1 MAHLQFGSEQP
12 PLETPSPFSEGW
24 SQQSHSIGQRSTAY
38 SVGSI
43 SNDEPRIIWLKTI
56 IANMLGVFD
65 PKYVNELISKN
76 QEAVSNFLKMRY
88 EGQKDLHY
96 VLMFVW
102 RTFHDRLVE
111 EEITVLEEVP
121 RPPRPSV
128 PEKKGKG
135 KKGKGDAKGGRQAA
149 GAASKQ
155 ARKKGGQDVEAGL
168 GRPSTSDLEPG
179 MEEGGTYTG
188 GETTDAD
195 MEGELEGE
203 EEATVAGSGKSS
215 ARSRQSRRKK
225 KKATYVPVYVEVK
238 KLVPAYV
245 KTPVLHCHF
254 GEMDSSTLDA
264 KIKYVYILRKDRREI
279 PSFNEIANCFAEM
292 PLFFLLGTVRGS
304 LINSLRDD
312 LNLVYKSAIQYQ
324 FREPTTTD
332 SQQMDSYEGQAAGG
346 GGAAG
351 DAGEDVSSEAKE
363 SGPGLLELS
372 KPSEFRL
379 KALKLQKKKKEQ
391 AALAKKQEKAKSLKP
406 EGDTEADDEE
416 EAAEGPAKAKDIISS
431 SEEEAEHK
439 PEKLTIGQ
447 RWEKM
452 LTETKAKVEAEHAA
466 EEATPPRITPIQ
478 RRILKEIDDFEAE
491 INWTINHIVWAFSMP
506 SSYILPGQEEV
517 EFEEALIRVPV
528 DPKRLDLVPTYTQ
541 EQLEQVVQGWI
552 KYLNKTL
559 KSLMDAKL
567 DEFTP
572 MAEYRYWHKMEV
584 ELYGTI
590 EQLKTAFVLA
600 VLDRLRSDQSNMIA
614 EWEKVLETT
623 ENRFKLAKENSDY
636 LGTITDYLEKVRSFD
651 SFKMTVLQIPNI
663 MVGLRHIWTMSS
675 YYCRDPEMQVLLC
688 EISNVFVQKVKK
700 IINFENI
707 FRYSSTY
714 THETATNCANLLRCW
729 KQAYKLSR
737 QHIEESGAG
746 SRWEFDRVALF
757 SEVNHIH
764 RVAVDIAYIG
774 RVFIQYE
781 NLFGHR
787 LKALI
792 ADPSIVDNLM
802 RKVYRMLDDLM
813 NSVDYDMFRPGNWEN
828 WEYSLEQ
835 FNRRLESLEQEA
847 KGVIDQSINSLL
859 SSEKGLQLVTNAMN
873 IDTRKSLQEFV
884 ATKHENLL
892 RYFVTEINTVERV
905 FMKNKKFPPMSK
917 HQPAK
922 ISAISWARLLGRK
935 LKNSVLAFKRV
946 EDDPALKN
954 SFLKRSSFKQYFEL
968 MTTMYQFEKV
978 LFESFVQSATY
989 LVNHT
994 NRSHILA
1001 IRICNTSTMD
1011 YISDAVQTLKTRPRE
1026 GASQMVIAATQSPSH
1041 LQSVI
1046 HSGVSLNTSFGSVD
1060 SLKDG
1065 EDEATMGDT
1074 ASKTL
1079 MCRINRFT
1087 VLTAMIMWMVSNT
1100 RQANLQLQKCLLY
1113 IAQFKEKKAKD
1124 ITAMDR
1130 HCLKICELMERCESQ
1145 RLLPIWRELV
1155 DDKVLI
1161 EYDSEFVVN
1170 LNREIFDTLFEG
1182 QLFEHLGFELPS
1194 VLRTEIMRK
1203 DLLFKDYEKLSEVI
1217 NRYKAIIANLSMS
1230 EVIFLR
1236 GHIYDTELYIQ
1247 MGLGRYTWISF
1258 NIGKFCEQINSQLR
1272 KLTSIVSQINF
1283 IRLDLRNRIDLIKN
1297 YNLFNLDSET
1307 IDAKKSASVAVDFT
1321 QSRSDLGLQPVQSRM
1336 FVTSTGA
1343 SITMYLDEEEDN
1355 EKQKQEQYCGVD
1367 VYPCEGYF
1375 ELLESSR
1382 NRKAAQMKKLYDSLG
1397 PVLVK
1402 LESLVLGTF
1411 TGRSDKMKT
1420 YYEFWEEETYKC
1432 IVDMTYQ
1439 NLKCYI
1445 NRLLSDSPM
1454 FEVNAVLLMSEIVL
1468 EPSIQE
1474 LQNIIITASKDFLSR
1489 LKIFTRWMAGTCLAC
1504 PQIETGAQWKFNYT
1518 FYEDIVQIKS
1528 IVDLIINIHD
1538 LAGRIASE
1546 AKGFV
1551 TQFRKY
1557 FNLWAYE
1564 KSFICQK
1571 FVQRQVTLIEIDE
1584 KFTFYSAIVE
1594 TMASMRKHH
1603 DVKCVRINLKPLL
1616 ESITQHAQ
1624 EWCTILGEELL
1635 LHVNE
1640 SMRAMRSEIKTLSM
1654 NLNKTTREL
1663 EDFKLVMQTIATIQ
1677 STTLTNEQKIHE
1689 MQETF
1694 TVLSEHKI
1702 MFPYED
1708 MLMAHHLEK
1717 RWKRLF
1723 LSALYRSEKLQPI
1736 KQKFADM
1743 TSVEIDVF
1751 CDDLDEFIKDWDE
1764 NGPGSVGGELE
1775 RGVRLMDP
1783 YGQKIN
1789 ERELR
1794 RQELANAERLFD
1806 MPMVDYHE
1814 FGRVQTEYEGL
1825 QQIYKLYRSQKGAR
1839 EIWGKTLWAD
1849 LDPNVLT
1856 EGVESYLK
1864 EFRKLPK
1871 PIRQQPVGTQ
1881 LELHMKQFKGTVPLM
1896 VSLKHEAL
1904 RERHW
1909 LQLMEKTGQYFDMSP
1924 ARFTLENMFTMQLH
1938 KYQEI
1943 AEQILTNAIKELQ
1956 IERGVRAVE
1965 ETWAVM
1971 AFKVLR
1977 HYKGLEDRGWV
1988 LGPVDEISQMLEDNG
2003 MNLQSMGASQF
2014 IGPFLETVNKWE
2026 RTLAMVSEIIDEWL
2040 VVQRKWLYL
2049 EGIFIGGDIRTQL
2062 PEEAKKFD
2070 DIDKA
2075 YRRIM
2080 VDCAK
2085 NPLVVPFC
2093 TIPGRLVDIQ
2103 GLGIGLEKCQKSLNE
2118 YLDSKRRIFPRF
2130 YFISTDELLSILGSS
2145 EPSAVQNHIIKMYDN
2160 IKSLRLVKEGS
2171 LTLVTAMISS
2181 EGEVMEFR
2189 HVARAQGRVEY
2200 WMNDVLDEMRR
2211 SNRFISKT
2219 AIYDFGTDLEIAR
2232 PDWLMNYQGMVGLAA
2247 SQVWW
2252 TAEVEEAFDQAQNH
2266 GNMRAMKD
2274 FLSKNNHQIEELV
2287 LKVRSNLSRN
2297 DRLKFKAQC
2306 TVDVHARD
2314 IIDSFVRDNVL
2325 DASEFS
2331 WESQLRFYWVKF
2343 YDNLHVF
2350 QCSGS
2355 FDYGYEYMGLNGRL
2369 VITPLTDRIYLTI
2382 TQALLMNLGGAPAG
2396 PAGTGKTETVKDLAK
2411 AMGLLCVVTNCGEG
2425 MDYRAVGTI
2434 LSGLVQCGAWGCFD
2448 EFNRIDISVLSVIST
2463 QLQTIRN
2470 GLIRKLERFVFEGVE
2485 IKLDPKCGVFVTMN
2499 PGYAGRTE
2507 LPESVKALFRP
2518 VTCIKP
2524 DLELI
2529 CLISLFSDGFLT
2541 AKVLAKKMTVLYAL
2555 AQEQL
2560 SKQCHYDWGLRSLN
2574 SVLRMA
2580 GVMKRQSEDLPEAV
2594 VLMRVLRDMNYPKFI
2609 FEDVPLFLGLIK
2621 DLFPGI
2627 DCPRVGYPDFNS
2639 AVRHVLVNDGYIL
2652 LPDQEDKVVQMYETM
2667 MTRHSTMIVGP
2678 TGGGKT
2684 VVINALVKAQAHM
2697 GLPTKCIVLNPKAC
2711 SVIELYGYLDME
2723 TRDWIDG
2730 LFSNIFREMNKPIER
2745 EERRYACFDGDVDA
2759 LWIENMNSVMDDNKL
2774 LTLANGERIRL
2785 ENYCA
2790 LLFEV
2795 GNLSYAS
2802 PATVSR
2808 AGMVYVD
2815 PKNLR
2820 YNPYWQRW
2828 VLTRPEPQRE
2838 LLNDFFEKIIV
2849 QAIAFILEGIDGTTQ
2864 GNPLKLVILQTDLN
2878 MVTQFCNIYD
2888 ALLPVYGPSD
2898 NKNYDEP
2905 VLQVYNVDT
2914 LECCFL
2920 QGVYGSMGACL
2931 LERHQIVFDEFMKRI
2946 SGFPLFQDTPE
2957 NPASGGQFPQSKP
2970 TLYDYFWD
2978 MHENCWKAWEWIV
2991 RPYTHDATV
3000 KFSEILVPT
3009 VDNTRTNRLLALM
3022 SEIKRPVLLVGEAGT
3037 SKTATI
3043 MQYLRNLNS
3052 NVNIILNINFSSRTS
3067 SLDVQRTLEA
3077 AVEKRTKDTYG
3088 PPMGKKIACF
3098 IDDMNMPQVDDYGTQ
3113 QPIALLKLFFE
3124 RGGMYD
3130 RDKDLNWKKFKDM
3143 TFYAAMGTAGGGRNE
3158 VDPRFI
3164 SMFSTYNIVFPNDES
3179 LVQIYSSIF
3188 KGHLQFIKFPERF
3201 MTIADIIVVMTL
3213 KLFKLVIVDLPPTPS
3228 KFHYIFNLKDL
3239 SRIFA
3244 GLLLIEPTCFKNLRE
3259 FIRVWRN
3266 EFTRIICDRLIADA
3280 DINGVRRNLALE
3292 VGERFP
3298 PEFEEQNG
3306 WIDVNTAEAEAQAR
3320 LLYEAYADD
3329 AAALAEEE
3337 GEEEQEVEEGPQ
3349 VIMSLKDYVL
3359 RDPILFGDFRNFT
3372 NEAEARLYEDLLDYD
3387 SVWSLFIEILEEYCD
3402 RKQKMTLVL
3411 FEDCVEHLTRVH
3423 RTLRMNRGHVLLI
3436 GVGGCGKKCITRLAA
3451 FAAEC
3456 EVFEITISRGYNEA
3470 AFREDLKVLYTLAG
3484 VKRKKVVF
3492 LFTAAQV
3499 AEEGFLEL
3507 INNILTVGQVP
3518 ALFADEDK
3526 DTIVNQVRK
3535 FAEEE
3540 GLSASKDSVWS
3551 YFLRTCAENLHVVL
3565 CMSPAGE
3572 ALRNRCR
3579 NFPGLIGSTYIDWV
3593 FPWPKQALYAVAR
3606 LFLTEHAMIPAAH
3619 RDNIIE
3625 HVVHVH
3631 TTIQEYSKDYQT
3643 KLRRNNFVTPKH
3655 YLDYINTYL
3664 GLLEEKHLFITQ
3676 QRQRLGE
3683 GIKKIEEASLQ
3694 IDELRI
3700 IVTEQKKNVAVA
3712 AEECES
3718 MLVTIEASTV
3728 KANTKKAEASEKSV
3742 EVEIKGKQIAVEKDE
3757 AEEILAD
3764 AMPALEEA
3772 RRALSEL
3779 EKAQITE
3786 IRSFATPPAAVQV
3799 VCECVAILKG
3809 IKEISW
3815 KSAKGMMSDVNFLKG
3830 LMEMDCEALT
3840 QKQITACRN
3849 HMKTQNLD
3857 DMGKISIAGAGLL
3870 KFVKAVIG
3878 FFEVYREVKPKKE
3891 RVDFLVE
3898 EQEVQIKL
3906 LNHLNA
3912 EITKLEDK
3920 LAALNE
3926 NYAISMK
3933 QMKALTEMMQQAER
3947 RLIASDKL
3955 ISGLSSELIRWSAEM
3970 ASLGQQLIDSV
3981 GVCLI
3986 SSSFLA
3992 YTGAFTWEF
4001 RKAMVFDDWL
4011 EHISSL
4017 GIPVI
4022 HPFKID
4028 AYLSTDVEV
4037 AQWTSEGLPPDELS
4051 VQNGI
4056 LTMRASRFP
4065 LCIDPQLQALQWIR
4079 KKEFRNNLK
4088 VLSFSDFDF
4097 LKQLE
4102 MAIMY
4107 GLPVLFEDVDDYIDP
4122 VIDDILQKNIRVQA
4136 GRKFVMLG
4144 DKEVDWDPGF
4154 RLYLT
4159 TKFSNPKFDP
4169 AVYAKALVINYT
4181 VTQTGLEDQLL
4192 SVVVGTERPDLEQQR
4207 ESLIEQTSENKQL
4220 LKQLEDSLLRELAT
4234 STGNMLDNVELVET
4248 LENTKS
4254 KAGLVMEQLKL
4265 AAETAADIEILRNGY
4280 RPTSKRGAVLF
4291 FALADMA
4298 TVNSMYQYA
4307 LAAYLD
4313 VFVYS
4318 LRKAVPD
4325 TVLSKRLNNIIK
4337 TLTENVY
4344 SYGCTGIFE
4353 RHKLLF
4359 SFQIATK
4366 LAQREGILLQSE
4378 LDFFIKG
4385 NIALTKSER
4394 SNPCKWLPEKSWED
4408 LLKLAFDFPDPFGS
4422 LPDHFGR
4429 YLNEWKEWYD
4439 LENPEEV
4446 ACPGDYN
4453 INCNAFQKLLF
4464 LRCFRVDRI
4473 FRCINQYIVDTMD
4486 EFFIM
4491 PPVVSFS
4498 AIYEQTSCTIPV
4510 CFILSAGSD
4519 PTSDLIKL
4527 ADTIIGV
4534 ANFCHISLG
4543 QGQEKA
4549 ALKMLDTAVRQGQW
4563 LMLQNGHLLIR
4574 FVRELEKYLDRID
4587 SPHPDFRLWI
4597 TTDPSPAFPIGIL
4610 QKSLKVVTEP
4620 PNGLKLNLRSTYFKV
4635 RQERLESCSHR
4646 GFRPLVYVL
4655 AFFHAVVQ
4663 ERRKYDK
4670 LGWNIAYDFND
4681 SDFEVC
4687 TEILRTYLSR
4697 CADDKIPWNSLKYL
4711 IGEVMYGGRVIDDF
4725 DRRITNCYMSEYMGD
4740 FLFDEFQV
4748 FHFYEDENVDYCLP
4762 EEETVLKEDYIAHID
4777 KLPLVNKPDVFGL
4790 HPNAEIGYYTM
4801 AARNIW
4807 NSLIELQP
4815 QTGEGTGGISRDD
4828 FIDSVAAG
4836 ILKKLPPAFETWRIR
4851 KQIQMSLS
4859 PTGVVLLQE
4868 LDRFNLLVIRIK
4880 KTLELLRKAIAG
4892 EIGMDN
4898 VLDNIA
4904 NSLFN
4909 GLLPTSWSSLAPA
4922 TCKQLASWLEHL
4934 RQRSVQYKYWSISGE
4949 PLVMWLSGLHIPQSY
4964 LTALVQIACRKNA
4977 WPLDRSTLFTYVTN
4991 YADPDDVEERPATGC
5006 FVHGLY
5012 IEGARFD
5019 MSTNQLARSH
5029 PKVLVEELAILAV
5042 EPIEA
5047 HRLKLQNTFLAPVYT
5062 TSLRRNAMG
5071 VGLVFEAN
5079 LATSEDLS
5087 HWILQGVCL
5096 TLNTDT

>member
-1 MAHLQFGSEQP
+1 MSQKELDASSYSASESVAQFSDHRSGS
-12 PLETPSPFSEGW
+12 
-24 SQQSHSIGQRSTAY
+24 SIGH
-38 SVGSI
+38 
-43 SNDEPRIIWLKTI
+43 DEPRVVWLKTI
-56 IANMLGVFD
+56 ISNQLGVFD
-65 PKYVNELISKN
+65 PIYVNSLIRQN
-76 QEAVSNFLKMRY
+76 MPAVDAFFRRRY
-88 EGQKDLHY
+88 ESQIDLPC
-96 VLMFVW
+96 VVMFFW
-102 RTFHDRLVE
+102 RTFYDKLIE

-121 RPPRPSV
+121 RPSKVSV

-135 KKGKGDAKGGRQAA
+135 KKKGDGGRMAGGKSTGKAA
-149 GAASKQ
+149 GAAAAGKG
-155 ARKKGGQDVEAGL
+155 RKKGGQDATNENEAAAIGS
-168 GRPSTSDLEPG
+168 GDPEHN
-179 MEEGGTYTG
+179 EEATYTG
-188 GETTDAD
+188 GETTDAEV
-195 MEGELEGE
+195 EGEMEGE
-203 EEATVAGSGKSS
+203 EEATVAGSAKSS
-215 ARSRQSRRKK
+215 ARSRREYNLTYGNRKK
-225 KKATYVPVYVEVK
+225 KKLPSYVPVYVEVK

-245 KTPVLHCHF
+245 KTPQLHCHF
-254 GEMDSSTLDA
+254 GELQSEDLDP
-264 KIKYVYILRKDRREI
+264 KIKYVYITRKNRREI
-279 PSFNEIANCFAEM
+279 PWFNEVQKCFAEM
-292 PLFFLLGTVRGS
+292 PLYFLIGTVRGS

-312 LNLVYKSAIQYQ
+312 LNLVYKKAIQYQ
-324 FREPTTTD
+324 FREPATAD
-332 SQQMDSYEGQAAGG
+332 SQKMDSYEGQTGGTGG
-346 GGAAG
+346 GAG
-351 DAGEDVSSEAKE
+351 DAGEDISSEAKE

-379 KALKLQKKKKEQ
+379 RALKEQKKKKEME
-391 AALAKKQEKAKSLKP
+391 AAAKK
-406 EGDTEADDEE
+406 
-416 EAAEGPAKAKDIISS
+416 AKAKKPEEQPEAQPEEEDESQGDAMKMPHLSS
-431 SEEEAEHK
+431 SEEEVVVK
-439 PEKLTIGQ
+439 PEKLTIAQ

-452 LTETKAKVEAEHAA
+452 LSETKAKVEAEHAA

-478 RRILKEIDDFEAE
+478 RRILQEMEDFQGEIT
-491 INWTINHIVWAFSMP
+491 WTINHIVWAFSLP
-506 SSYILPGQEEV
+506 SSYILPGQEET
-517 EFEEALIRVPV
+517 EFEDAIIRVPV
-528 DPKRLDLVPTYTQ
+528 DPKRMDLVITYSQ
-541 EQLEQVVQGWI
+541 QQLEEVVDGWI
-552 KYLNKTL
+552 KYLKKTMKAL
-559 KSLMDAKL
+559 TDAKL
-567 DEFTP
+567 DDFTP
-572 MAEYRYWHKMEV
+572 MDEYRYWHKMEV
-584 ELYGTI
+584 ELYGTL
-590 EQLKTAFVLA
+590 EQLKTEFVVA
-600 VLDRLRSDQSNMIA
+600 VLQRLEDDKSPVLV
-614 EWEKVLETT
+614 EWRKIVETT
-623 ENRFKLAKENSDY
+623 EARFKLAKENSDY
-636 LGTITDYLEKVRSFD
+636 LGTITDYLEKVRSYE
-651 SFKMTVLQIPNI
+651 SFKMVVLQIPNI

-675 YYCRDPEMQVLLC
+675 HFCRDPEMQVLLC
-688 EISNVFVQKVKK
+688 QISNVFVQKVKG

-707 FRYSSTY
+707 FKYSATY

-737 QHIEESGAG
+737 QHIEDSGAG

-757 SEVNHIH
+757 NEVNHIH
-764 RVAVDIAYIG
+764 RVAVDIAYVG
-774 RVFIQYE
+774 RVFVQYE

-787 LKALI
+787 LKACI

-802 RKVYRMLDDLM
+802 RKVYRMLDDLIK
-813 NSVDYDMFRPGNWEN
+813 SVDYDMFRPGNWEN

-835 FNRRLESLEQEA
+835 FNKRLESVENEA
-847 KGVIDQSINSLL
+847 KNVIDQSINTLL
-859 SSEKGLQLVTNAMN
+859 SSEKGLDLVMNAMN
-873 IDTRKSLQEFV
+873 IDTRAALQEFV
-884 ATKHENLL
+884 STKHENLL
-892 RYFVTEINTVERV
+892 RFFVTEINAVDRV
-905 FMKNKKFPPMSK
+905 FTKLKKNPPMAK

-922 ISAISWARLLGRK
+922 ISAIFWTRLLGKK
-935 LKNSVLAFKRV
+935 LKTSVLAFKRV
-946 EDDPALKN
+946 EDEPAIAN
-954 SFLKRSSFKQYFEL
+954 SFLKRTSFKQYFEL
-968 MTTMYQFEKV
+968 MTTMFQFEKI
-978 LFESFVQSATY
+978 LFENFIQNATY
-989 LVNHT
+989 LVNTT
-994 NRSHILA
+994 NRSNILT
-1001 IRICNTSTMD
+1001 IGICKEDTMNF
-1011 YISDAVQTLKTRPRE
+1011 ISEAVQTLKAKPRE
-1026 GASQMVIAATQSPSH
+1026 TLTSSEPRKSSKTSLRSVQSEGISNYSFNDSMMSLTPS
-1041 LQSVI
+1041 S
-1046 HSGVSLNTSFGSVD
+1046 S
-1060 SLKDG
+1060 
-1065 EDEATMGDT
+1065 EDDAGLVGDT
-1074 ASKTL
+1074 SQKKL
-1079 MCRINRFT
+1079 MCRINRLT
-1087 VLTAMIMWMVSNT
+1087 VVVAMIMWMVSNT
-1100 RQANLQLQKCLLY
+1100 RKANRQLQECVNFIKL
-1113 IAQFKEKKAKD
+1113 IKDKKPKDVTAFEK
-1124 ITAMDR
+1124 
-1130 HCLKICELMERCESQ
+1130 HCVRTCELLQRAESQ
-1145 RLLPIWRELV
+1145 YLLPIWRELV
-1155 DDKVLI
+1155 GDKTLI
-1161 EYDSEFVVN
+1161 EFDMDFRVN
-1170 LNREIFDTLFEG
+1170 IKREVFDILFEA
-1182 QLFEHLGFELPS
+1182 QQFEHLGFTLPA
-1194 VLRTEIMRK
+1194 VLRTAIMKK
-1203 DLLFKDYEKLSEVI
+1203 DLLFRDYERMSTVI
-1217 NRYKAIIANLSMS
+1217 DRYRTTIHNLSLS

-1236 GHIYDTELYIQ
+1236 GHIYDTELFIQ
-1247 MGLGRYTWISF
+1247 MGVGRYTWTSF
-1258 NIGKFCEQINSQLR
+1258 NIGKFCDQINSQLR

-1283 IRLDLRNRIDLIKN
+1283 IRLDLRSRIEMIKN
-1297 YNLFNLDSET
+1297 FNLFNLDEELEAEVASARPTRTESI
-1307 IDAKKSASVAVDFT
+1307 IDRKSTQRFKSATGESVTVFT
-1321 QSRSDLGLQPVQSRM
+1321 M
-1336 FVTSTGA
+1336 
-1343 SITMYLDEEEDN
+1343 
-1355 EKQKQEQYCGVD
+1355 EKPAQEQERAEQSCGQL
-1367 VYPCEGYF
+1367 VYPCQGYF
-1375 ELLESSR
+1375 EILEASR

-1397 PVLVK
+1397 PVLIK

-1411 TGRSDKMKT
+1411 SGRSDRMKT
-1420 YYEFWEEETYKC
+1420 YYEYWEEETFKC
-1432 IVDMTYQ
+1432 IVDMTYA

-1445 NRLLSDSPM
+1445 GRLLSDKPM
-1454 FEVNAVLLMSEIVL
+1454 FEVNAALLMSEIVL
-1468 EPSIQE
+1468 EPSVQE
-1474 LQNIIITASKDFLSR
+1474 LQHTIVTACKDYISR
-1489 LKIFTRWMAGTCLAC
+1489 LRIFTRWMTGTCIAV
-1504 PQIETGAQWKFNYT
+1504 PPVEMGKQFKFNYT
-1518 FYEDIVQIKS
+1518 FYEDIIQIKS
-1528 IVDLIINIHD
+1528 IVDLVINIHD
-1538 LAGRIASE
+1538 LAVRIAAE

-1551 TQFRKY
+1551 SQFRKY

-1564 KSFICQK
+1564 KGYICQK
-1571 FVQRQVTLIEIDE
+1571 FVEKQVTLVEIDE
-1584 KFTFYSAIVE
+1584 KFTFYSSIVE
-1594 TMASMRKHH
+1594 TLATLPKYQ
-1603 DVKCVRINLKPLL
+1603 DVKCVRINLQPLL
-1616 ESITQHAQ
+1616 DSITLHAK
-1624 EWCTILGEELL
+1624 EWCTTLGEELL
-1635 LHVNE
+1635 HHVNDN
-1640 SMRAMRSEIKTLSM
+1640 MKAMRNEIKTLSL
-1654 NLNKTTREL
+1654 NLNKTTRGL
-1663 EDFKLVMQTIATIQ
+1663 EDFKLVMQTIATVQ

-1694 TVLSEHKI
+1694 TILSEHRI

-1751 CDDLDEFIKDWDE
+1751 CDDLAEFIKDYDD
-1764 NGPGSVGGELE
+1764 NGPGSVGPELE

-1783 YGQKIN
+1783 YGQKIAD
-1789 ERELR
+1789 REAR
-1794 RQELANAERLFD
+1794 REELANAERLFD

-1814 FGRVQTEYEGL
+1814 FARVQTEYEGL
-1825 QQIYKLYRSQKGAR
+1825 LQLYKLYKAQKYAR
-1839 EIWGKTLWAD
+1839 EGWGKTLWAD

-1864 EFRKLPK
+1864 EFRKLTK
-1871 PIRQQPVGTQ
+1871 PVRTLPVGVQ
-1881 LELHMKQFKGTVPLM
+1881 LEIHMKQFKGTVPLM
-1896 VSLKHEAL
+1896 VSLKNEAL

-1909 LQLMEKTGQYFDMSP
+1909 MQLMEKTGQYFDMSP
-1924 ARFTLENMFTMQLH
+1924 ARFTLENMFAMQLH
-1938 KYQEI
+1938 KYQDI

-1956 IERGVRAVE
+1956 IERGVQAVV
-1965 ETWAVM
+1965 ETWANM
-1971 AFKVLR
+1971 GFKTLK
-1977 HYKGLEDRGWV
+1977 HYKGTEDRGWV
-1988 LGPVDEISQMLEDNG
+1988 LGPVDEIMQILEDNA

-2026 RTLAMVSEIIDEWL
+2026 RTLALISEIIDEWL
-2040 VVQRKWLYL
+2040 LVQRKWLYL

-2062 PEEAKKFD
+2062 PEEARKFD
-2070 DIDKA
+2070 DIDKS

-2093 TIPGRLVDIQ
+2093 TVPGRLPEIQ

-2171 LTLVTAMISS
+2171 QTIVTAMISS

-2189 HVARAQGRVEY
+2189 RSARAAGRVEY

-2211 SNRFISKT
+2211 SNRFINKT
-2219 AIYDFGTDLEIAR
+2219 AIYDFGTDLQIAR

-2274 FLSKNNHQIEELV
+2274 FLSKNNYQIEELV

-2314 IIDSFVRDNVL
+2314 IIDNFVRDNVL
-2325 DASEFS
+2325 DAAEFS

-2343 YDNLHVF
+2343 YDNLHVL

-2355 FDYGYEYMGLNGRL
+2355 FDFGYEYMGLNGRL

-2470 GLIRKLERFVFEGVE
+2470 GLIRKLERFMFEGAE

-2541 AKVLAKKMTVLYAL
+2541 AKVLAKKMTVLYSL
-2555 AQEQL
+2555 AQAQL

-2594 VLMRVLRDMNYPKFI
+2594 VLMRVLRDMNFPKFV

-2627 DCPRVGYPDFNS
+2627 DCPRIGYPDFNA
-2639 AVRHVLVNDGYIL
+2639 AVRHVLVNDGYVL

-2667 MTRHSTMIVGP
+2667 MTRHSTMLVGP

-2684 VVINALVKAQAHM
+2684 VVINALVKAQIHM

-2795 GNLSYAS
+2795 GNLNYAS

-2820 YNPYWQRW
+2820 YSPYWQRW
-2828 VLTRPEPQRE
+2828 VFTRPEPQRE
-2838 LLNDFFEKIIV
+2838 LLNDFFEKIIS
-2849 QAIAFILEGIDGTTQ
+2849 QAIAFILEGLDGTTQ
-2864 GNPLKLVILQTDLN
+2864 GNPLKLVIMQTDLN
-2878 MVTQFCNIYD
+2878 MVTQFCNLYD
-2888 ALLPVYGPSD
+2888 ALLPNFGPGD
-2898 NKNYDEP
+2898 GKNFDEP
-2905 VLQVYNVDT
+2905 VPQVYNTDT

-2920 QGVYGSMGACL
+2920 QAVYGSMGACL
-2931 LERHQIVFDEFMKRI
+2931 LEKHQLIFDEFMKRI
-2946 SGFPLFQDTPE
+2946 SGFPLVQDTPE
-2957 NPASGGQFPQSKP
+2957 NPAGGGQFPQNKP
-2970 TLYDYFWD
+2970 SLYDYFWD
-2978 MHENCWKAWEWIV
+2978 VKENVWKAWEWV
-2991 RPYTHDATV
+2991 VQPYTHDPAV

-3009 VDNTRTNRLLALM
+3009 VDNTRINRALALM
-3022 SEIKRPVLLVGEAGT
+3022 SDIKRPVLLVGEAGT

-3043 MQYLRNLNS
+3043 MQYLRNLNPTT
-3052 NVNIILNINFSSRTS
+3052 NVILNINFSSRTS

-3088 PPMGKKIACF
+3088 PPMGKRIACF

-3130 RDKDLNWKKFKDM
+3130 RDKDLNWKKFKDL

-3179 LVQIYSSIF
+3179 LIQIYSSIF
-3188 KGHLQFIKFPERF
+3188 KGHLQFVKFQDRYMP
-3201 MTIADIIVVMTL
+3201 IADMIVNMTL
-3213 KLFKLVIVDLPPTPS
+3213 KLFKMVIVDLPPTPS

-3244 GLLLIEPTCFKNLRE
+3244 GLLLIEPTSFKGLRDL
-3259 FIRVWRN
+3259 IRVWRN
-3266 EFTRIICDRLIADA
+3266 EYTRIICDRLISDN
-3280 DINGVRRNLALE
+3280 DILSVRRNLATE
-3292 VGERFP
+3292 VGDCFP
-3298 PEFEEQNG
+3298 PSFEEEHG
-3306 WIDVNTAEAEAQAR
+3306 FIDADAAEAEAQAR
-3320 LLYEAYADD
+3320 LLYEPSKTDLD
-3329 AAALAEEE
+3329 IGEEE
-3337 GEEEQEVEEGPQ
+3337 GEEEEEGEGEAPQ
-3349 VIMSLKDYVL
+3349 VILSLKDYVL
-3359 RDPILFGDFRNFT
+3359 RDPLLFGDFRNFT
-3372 NEAEARLYEDLLDYD
+3372 NESEPRLYEDLLDFN
-3387 SVWSLFIEILEEYCD
+3387 SVFSLFTEILEEYCE
-3402 RKQKMTLVL
+3402 RKVKMTLVL
-3411 FEDCVEHLTRVH
+3411 FEDCLQHLTRVH

-3436 GVGGCGKKCITRLAA
+3436 GVGGSGKKCVTRLAA

-3456 EVFEITISRGYNEA
+3456 DVFEITISRGYNEA
-3470 AFREDLKVLYTLAG
+3470 AFREDLKVLYNIAG

-3526 DTIVNQVRK
+3526 DGIVNQVRK
-3535 FAEEE
+3535 FAEED
-3540 GLSASKDSVWS
+3540 GFSASKDSVWA

-3565 CMSPAGE
+3565 CMSPAGD

-3593 FPWPKQALYAVAR
+3593 FPWPSQALYAVAK
-3606 LFLTEHAMIPAAH
+3606 LFLTEHALIPAKH
-3619 RDNIIE
+3619 RDAIVE

-3631 TTIQEYSKDYQT
+3631 TTIQQYSRDYLA

-3655 YLDYINTYL
+3655 YLDYLNTYR
-3664 GLLEEKHLFITQ
+3664 GLLEEKAKFITQ
-3676 QRQRLGE
+3676 QRSRLGE
-3683 GIKKIEEASLQ
+3683 GIKKIEEASVQ
-3694 IDELRI
+3694 IDDLRI

-3712 AEECES
+3712 SEECEA
-3718 MLVTIEASTV
+3718 MLVTIESSTV

-3742 EVEIKGKQIAVEKDE
+3742 EVEVKGKQIAIEKEE

-3809 IKEISW
+3809 IKEINW
-3815 KSAKGMMSDVNFLKG
+3815 KSAKGMMSDVNFLKS

-3840 QKQITACRN
+3840 QKQITQCRQ

-3870 KFVKAVIG
+3870 KFVKAVLG

-3906 LNHLNA
+3906 LNHLNS
-3912 EITKLEDK
+3912 EIQKLEEK
-3920 LAALNE
+3920 LSELNE
-3926 NYAISMK
+3926 NYAVSMK
-3933 QMKALTEMMQQAER
+3933 QMRALTEMMQQAER

-3955 ISGLSSELIRWSAEM
+3955 ISGLSSELIRWSKEM
-3970 ASLGQQLIDSV
+3970 ASLGQQLTDSV
-3981 GVCLI
+3981 GMCLI
-3986 SSSFLA
+3986 SASFLA

-4001 RKAMVFDDWL
+4001 RKAMVFEDWL
-4011 EHISSL
+4011 EDIVSLDIPISL
-4017 GIPVI
+4017 
-4022 HPFKID
+4022 PFRID
-4028 AYLSTDVEV
+4028 AYLTTDVEIS
-4037 AQWTSEGLPPDELS
+4037 QWSNEGLPPDELS
-4051 VQNGI
+4051 IQNGI

-4079 KKEFRNNLK
+4079 KKETRNSLK

-4107 GLPVLFEDVDDYIDP
+4107 GTPVLFEDVDDYIDP
-4122 VIDDILQKNIRVQA
+4122 VIDDILQKNLRTQG

-4154 RLYLT
+4154 RVYLT

-4192 SVVVGTERPDLEQQR
+4192 SVVVGTERPDLEAQR
-4207 ESLIEQTSENKQL
+4207 ESLIAQTSENKQL
-4220 LKQLEDSLLRELAT
+4220 LQQLEDSLLRELAT
-4234 STGNMLDNVELVET
+4234 STGNMLDNTELIET
-4248 LENTKS
+4248 LENTKT
-4254 KAGLVMEQLKL
+4254 KAAVVMEQLKL
-4265 AAETAADIEILRNGY
+4265 AADTAADIEVLRNGY
-4280 RPTSKRGAVLF
+4280 RPAAKRGAVLF
-4291 FALADMA
+4291 FALSDMA

-4325 TVLSKRLNNIIK
+4325 ASLNKRLNNIIK

-4344 SYGCTGIFE
+4344 CYGCTGIFE

-4366 LAQREGILLQSE
+4366 LAQRDGVLLQSE

-4408 LLKLAFDFPDPFGS
+4408 LLKLAFDFPETFGT

-4429 YLNEWKEWYD
+4429 FLAEWKEWFD

-4453 INCNAFQKLLF
+4453 IKCNAFQASKLMF

-4473 FRCINQYIVDTMD
+4473 FRSINQYIVETMD
-4486 EFFIM
+4486 EFYIM
-4491 PPVVSFS
+4491 PPVVSFT
-4498 AIYEQTSCTIPV
+4498 AIYEQTTSTIPV
-4510 CFILSAGSD
+4510 CFVLSAGSD
-4519 PTSDLIKL
+4519 PTNDLIKL
-4527 ADTIIGV
+4527 ADAIVGMS
-4534 ANFCHISLG
+4534 NFCHISLG

-4549 ALKMLDTAVRQGQW
+4549 ALGLLDMAIKQGMW

-4574 FVRELEKYLDRID
+4574 FVRELEKYLDRMEN
-4587 SPHPDFRLWI
+4587 PHPDFRLWI
-4597 TTDPSPAFPIGIL
+4597 TTDPTPTFPIGIL

-4635 RQERLESCSHR
+4635 RQERLESCSNPA
-4646 GFRPLVYVL
+4646 FRPLVYVL

-4681 SDFEVC
+4681 TDFEVC
-4687 TEILRTYLSR
+4687 TEILRTYLTR
-4697 CADDKIPWNSLKYL
+4697 CIGGKLPWNSLKYL

-4725 DRRITNCYMSEYMGD
+4725 DRRITNCYMNEYMGD
-4740 FLFDEFQV
+4740 FLFDEFNS

-4762 EEETVLKEDYIAHID
+4762 DEETVLKEDYIAHID

-4801 AARNIW
+4801 AARSIW

-4868 LDRFNLLVIRIK
+4868 LDRFNLLVVRIK

-4909 GLLPTSWSSLAPA
+4909 GLLPGAWSKLAPA

-4934 RQRSVQYKYWSISGE
+4934 RLRAVQYKYWTLSGE

-4964 LTALVQIACRKNA
+4964 LTALVQIACRRNA
-4977 WPLDRSTLFTYVTN
+4977 WPLDRSTLFTYVTKF
-4991 YADPDDVEERPATGC
+4991 ADPDDVEERPVTGC

-5019 MSTNQLARSH
+5019 LPTNQLARSH

-5079 LATSEDLS
+5079 LATTEDLS

-5096 TLNTDT
+5096 TLNTDI

>member
-1 MAHLQFGSEQP
+1 MSQMQNESASYVGSFQKED
-12 PLETPSPFSEGW
+12 T
-24 SQQSHSIGQRSTAY
+24 I

-43 SNDEPRIIWLKTI
+43 CTDEPRVVWLKTI
-56 IANMLGVFD
+56 IANTLGVFD
-65 PKYVNELISKN
+65 PICVNTLIRENLPAVEDFFSRRFETQNDLAYV
-76 QEAVSNFLKMRY
+76 V
-88 EGQKDLHY
+88 
-96 VLMFVW
+96 MFVW
-102 RTFHDRLVE
+102 RTFYDKLIE

-121 RPPRPSV
+121 RPSV
-128 PEKKGKG
+128 TKLPDKKGKG
-135 KKGKGDAKGGRQAA
+135 KKGKGDARQAGGKSA
-149 GAASKQ
+149 GKGASAAASAKG
-155 ARKKGGQDVEAGL
+155 RKKGGQDAAIENEPAPPAPGDPEPAEEA
-168 GRPSTSDLEPG
+168 
-179 MEEGGTYTG
+179 TG
-188 GETTDAD
+188 GETTDAEV
-195 MEGELEGE
+195 EGELEGE

-215 ARSRQSRRKK
+215 ARSRREYKK
-225 KKATYVPVYVEVK
+225 KKPSYVPVYVEVK

-254 GEMDSSTLDA
+254 GEMESEDLDP
-264 KIKYVYILRKDRREI
+264 KIKYIYIVRKNRREI
-279 PSFNEIANCFAEM
+279 PCFSQISNCFAEM
-292 PLFFLLGTVRGS
+292 PLFFLLGTCRGS
-304 LINSLRDD
+304 LIHSLRDD
-312 LNLVYKSAIQYQ
+312 FNLVYKNAIHFQ
-324 FREPTTTD
+324 FREPTTAD
-332 SQQMDSYEGQAAGG
+332 SQQMDSYEGQAGGAGAGG
-346 GGAAG
+346 GGAG
-351 DAGEDVSSEAKE
+351 DAGEDASSEAKE

-379 KALKLQKKKKEQ
+379 RALKQQKKKKEME
-391 AALAKKQEKAKSLKP
+391 AAAKKAMAKKP
-406 EGDTEADDEE
+406 AGDAEDDEDSQ
-416 EAAEGPAKAKDIISS
+416 ADALKMPMPMSS
-431 SEEEAEHK
+431 SEEEVEVK
-439 PEKLTIGQ
+439 VEKLTIAE

-452 LTETKAKVEAEHAA
+452 LNETKAKVEAEHAA

-478 RRILKEIDDFEAE
+478 RRLLKEIEEFQKE
-491 INWTINHIVWAFSMP
+491 ISWTINHIVWAFGLP
-506 SSYILPGQEEV
+506 TSYVLPGQEET
-517 EFEEALIRVPV
+517 EFEDAIIRVPV
-528 DPKRLDLVPTYTQ
+528 DPKRLDLVPTYSQ
-541 EQLEQVVQGWI
+541 QQLEEIVDGWM
-552 KYLNKTL
+552 KYLKKTMKTL
-559 KSLMDAKL
+559 SDAKL

-572 MAEYRYWHKMEV
+572 MAEYRYWHRMEV
-584 ELYGTI
+584 ELYGTL
-590 EQLKTAFVLA
+590 EQLKTEFVVAVLQRLASDNSPVLA
-600 VLDRLRSDQSNMIA
+600 NWQ
-614 EWEKVLETT
+614 KVFEHTQ
-623 ENRFKLAKENSDY
+623 NRFKLAKENSDY
-636 LGTITDYLEKVRSFD
+636 LGTITDYLEKVRSYE
-651 SFKMTVLQIPNI
+651 SFKMVVLQIPNI

-675 YYCRDPEMQVLLC
+675 HYCRDPEMQVLLC
-688 EISNVFVQKVKK
+688 QISNVFVQKVKS
-700 IINFENI
+700 IINFDNI
-707 FRYSSTY
+707 FKFSATY
-714 THETATNCANLLRCW
+714 TCETATNCANLLRCW
-729 KQAYKLSR
+729 KQAYKISR
-737 QHIEESGAG
+737 QHIEDSGAG

-757 SEVNHIH
+757 NEVNHIH
-764 RVAVDIAYIG
+764 RVAVDIAYVG
-774 RVFIQYE
+774 RTFIQYE

-787 LKALI
+787 LKACI
-792 ADPSIVDNLM
+792 GDPSIVDNLM
-802 RKVYRMLDDLM
+802 RKVYRMLDDLIR
-813 NSVDYDMFRPGNWEN
+813 SVDYDMFMPSNWEN
-828 WEYSLEQ
+828 WEYSLEM
-835 FNRRLESLEQEA
+835 FNKRLESVENEA
-847 KGVIDQSINSLL
+847 KNVIDQSINSLL
-859 SSEKGLQLVTNAMN
+859 SSEKGVDLVMNAMN
-873 IDTRKSLQEFV
+873 IDTRQTLQEFIC
-884 ATKHENLL
+884 TKHDNLL
-892 RYFVTEINTVERV
+892 RFFVTEINAVERV
-905 FMKNKKFPPMSK
+905 FTKLKRCPPMAK

-922 ISAISWARLLGRK
+922 ISAITWARLLCKK
-935 LKNSVLAFKRV
+935 LKTSVMAFKRV
-946 EDDPALKN
+946 EDEPAIKN
-954 SFLKRSSFKQYFEL
+954 SFLKRTSFKQYFEL
-968 MTTMYQFEKV
+968 MTVMFQFEKV
-978 LFESFVQSATY
+978 LFDNFIQNATF

-994 NRSHILA
+994 NRSNILS
-1001 IRICNTSTMD
+1001 ITICKASTMG
-1011 YISDAVQTLKTRPRE
+1011 YISESVQTLKAKPRE
-1026 GASQMVIAATQSPSH
+1026 LQMSSDRRMTPTKSSLQPVQSDALSAFSLADSMGTMAS
-1041 LQSVI
+1041 
-1046 HSGVSLNTSFGSVD
+1046 TSS
-1060 SLKDG
+1060 
-1065 EDEATMGDT
+1065 EDEGVMVGDT
-1074 ASKTL
+1074 AQKKL
-1079 MCRINRFT
+1079 MCRINKLT
-1087 VLTAMIMWMVSNT
+1087 VLVAMIMWMVSNT
-1100 RQANLQLQKCLLY
+1100 RQANIQLNECMAFLKMV
-1113 IAQFKEKKAKD
+1113 KEKKPKD
-1124 ITAMDR
+1124 VSAMDR
-1130 HCLKICELMERCESQ
+1130 HCVRTCELLYRAESQ
-1145 RLLPIWRELV
+1145 YMLPIWRELV
-1155 DDKVLI
+1155 ADKTLI
-1161 EYDSEFVVN
+1161 EYDMDFKVN
-1170 LNREIFDTLFEG
+1170 LNRDVFDLLFEA
-1182 QLFEHLGFELPS
+1182 QQFEHLGFNLPA
-1194 VLRTEIMRK
+1194 VLRTAIMKK
-1203 DLLFKDYEKLSEVI
+1203 DLLFKDYERMTEVI
-1217 NRYKAIIANLSMS
+1217 DRYRTIISNLSMS

-1236 GHIYDTELYIQ
+1236 GHIYDTELFIQ
-1247 MGLGRYTWISF
+1247 MGVGRYTWTSF
-1258 NIGKFCEQINSQLR
+1258 NIGKFCDQINSQLR

-1283 IRLDLRNRIDLIKN
+1283 IRLDLRSRIDQIKN
-1297 YNLFNLDSET
+1297 FNLFNLDDELQTTLSHPPRDT
-1307 IDAKKSASVAVDFT
+1307 LGAQRFT
-1321 QSRSDLGLQPVQSRM
+1321 
-1336 FVTSTGA
+1336 TSTGENLTI
-1343 SITMYLDEEEDN
+1343 ITME
-1355 EKQKQEQYCGVD
+1355 QELASQQTSDKNCGSM
-1367 VYPCEGYF
+1367 VYPCQGYF
-1375 ELLESSR
+1375 ELLEASR
-1382 NRKAAQMKKLYDSLG
+1382 NRKTAQMKRLYDSLG
-1397 PVLVK
+1397 PVLIK

-1411 TGRSDKMKT
+1411 SGRSDRMKT
-1420 YYEFWEEETYKC
+1420 YYEYWEEETFKC
-1432 IVDMTYQ
+1432 IVEMTHN

-1445 NRLLSDSPM
+1445 NRLFSDKPM

-1468 EPSIQE
+1468 EPSVQE
-1474 LQNIIITASKDFLSR
+1474 LQNTIVTATKDCLSR
-1489 LKIFTRWMAGTCLAC
+1489 LRIFTRWMTSTCLVC
-1504 PQIETGAQWKFNYT
+1504 PQVEMGKQFKYNYT
-1518 FYEDIVQIKS
+1518 FYEDILQIRS
-1528 IVDLIINIHD
+1528 IVELVINIHD
-1538 LAGRIASE
+1538 LAIRIANE
-1546 AKGFV
+1546 ARGFV
-1551 TQFRKY
+1551 AQFRKY
-1557 FNLWAYE
+1557 FNLWAFE
-1564 KSFICQK
+1564 KNVICEK
-1571 FVQRQVTLIEIDE
+1571 FVEKDVTLVEIDE
-1584 KFTFYSAIVE
+1584 KFTFYSTIVE
-1594 TMASMRKHH
+1594 TLATMPKYQ
-1603 DVKCVRINLKPLL
+1603 DIKCVRINLQPLL
-1616 ESITQHAQ
+1616 DSIAVHAK
-1624 EWCTILGEELL
+1624 EWRTILGEELL
-1635 LHVNE
+1635 RHVNE
-1640 SMRAMRSEIKTLSM
+1640 NMKAMRNEIKTLSL

-1663 EDFKLVMQTIATIQ
+1663 EDFKLVMQTIATVQ

-1694 TVLSEHKI
+1694 TILSEHEI
-1702 MFPYED
+1702 LFPYED

-1743 TSVEIDVF
+1743 TSVEIDEF
-1751 CDDLDEFIKDWDE
+1751 CDDLGEFIKDWDE
-1764 NGPGSVGGELE
+1764 NGPGSVGPELE

-1783 YGQKIN
+1783 YGQKVA
-1789 ERELR
+1789 EREIR
-1794 RQELANAERLFD
+1794 REELANAERLFD
-1806 MPMVDYHE
+1806 MAMVDYHE
-1814 FGRVQTEYEGL
+1814 FARVQTEFEGL
-1825 QQIYKLYRSQKGAR
+1825 QLLYKLYKSQKFAR
-1839 EIWGKTLWAD
+1839 EGWGKTLWAD
-1849 LDPNVLT
+1849 LDPNLLT

-1864 EFRKLPK
+1864 EFRKLTK
-1871 PIRQQPVGTQ
+1871 AVRTLPVGVQ
-1881 LELHMKQFKGTVPLM
+1881 LEIHMKQFKGTVPLM

-1909 LQLMEKTGQYFDMSP
+1909 HQLMEKTGQYFDMSP
-1924 ARFTLENMFTMQLH
+1924 ARFTLENMFNMQLH

-1956 IERGVRAVE
+1956 IERGVQAVV
-1965 ETWAVM
+1965 ETWVAM
-1971 AFKVLR
+1971 AFKT
-1977 HYKGLEDRGWV
+1977 HKHFKGSEDRGWV
-1988 LGPVDEISQMLEDNG
+1988 LGPVDEIMQILEDNA

-2026 RTLAMVSEIIDEWL
+2026 RTLALISEIIDEWL
-2040 VVQRKWLYL
+2040 GVQRKWLYL

-2062 PEEAKKFD
+2062 PEEARKFD
-2070 DIDKA
+2070 DIDKS

-2093 TIPGRLVDIQ
+2093 TIPGRLVEMQ
-2103 GLGIGLEKCQKSLNE
+2103 GLAIGLENCQKSLNE

-2171 LTLVTAMISS
+2171 QTIVTAMISS

-2189 HVARAQGRVEY
+2189 RPARAMGRVEY

-2211 SNRFISKT
+2211 SNRFINKT
-2219 AIYDFGTDLEIAR
+2219 AIFDFGTDLQIAR

-2274 FLSKNNHQIEELV
+2274 FLGKNNYQIEELV

-2314 IIDSFVRDNVL
+2314 IIDNFVRDNVL

-2343 YDNLHVF
+2343 YDNLHVL

-2355 FDYGYEYMGLNGRL
+2355 FDFGYEYMGLNGRL

-2470 GLIRKLERFVFEGVE
+2470 GLIRKLKRFVFEGVE
-2485 IKLDPKCGVFVTMN
+2485 INLDPKCGVFVTMN

-2541 AKVLAKKMTVLYAL
+2541 AKVLAKKMTVLYSL
-2555 AQEQL
+2555 AQAQL

-2594 VLMRVLRDMNYPKFI
+2594 VLMRVLRDMNFPKFI

-2627 DCPRVGYPDFNS
+2627 DCPRIGYPDFN
-2639 AVRHVLVNDGYIL
+2639 AATRHVLVNDGYIL

-2667 MTRHSTMIVGP
+2667 MTRHSTMLVGP

-2684 VVINALVKAQAHM
+2684 VVINALVKAQTHM
-2697 GLPTKCIVLNPKAC
+2697 GLPTKCIVLNPKAS

-2795 GNLSYAS
+2795 GNLNYAS

-2820 YNPYWQRW
+2820 YSPFWQRW
-2828 VLTRPEPQRE
+2828 VLSRPEVQRE
-2838 LLNDFFEKIIV
+2838 LLNDMFEKIIT
-2849 QAIAFILEGIDGTTQ
+2849 QAIAFILEGLDGTTQ
-2864 GNPLKLVILQTDLN
+2864 GNPLKLVIMQTDLN
-2878 MVTQFCNIYD
+2878 MVTQFCNFYD
-2888 ALLPVYGPSD
+2888 ALLPNYALGEGKNSD
-2898 NKNYDEP
+2898 ELVP
-2905 VLQVYNVDT
+2905 QVYNTDT

-2920 QGVYGSMGACL
+2920 QAVYGSLGACL
-2931 LERHQIVFDEFMKRI
+2931 LEKHQIVFDEYMKRV
-2946 SGFPLFQDTPE
+2946 SGFPLVADTKE
-2957 NPASGGQFPQSKP
+2957 APASGGQFPQSKP

-2978 MHENCWKAWEWIV
+2978 IKANEWKAWEWIV
-2991 RPYTHDATV
+2991 HPYTHDPQV

-3009 VDNTRTNRLLALM
+3009 VDNTRTNRVLALM

-3043 MQYLRNLNS
+3043 MQYLRNLNPTV
-3052 NVNIILNINFSSRTS
+3052 NVILNINFSSRTS

-3088 PPMGKKIACF
+3088 PPMGKRIACF
-3098 IDDMNMPQVDDYGTQ
+3098 IDDMNMPQVDEYGTQ

-3130 RDKDLNWKKFKDM
+3130 RDKDLNWKKFKDL

-3188 KGHLQFIKFPERF
+3188 KGHMGFVKFPEQF
-3201 MTIADIIVVMTL
+3201 MMIADMIVDMTL
-3213 KLFKLVIVDLPPTPS
+3213 KLFKMVIVDLPPTPS

-3244 GLLLIEPTCFKNLRE
+3244 GLLLIEPTCFKGLRDLL
-3259 FIRVWRN
+3259 RVWRN
-3266 EFTRIICDRLIADA
+3266 EFTRIICDRLIADN
-3280 DINGVRRNLALE
+3280 DITNIRRYLAAE
-3292 VGERFP
+3292 VANRFP
-3298 PEFEEQNG
+3298 PSFEEDNG
-3306 WIDVNTAEAEAQAR
+3306 FIDAEAAEAEAQAR
-3320 LLYEAYADD
+3320 LLYEPSKAETDMG
-3329 AAALAEEE
+3329 EEE
-3337 GEEEQEVEEGPQ
+3337 GEEEEEEEEDGPQ
-3349 VIMSLKDYVL
+3349 VILSLKDYVL
-3359 RDPILFGDFRNFT
+3359 RDPLLFGDFRNFT
-3372 NEAEARLYEDLLDYD
+3372 NESEARLYEDLLDYN
-3387 SVWSLFIEILEEYCD
+3387 SVYFLFTEILEEYCE

-3411 FEDCVEHLTRVH
+3411 FEDCLEHLTRVH

-3436 GVGGCGKKCITRLAA
+3436 GVGGSGKKCITRLAS

-3456 EVFEITISRGYNEA
+3456 EVFEITISRGYNET
-3470 AFREDLKVLYTLAG
+3470 AFREDLKVLYSIAG

-3518 ALFADEDK
+3518 ALFSDEDK
-3526 DTIVNQVRK
+3526 DGIVNQVRK
-3535 FAEEE
+3535 FAEED
-3540 GLSASKDSVWS
+3540 GYSASKDSVWA

-3565 CMSPAGE
+3565 CMSPAGD

-3593 FPWPKQALYAVAR
+3593 FPWPKQALYAVAK
-3606 LFLTEHAMIPAAH
+3606 LFLTEHPLIPADH
-3619 RDNIIE
+3619 RGAIVE

-3631 TTIQEYSKDYQT
+3631 TTIQQYSKDYLT

-3655 YLDYINTYL
+3655 YLDYINTYR
-3664 GLLEEKHLFITQ
+3664 GLLEEKARFITQ
-3676 QRQRLGE
+3676 QRSRLGE
-3683 GIKKIEEASLQ
+3683 GIKKIEEASVQ

-3712 AEECES
+3712 SEECEA
-3718 MLVTIEASTV
+3718 MLVTIESSTQ
-3728 KANTKKAEASEKSV
+3728 KANTKKLEASEKSV
-3742 EVEIKGKQIAVEKDE
+3742 EVEIKGKQIAIEKED
-3757 AEEILAD
+3757 AEEILAE

-3772 RRALSEL
+3772 RLALSQL

-3815 KSAKGMMSDVNFLKG
+3815 KSAKGMMSDVNFLKS

-3840 QKQITACRN
+3840 QKQITQCRA

-3870 KFVKAVIG
+3870 RFVKAVLG
-3878 FFEVYREVKPKKE
+3878 FFDVYREVKPKKE

-3906 LNHLNA
+3906 LNHLNS
-3912 EITKLEDK
+3912 EIQKLEDK
-3920 LAALNE
+3920 LSELNE
-3926 NYAISMK
+3926 NYAVSMK
-3933 QMKALTEMMQQAER
+3933 QMRALTEMMQQAER

-3955 ISGLSSELIRWSAEM
+3955 ISGLTSELIRWSKEM
-3970 ASLGQQLIDSV
+3970 ESLGQQLIDSV

-3986 SSSFLA
+3986 SASFLA

-4001 RKAMVFDDWL
+4001 RKTMVFDDWL
-4011 EHISSL
+4011 EDIVAL
-4017 GIPVI
+4017 GIPMKL
-4022 HPFKID
+4022 PFKID
-4028 AYLSTDVEV
+4028 AFLTTDVEIS
-4037 AQWTSEGLPPDELS
+4037 QWSNEGLPPDELS
-4051 VQNGI
+4051 IQNGI

-4107 GLPVLFEDVDDYIDP
+4107 GVPVLFEDVDDYIDP
-4122 VIDDILQKNIRVQA
+4122 VIDDILQKNIRLQG

-4154 RLYLT
+4154 RVYLT

-4192 SVVVGTERPDLEQQR
+4192 SVVVGTERPDLEAQR
-4207 ESLIEQTSENKQL
+4207 ESLIAQTSENKQL
-4220 LKQLEDSLLRELAT
+4220 LQQLEDSLLRELAT
-4234 STGNMLDNVELVET
+4234 STGNMLDNVELIET
-4248 LENTKS
+4248 LENTKT
-4254 KAGLVMEQLKL
+4254 KAAVVMEQLKL
-4265 AAETAADIEILRNGY
+4265 AADTAADIEILRNGY
-4280 RPTSKRGAVLF
+4280 LPAAKRGAVLF

-4325 TVLSKRLNNIIK
+4325 ASLNKRLNNIIK

-4366 LAQREGILLQSE
+4366 LAQRDGILLQTE

-4385 NIALTKSER
+4385 SIALTKSER
-4394 SNPCKWLPEKSWED
+4394 SNPSKWLPEKSWED
-4408 LLKLAFDFPDPFGS
+4408 VLKLGLDFPAVFET

-4429 YLNEWKEWYD
+4429 YLTEWKEWYD

-4453 INCNAFQKLLF
+4453 IKCNAFQASAAPAKLMF

-4473 FRCINQYIVDTMD
+4473 FRSINQYIIDTMD

-4491 PPVVSFS
+4491 PPVVSFT
-4498 AIYEQTSCTIPV
+4498 AIYEQTTCLIPV
-4510 CFILSAGSD
+4510 CFVLSAGSD
-4519 PTSDLIKL
+4519 PTNDLIKL
-4527 ADTIIGV
+4527 ADSIVGMS
-4534 ANFCHISLG
+4534 NFCHISLG
-4543 QGQEKA
+4543 QGQEKGA
-4549 ALKMLDTAVRQGQW
+4549 MKLLENALKQGMW
-4563 LMLQNGHLLIR
+4563 LMLQNGHLLIK
-4574 FVRELEKYLDRID
+4574 FIRELEKYLDRIEN
-4587 SPHPDFRLWI
+4587 PHPDFRLWL
-4597 TTDPSPAFPIGIL
+4597 TTDPTPTFPIGIL

-4635 RQERLESCSHR
+4635 RQERLEGCSHVA
-4646 GFRPLVYVL
+4646 FRPLVYVL

-4681 SDFEVC
+4681 TDFEVC
-4687 TEILRTYLSR
+4687 TEILRTYLTR
-4697 CADDKIPWNSLKYL
+4697 CAGMKIPWNSLKYL

-4725 DRRITNCYMSEYMGD
+4725 DRRITNCYMNEYMGD
-4740 FLFDEFQV
+4740 FLFDEFKQ

-4762 EEETVLKEDYIAHID
+4762 DEETVLKEDYIAHID

-4801 AARNIW
+4801 AARSIW
-4807 NSLIELQP
+4807 SSLIELQP

-4868 LDRFNLLVIRIK
+4868 LDRFNLLVVRMK

-4909 GLLPTSWSSLAPA
+4909 GLLPAAWSKLAPA

-4934 RQRSVQYKYWSISGE
+4934 RLRAVQYKYWTLSGE

-4977 WPLDRSTLFTYVTN
+4977 WPLDRSTLFTYVTKF
-4991 YADPDDVEERPATGC
+4991 ADPDDVEERPETGC
-5006 FVHGLY
+5006 YVHGLY
-5012 IEGARFD
+5012 IEGGRFD
-5019 MSTNQLARSH
+5019 LSTNELARSH

>member
-1 MAHLQFGSEQP
+1 MSNSTHSGFEKFDIGASGQNDGSC
-12 PLETPSPFSEGW
+12 
-24 SQQSHSIGQRSTAY
+24 
-38 SVGSI
+38 I
-43 SNDEPRIIWLKTI
+43 SLDEPRVVWLKTI
-56 IANMLGVFD
+56 IANQLGVFD
-65 PKYVNELISKN
+65 PIYVNTLIANNHK
-76 QEAVSNFLKMRY
+76 AVDDFINKRY
-88 EGQKDLHY
+88 ERQAHLDR
-96 VLMFVW
+96 VLMYVW
-102 RTFHDRLVE
+102 RTFFDRLVE

-121 RPPRPSV
+121 RPSLPDKK
-128 PEKKGKG
+128 EKKKKGAAKGKG
-135 KKGKGDAKGGRQAA
+135 
-149 GAASKQ
+149 
-155 ARKKGGQDVEAGL
+155 RKKGGQDAEPQQAEQVDVEGGEGTAME
-168 GRPSTSDLEPG
+168 TDLET
-179 MEEGGTYTG
+179 E
-188 GETTDAD
+188 A
-195 MEGELEGE
+195 EGEVEGE
-203 EEATVAGSGKSS
+203 EDATVGSSNKSS
-215 ARSRQSRRKK
+215 ARSKRSPSSDMENGRKTKK
-225 KKATYVPVYVEVK
+225 KSYVPVYIEVK
-238 KLVPAYV
+238 KIVPAYV
-245 KTPVLHCHF
+245 KTPLLHCHF
-254 GEMDSSTLDA
+254 GEMESSNMDPN
-264 KIKYVYILRKDRREI
+264 IRYVYILRKNAKEVPLFKEI
-279 PSFNEIANCFAEM
+279 SHCFAEM
-292 PLFFLLGTVRGS
+292 PLLFLLGSIRGS
-304 LINSLRDD
+304 LIDSLRHT
-312 LNLVYKSAIQYQ
+312 LQMVYKSAFQFQ
-324 FREPTTTD
+324 FREPDTTD
-332 SQQMDSYEGQAAGG
+332 TQQMESNDAQREGG
-346 GGAAG
+346 GGGAG
-351 DAGEDVSSEAKE
+351 DAGEDVSSDAKE

-379 KALKLQKKKKEQ
+379 KALKQQKKQKAMQAQAKKMEQAKKET
-391 AALAKKQEKAKSLKP
+391 A
-406 EGDTEADDEE
+406 TEADEEDETVQAQVE
-416 EAAEGPAKAKDIISS
+416 VPSS
-431 SEEEAEHK
+431 SEEEVEQK
-439 PEKLTIGQ
+439 PEKLTIAE
-447 RWEKM
+447 RWEK
-452 LTETKAKVEAEHAA
+452 LLNETKSKVEAEHAA
-466 EEATPPRITPIQ
+466 EEATPPRILPIQ
-478 RRILKEIDDFEAE
+478 RAFLKELDELDKE
-491 INWTINHIVWAFSMP
+491 IEWTIDHIVWAFNLP
-506 SSYILPGQEEV
+506 SSYVQPGQEET

-528 DPKRLDLVPTYTQ
+528 DTKKLELVPTYTQ
-541 EQLEQVVQGWI
+541 QQLEDVVDGWM
-552 KYLNKTL
+552 KYLNKTM
-559 KSLMDAKL
+559 KSLKDSKL

-572 MAEYRYWHKMEV
+572 MAEYRYWHQMEID
-584 ELYGTI
+584 LYGTL
-590 EQLKTAFVLA
+590 EQLKTDFVIAVLNRLTTDGSSVIAKWNQVLA
-600 VLDRLRSDQSNMIA
+600 N
-614 EWEKVLETT
+614 T
-623 ENRFKLAKENSDY
+623 EERFKLAKENSDY
-636 LGTITDYLEKVRSFD
+636 LGTITDYLEKIQNYD
-651 SFKMTVLQIPNI
+651 SFKMATMQIPNV

-675 YYCRDPEMQVLLC
+675 YYCRDPKMQVLLC

-700 IINFENI
+700 IINFDNI
-707 FRYSSTY
+707 FRYSASY
-714 THETATNCANLLRCW
+714 TFETANNCANILRCW
-729 KQAYKLSR
+729 KQAYKVSR
-737 QHIEESGAG
+737 EHIEESGAG
-746 SRWEFDRVALF
+746 SRWEFDSMALF
-757 SEVNHIH
+757 NEVNHIY
-764 RVAVDIAYIG
+764 RVAVDIAYVG

-781 NLFGHR
+781 NLFGR
-787 LKALI
+787 NLKALI
-792 ADPSIVDNLM
+792 TDPAIVDNLM
-802 RKVYRMLDDLM
+802 RKIYRLLDELIR
-813 NSVDYDMFRPGNWEN
+813 SVDYDMFMPSNWEN

-835 FNRRLESLEQEA
+835 FNKHLEVLEIEA
-847 KGVIDQSINSLL
+847 KTVIDQSINSLL
-859 SSEKGLQLVTNAMN
+859 SAQKGIKLLVNAN
-873 IDTRKSLQEFV
+873 SIDTRKVLQEFV
-884 ATKHENLL
+884 STKHENLL
-892 RYFVTEINTVERV
+892 RFFVSEINNVEAV
-905 FMKNKKFPPMSK
+905 FTRYKKTPPMPRL
-917 HQPAK
+917 QPAK
-922 ISAISWARLLGRK
+922 ISAVCWARLLGRK
-935 LKNSVLAFKRV
+935 LKNSVLAFKTV
-946 EDDPALKN
+946 EEDPAMVN
-954 SFLKRSSFKQYFEL
+954 SFLKRSAFKQYFEL
-968 MTTMYQFEKV
+968 MTVMYQFEKV
-978 LFESFVQSATY
+978 LFEKYMQNATFI
-989 LVNHT
+989 VNHT
-994 NRSHILA
+994 NRSSIL
-1001 IRICNTSTMD
+1001 RIQICKEETMNYISEIMQALRSRSRVNSLMNTSQYGGSFLSEVD
-1011 YISDAVQTLKTRPRE
+1011 
-1026 GASQMVIAATQSPSH
+1026 
-1041 LQSVI
+1041 LQLQNS
-1046 HSGVSLNTSFGSVD
+1046 
-1060 SLKDG
+1060 
-1065 EDEATMGDT
+1065 ATMLEDT
-1074 ASKTL
+1074 DEDTKAAVDAAQAGV

-1087 VLTAMIMWMVSNT
+1087 VLTAMIMWMVGKT
-1100 RQANLQLQKCLLY
+1100 RHGNVQLRKANIFMAEMRDRKP
-1113 IAQFKEKKAKD
+1113 KD
-1124 ITAMDR
+1124 ISARDR
-1130 HCLKICELMERCESQ
+1130 ECMKICELLILAESQ
-1145 RLLPIWRELV
+1145 HLLPIWRELV
-1155 DDKVLI
+1155 DEKVLI
-1161 EYDSEFVVN
+1161 EYDMHFVVN
-1170 LNREIFDTLFEG
+1170 LNREIFDTMFEG
-1182 QLFEHLGFELPS
+1182 QLFEQLGFTLPS
-1194 VLRTEIMRK
+1194 VLRTAIMKK
-1203 DLLFKDYEKLSEVI
+1203 DILFKDFERLSEVI
-1217 NRYKAIIANLSMS
+1217 NQYNSLISNLSMS
-1230 EVIFLR
+1230 EVVFLR
-1236 GHIYDTELYIQ
+1236 EHIYDTELFIQ
-1247 MGLGRYTWISF
+1247 MGVGRYTWISF
-1258 NIGKFCEQINSQLR
+1258 NIGKFCDQINSQLR

-1283 IRLDLRNRIDLIKN
+1283 IRLDLRNRIDQIQSF
-1297 YNLFNLDSET
+1297 NLFNLDNESAE
-1307 IDAKKSASVAVDFT
+1307 AKESIINTEDERSPEESFKNSSGRTF
-1321 QSRSDLGLQPVQSRM
+1321 QS
-1336 FVTSTGA
+1336 STGRT
-1343 SITMYLDEEEDN
+1343 ITIMQADEEEDVQKKN
-1355 EKQKQEQYCGVD
+1355 EEISCGTG
-1367 VYPCEGYF
+1367 VYSCQGYF
-1375 ELLESSR
+1375 ELLEASR
-1382 NRKAAQMKKLYDSLG
+1382 NQKAAQMKRLYDSLG
-1397 PVLVK
+1397 PVLIK

-1411 TGRSDKMKT
+1411 TGRSEKMRN
-1420 YYEFWEEETYKC
+1420 YYEFWEGETYKC
-1432 IVDMTYQ
+1432 IVDMTYD

-1445 NRLLSDSPM
+1445 NRLLSAQPM
-1454 FEVNAVLLMSEIVL
+1454 FEVKAVLLMSEIVL
-1468 EPSIQE
+1468 EPSANE
-1474 LQNIIITASKDFLSR
+1474 LQNIMITAAKDYLTR
-1489 LKIFTRWMAGTCLAC
+1489 LKVFTRWMSGTCLNC
-1504 PQIETGAQWKFNYT
+1504 PLIDAATHWKFNYT
-1518 FYEDIVQIKS
+1518 FFEDIVSIKDL
-1528 IVDLIINIHD
+1528 VNLIIHVHD
-1538 LAGRIASE
+1538 LASKVVAE
-1546 AKGFV
+1546 AKSFV
-1551 TQFRKY
+1551 AQFRKY
-1557 FNLWAYE
+1557 FNLWAFE
-1564 KSFICQK
+1564 KDLICQK
-1571 FVQRQVTLIEIDE
+1571 FVERQVTLVEIDE
-1584 KFTFYSAIVE
+1584 KFTFYSTIVNNLQQ
-1594 TMASMRKHH
+1594 MRKFHN
-1603 DVKCVRINLKPLL
+1603 VGCIRINLSPLL
-1616 ESITQHAQ
+1616 ESISHHAK

-1635 LHVNE
+1635 QHVNRN
-1640 SMRAMRSEIKTLSM
+1640 MRSMRSEIKLLSL

-1663 EDFKLVMQTIATIQ
+1663 EDFKLVMQTIATVQ
-1677 STTLTNEQKIHE
+1677 STTLTSEQKIHE

-1694 TVLSEHKI
+1694 TVLSEHHI
-1702 MFPYED
+1702 MFSYED

-1736 KQKFADM
+1736 KQKFAEM
-1743 TSVEIDVF
+1743 TSGEIDVF
-1751 CDDLDEFIKDWDE
+1751 WNDLNEFIQDWDE
-1764 NGPGSVGGELE
+1764 NGPGSCGPELE

-1783 YGQKIN
+1783 YGQKLN

-1814 FGRVQTEYEGL
+1814 FSRVQAEFEGL
-1825 QQIYKLYRSQKGAR
+1825 QQIYKLYRSQKNAR
-1839 EIWGKTLWAD
+1839 EIWGKTLWVD
-1849 LDPNVLT
+1849 LDPNFLT

-1864 EFRKLPK
+1864 EFRKLTK
-1871 PIRQQPVGTQ
+1871 PVRQLPTGQQ
-1881 LELHMKQFKGTVPLM
+1881 LEIHMKQFKATVPLM
-1896 VSLKHEAL
+1896 VSLKNEAL

-1909 LQLMEKTGQYFDMSP
+1909 RQLMEKTGQYFDMSP
-1924 ARFTLENMFTMQLH
+1924 TRFTLDNMFAMQLH

-1965 ETWAVM
+1965 ETWALM
-1971 AFKVLR
+1971 SFKT
-1977 HYKGLEDRGWV
+1977 HKHFKGMEDRGWI
-1988 LGPVDEISQMLEDNG
+1988 LGPVDEIMQVLDDNA

-2014 IGPFLETVNKWE
+2014 IGPFLETVNRWE
-2026 RTLAMVSEIIDEWL
+2026 RALALISEIIDEWL
-2040 VVQRKWLYL
+2040 IVQRKWLYL

-2062 PEEAKKFD
+2062 PEEARKFD

-2085 NPLVVPFC
+2085 NPLVAPFC
-2093 TIPGRLVDIQ
+2093 AVPGRLLDIQ
-2103 GLGIGLEKCQKSLNE
+2103 GLGVGLENCQKSLNE

-2160 IKSLRLVKEGS
+2160 IKSLRLVKEAGH
-2171 LTLVTAMISS
+2171 TIVTAMISS
-2181 EGEVMEFR
+2181 ESEVMEFR
-2189 HVARAQGRVEY
+2189 NFTRAQGRVEH

-2211 SNRFISKT
+2211 SNRYITKT
-2219 AIYDFGTDLEIAR
+2219 CIYDFGTDLVISR

-2247 SQVWW
+2247 GQVWW

-2274 FLSKNNHQIEELV
+2274 FLMKSNYQIEELV

-2297 DRLKFKAQC
+2297 DRLKFKAIC
-2306 TVDVHARD
+2306 TIDVHARD
-2314 IIDSFVRDNVL
+2314 IIDNFVRDNVL

-2343 YDNLHVF
+2343 YDNLHVI

-2355 FDYGYEYMGLNGRL
+2355 FDFGYEYMGLNGRL

-2470 GLIRKLERFVFEGVE
+2470 GLIRKLKRFVFEGVE
-2485 IKLDPKCGVFVTMN
+2485 ISLDPKCGVFVTMN

-2541 AKVLAKKMTVLYAL
+2541 AKVLAKKMTVLYSL

-2594 VLMRVLRDMNYPKFI
+2594 VLMRVLRDMNFPKFI

-2627 DCPRVGYPDFNS
+2627 DCPRIGYPDFN
-2639 AVRHVLVNDGYIL
+2639 AATRHVLVNDGYIL

-2667 MTRHSTMIVGP
+2667 MTRHSTMLVGP

-2684 VVINALVKAQAHM
+2684 VVINALVKAQCHM

-2730 LFSNIFREMNKPIER
+2730 LFSNIFREMNRPMER
-2745 EERRYACFDGDVDA
+2745 EERHYACFDGDVDA

-2785 ENYCA
+2785 ESYCA

-2795 GNLSYAS
+2795 GNLFYAS

-2820 YNPYWQRW
+2820 YSPYWQRW
-2828 VLTRPEPQRE
+2828 VLSRPESQRE
-2838 LLNDFFEKIIV
+2838 LLNDFFEKIIT
-2849 QAIAFILEGIDGTTQ
+2849 QAIAFILDGVDGTAQ
-2864 GNPLKLVILQTDLN
+2864 GNPLKMVIMQTDLN
-2878 MVTQFCNIYD
+2878 MVTQFCNLYD
-2888 ALLPVYGPSD
+2888 AMLPTYGPSE
-2898 NKNYDEP
+2898 NKSSDEP
-2905 VLQVYNVDT
+2905 VLKVYNTDT

-2920 QGVYGSMGACL
+2920 QTVYGSLGACL
-2931 LERHQIVFDEFMKRI
+2931 LEKHQIIFDEFMKRI
-2946 SGFPLFQDTPE
+2946 AGFPLVHDTQD
-2957 NPASGGQFPQSKP
+2957 NPAGGGQIPQGKP

-2978 MHENCWKAWEWIV
+2978 MKDNCWKAWEWIV
-2991 RPYTHDATV
+2991 KSYEHDPTV

-3009 VDNTRTNRLLALM
+3009 VDNTRTNRLLGLM

-3043 MQYLRNLNS
+3043 MQYLRNLNPAV
-3052 NVNIILNINFSSRTS
+3052 NVILNINFSSRTS

-3098 IDDMNMPQVDDYGTQ
+3098 IDDMNMPQVDEYGTQ

-3124 RGGMYD
+3124 RGGIYD
-3130 RDKDLNWKKFKDM
+3130 REKDLNWKKFKDM

-3164 SMFSTYNIVFPNDES
+3164 SMFSTYNIVFPNDKS
-3179 LVQIYSSIF
+3179 LIQIYSSIF
-3188 KGHLQFIKFPERF
+3188 KGHLTYTKFQKRY
-3201 MTIADIIVVMTL
+3201 MMIADIIVEMTL
-3213 KLFKLVIVDLPPTPS
+3213 KLFKIVIMDLPPTPS

-3244 GLLLIEPTCFKNLRE
+3244 GMLLIQPECFKGLRE
-3259 FIRVWRN
+3259 LIRVWRN
-3266 EFTRIICDRLIADA
+3266 EFTRIICDRLISQTE
-3280 DINGVRRNLALE
+3280 ITNVRRCLAVE
-3292 VGERFP
+3292 VTERFP
-3298 PEFEEQNG
+3298 PEFEEEHG
-3306 WIDVNTAEAEAQAR
+3306 FIDLEAAAAEAQAR
-3320 LLYEAYADD
+3320 LLYDALADD
-3329 AAALAEEE
+3329 SAGAAADEEGGEEEEE
-3337 GEEEQEVEEGPQ
+3337 GDEGPE
-3349 VIMSLKDYVL
+3349 VILSLKDYVL
-3359 RDPILFGDFRNFT
+3359 RDPLIFGDFRNFT
-3372 NEAEARLYEDLLDYD
+3372 NESEARLYEDLLDYNA
-3387 SVWSLFIEILEEYCD
+3387 VFSLFTEILGEYCE
-3402 RKQKMTLVL
+3402 RKVKMTLVL
-3411 FEDCVEHLTRVH
+3411 FEDCLEHLTRVH

-3436 GVGGCGKKCITRLAA
+3436 GVGGCGKKCVTRLAS

-3456 EVFEITISRGYNEA
+3456 DVFEITISRGYNETS
-3470 AFREDLKVLYTLAG
+3470 FREDLKALYNIAG
-3484 VKRKKVVF
+3484 VRRKKVVF
-3492 LFTAAQV
+3492 LFTTAQI
-3499 AEEGFLEL
+3499 AEESFLEL

-3518 ALFADEDK
+3518 ALFSDEDK
-3526 DTIVNQVRK
+3526 DGIVNQVRK

-3540 GLSASKDSVWS
+3540 GLSASKDSVWA

-3565 CMSPAGE
+3565 CMSPSGD

-3579 NFPGLIGSTYIDWV
+3579 SFPGLIGSTYIDWV
-3593 FPWPKQALYAVAR
+3593 FPWPKQALYAVAK
-3606 LFLTEHAMIPAAH
+3606 LFLTEHAMIPAPH
-3619 RDNIIE
+3619 RDAIIE

-3631 TTIQEYSKDYQT
+3631 MTIQEYSKDYLT
-3643 KLRRNNFVTPKH
+3643 KLRRCNFVTPKH

-3664 GLLEEKHLFITQ
+3664 GLLEEKHKHITQ
-3676 QRQRLGE
+3676 QRERLGE
-3683 GIKKIEEASLQ
+3683 GIKKIEEASVQ

-3700 IVTEQKKNVAVA
+3700 IVTEQKKNVAIA
-3712 AEECES
+3712 SEECEA
-3718 MLVTIEASTV
+3718 MLVTIETSTQ
-3728 KANTKKAEASEKSV
+3728 KANTKKGEASEKSV
-3742 EVEIKGKQIAVEKDE
+3742 EVEIKGKQIAVEKEE
-3757 AEEILAD
+3757 AEVILAE

-3815 KSAKGMMSDVNFLKG
+3815 KSAKGMMSDVNFLKS

-3840 QKQITACRN
+3840 QKQIVSCRN

-3870 KFVKAVIG
+3870 KFVKAVLG
-3878 FFEVYREVKPKKE
+3878 FFDVYREVKPKKE
-3891 RVDFLVE
+3891 RLDFLVE

-3906 LNHLNA
+3906 LTHLNS
-3912 EITKLEDK
+3912 EIQKLEEK
-3920 LAALNE
+3920 LTELNQ
-3926 NYAISMK
+3926 NYATSMK
-3933 QMKALTEMMQQAER
+3933 QMRALTEMMQQAER

-3955 ISGLSSELIRWSAEM
+3955 ISGLTSELIRWSAEM

-3986 SSSFLA
+3986 SASFLA

-4011 EHISSL
+4011 EDIIAL
-4017 GIPVI
+4017 GIPVKE
-4022 HPFKID
+4022 PFKID
-4028 AYLSTDVEV
+4028 IALTTDVEIS
-4037 AQWTSEGLPPDELS
+4037 QWSNEGLPPDELS
-4051 VQNGI
+4051 IQNGI

-4079 KKEFRNNLK
+4079 KREARNNLK
-4088 VLSFSDFDF
+4088 ILSFSDADF

-4102 MAIMY
+4102 ISIMY
-4107 GLPVLFEDVDDYIDP
+4107 GWPVLFEDVDDYIDP
-4122 VIDDILQKNIRVQA
+4122 VIDDVLQKNIRMQG
-4136 GRKFVMLG
+4136 GRKFTILG
-4144 DKEVDWDPGF
+4144 DKEVDWDHKF

-4207 ESLIEQTSENKQL
+4207 SDLIAQTSENKQL
-4220 LKQLEDSLLRELAT
+4220 LQQLEDSLLRELAT
-4234 STGNMLDNVELVET
+4234 STGNMLDNVELIAT

-4254 KAGLVMEQLKL
+4254 KAALVMEQLKL
-4265 AAETAADIEILRNGY
+4265 ASDTAADIEILRNGY
-4280 RPTSKRGAVLF
+4280 RPAAKRGAVLF

-4313 VFVYS
+4313 VFIYS

-4325 TVLSKRLNNIIK
+4325 TVLAKRLVNIIK

-4344 SYGCTGIFE
+4344 CYGCTGIFE

-4366 LAQREGILLQSE
+4366 LSQRDGVLSQQEI
-4378 LDFFIKG
+4378 DFFIKG

-4394 SNPCKWLPEKSWED
+4394 SNPTKWLPEKSWED
-4408 LLKLAFDFPDPFGS
+4408 LLKLAFDFPDPFGT
-4422 LPDHFGR
+4422 LPDHFS
-4429 YLNEWKEWYD
+4429 LNLEQWKTWFD

-4446 ACPGDYN
+4446 ASPGDYN
-4453 INCNAFQKLLF
+4453 IKCNAFQASKLLF

-4486 EFFIM
+4486 EFYIM
-4491 PPVVSFS
+4491 PPVVSLS
-4498 AIYEQTSCTIPV
+4498 AVYEQTTSSIPV

-4519 PTSDLIKL
+4519 PTNDLIKL
-4527 ADTIIGV
+4527 ADVILGGMG
-4534 ANFCHISLG
+4534 NFCHISLG

-4549 ALKMLDTAVRQGQW
+4549 ALNMLDSALRQGQW
-4563 LMLQNGHLLIR
+4563 LMLQNGHLLVK
-4574 FVRELEKYLDRID
+4574 FVRELEKILDKIE

-4597 TTDPSPAFPIGIL
+4597 TTDPTPTFPIGIL

-4620 PNGLKLNLRSTYFKV
+4620 PNGLKLNLRSTFFKV
-4635 RQERLESCSHR
+4635 RQDRLEACSHR
-4646 GFRPLVYVL
+4646 AYRALIYVL

-4681 SDFEVC
+4681 TDFEVC
-4687 TEILRTYLSR
+4687 TEILRNYLSR
-4697 CADDKIPWNSLKYL
+4697 CAEDKIPWNSLKYL

-4725 DRRITNCYMSEYMGD
+4725 DRRITNCYMNEYMGD
-4740 FLFDEFQV
+4740 FLFDEFQS

-4762 EEETVLKEDYIAHID
+4762 DDETVLKEDFIVHID

-4828 FIDSVAAG
+4828 FIDLVAAG

-4868 LDRFNLLVIRIK
+4868 LDRFNILVVRIK
-4880 KTLELLRKAIAG
+4880 KSLELLRKAIAG

-4909 GLLPTSWSSLAPA
+4909 GLLPAVWSKLAPA

-4934 RQRSVQYKYWSISGE
+4934 KKRAVQYKYWSISGE

-4977 WPLDRSTLFTYVTN
+4977 WPLDRSTLFTYVTA
-4991 YADPDDVEERPATGC
+4991 YSEPDDVEERPSTGC
-5006 FVHGLY
+5006 YVHGLY

-5019 MSTNQLARSH
+5019 MQANQLMRSK
-5029 PKVLVEELAILAV
+5029 PKVLVEELPILAV
-5042 EPIEA
+5042 VPIEA

-5096 TLNTDT
+5096 TLNTDN

>member
-1 MAHLQFGSEQP
+1 
-12 PLETPSPFSEGW
+12 
-24 SQQSHSIGQRSTAY
+24 
-38 SVGSI
+38 
-43 SNDEPRIIWLKTI
+43 
-56 IANMLGVFD
+56 
-65 PKYVNELISKN
+65 
-76 QEAVSNFLKMRY
+76 
-88 EGQKDLHY
+88 
-96 VLMFVW
+96 
-102 RTFHDRLVE
+102 
-111 EEITVLEEVP
+111 
-121 RPPRPSV
+121 
-128 PEKKGKG
+128 
-135 KKGKGDAKGGRQAA
+135 
-149 GAASKQ
+149 
-155 ARKKGGQDVEAGL
+155 
-168 GRPSTSDLEPG
+168 
-179 MEEGGTYTG
+179 
-188 GETTDAD
+188 
-195 MEGELEGE
+195 
-203 EEATVAGSGKSS
+203 
-215 ARSRQSRRKK
+215 
-225 KKATYVPVYVEVK
+225 
-238 KLVPAYV
+238 
-245 KTPVLHCHF
+245 
-254 GEMDSSTLDA
+254 
-264 KIKYVYILRKDRREI
+264 
-279 PSFNEIANCFAEM
+279 
-292 PLFFLLGTVRGS
+292 
-304 LINSLRDD
+304 
-312 LNLVYKSAIQYQ
+312 
-324 FREPTTTD
+324 
-332 SQQMDSYEGQAAGG
+332 
-346 GGAAG
+346 
-351 DAGEDVSSEAKE
+351 
-363 SGPGLLELS
+363 
-372 KPSEFRL
+372 
-379 KALKLQKKKKEQ
+379 
-391 AALAKKQEKAKSLKP
+391 
-406 EGDTEADDEE
+406 
-416 EAAEGPAKAKDIISS
+416 
-431 SEEEAEHK
+431 
-439 PEKLTIGQ
+439 
-447 RWEKM
+447 
-452 LTETKAKVEAEHAA
+452 
-466 EEATPPRITPIQ
+466 
-478 RRILKEIDDFEAE
+478 
-491 INWTINHIVWAFSMP
+491 
-506 SSYILPGQEEV
+506 
-517 EFEEALIRVPV
+517 
-528 DPKRLDLVPTYTQ
+528 
-541 EQLEQVVQGWI
+541 
-552 KYLNKTL
+552 
-559 KSLMDAKL
+559 
-567 DEFTP
+567 
-572 MAEYRYWHKMEV
+572 
-584 ELYGTI
+584 
-590 EQLKTAFVLA
+590 
-600 VLDRLRSDQSNMIA
+600 
-614 EWEKVLETT
+614 
-623 ENRFKLAKENSDY
+623 
-636 LGTITDYLEKVRSFD
+636 
-651 SFKMTVLQIPNI
+651 MTVLQIPNV

-675 YYCRDPEMQVLLC
+675 YYCRDAEMQVLLC
-688 EISNVFVQKVKK
+688 EISNVFVQKVKN
-700 IINFENI
+700 IINFDNI
-707 FRYSSTY
+707 FRYSATY
-714 THETATNCANLLRCW
+714 TYETATNCANLLRCW
-729 KQAYKLSR
+729 KQAYKTSR

-757 SEVNHIH
+757 NEVNHIH
-764 RVAVDIAYIG
+764 RVAGDIAYVG

-781 NLFGHR
+781 NLFGR
-787 LKALI
+787 NLKALI
-792 ADPSIVDNLM
+792 TDPAIVDNLM
-802 RKVYRMLDDLM
+802 RKIYRLLDDLIRT
-813 NSVDYDMFRPGNWEN
+813 VDYDMFMPSNWEN

-835 FNRRLESLEQEA
+835 FNKRLENLELEA
-847 KGVIDQSINSLL
+847 KTVIDQSINSLL
-859 SSEKGLQLVTNAMN
+859 SAEKGLKLVINASQ
-873 IDTRKSLQEFV
+873 IDTRKMLQDFV
-884 ATKHENLL
+884 STKHENLL
-892 RYFVTEINTVERV
+892 RFFVTEINNVEAV
-905 FMKNKKFPPMSK
+905 FTRFKKTPPMPK
-917 HQPAK
+917 LQPAK
-922 ISAISWARLLGRK
+922 ISAVCWARLLGRK
-935 LKNSVLAFKRV
+935 LKNSVMAFKKV

-954 SFLKRSSFKQYFEL
+954 SFLKRSAFKQYFEL
-968 MTTMYQFEKV
+968 MTVFFQFEKI
-978 LFESFVQSATY
+978 LFEKYMQNSTFI
-989 LVNHT
+989 VNHT
-994 NRSHILA
+994 NRANILSIEICDAA
-1001 IRICNTSTMD
+1001 IIS
-1011 YISDAVQTLKTRPRE
+1011 YISESTQTLKSQRKSSLNVTSSNYGTGQVLSLMDMESE
-1026 GASQMVIAATQSPSH
+1026 GMSMSGMSTYSVFEKEEDEDDLSLTAVSEATQMNF
-1041 LQSVI
+1041 VCK
-1046 HSGVSLNTSFGSVD
+1046 V
-1060 SLKDG
+1060 
-1065 EDEATMGDT
+1065 
-1074 ASKTL
+1074 
-1079 MCRINRFT
+1079 NRFT
-1087 VLTAMIMWMVSNT
+1087 VLTAMIMWMVGKTRHSNEQL
-1100 RQANLQLQKCLLY
+1100 RNARNFLAN
-1113 IAQFKEKKAKD
+1113 IKEKKAKD
-1124 ITAMDR
+1124 ITARDR
-1130 HCLKICELMERCESQ
+1130 ECVQVCELLIRAESQ
-1145 RLLPIWRELV
+1145 RNLPIWRELV
-1155 DDKVLI
+1155 ADKVLI
-1161 EYDSEFVVN
+1161 EYGMQFVVN
-1170 LNREIFDTLFEG
+1170 LDREVFDTMFEG
-1182 QLFEHLGFELPS
+1182 QLFEYLGFSLPS
-1194 VLRTEIMRK
+1194 VLRTAIMKK

-1217 NRYKAIIANLSMS
+1217 NRYNNIIGNLSLS
-1230 EVIFLR
+1230 EVVFLR
-1236 GHIYDTELYIQ
+1236 EHIYDTELFIQ
-1247 MGLGRYTWISF
+1247 MGVGRYSWISF
-1258 NIGKFCEQINSQLR
+1258 NISKFCDQINSQLR

-1283 IRLDLRNRIDLIKN
+1283 IRMDLRSRIDMIKG
-1297 YNLFNLDSET
+1297 YNLFNLDDET
-1307 IDAKKSASVAVDFT
+1307 EEQSKAMVPVSF
-1321 QSRSDLGLQPVQSRM
+1321 SRSRSIADNASISSRT
-1336 FVTSTGA
+1336 FKSSTGE
-1343 SITMYLDEEEDN
+1343 SITIMTAEDEHDV
-1355 EKQKQEQYCGVD
+1355 EKKAQAITCGSG
-1367 VYPCEGYF
+1367 VYECQGYF
-1375 ELLESSR
+1375 EMLEASR
-1382 NRKAAQMKKLYDSLG
+1382 NRKTAQMKRLYDSLG
-1397 PVLVK
+1397 PVLIK

-1411 TGRSDKMKT
+1411 SGRSDKMRN

-1432 IVDMTYQ
+1432 ILDMTYQ
-1439 NLKCYI
+1439 NLKCYVS
-1445 NRLLSDSPM
+1445 RLLSENPM
-1454 FEVNAVLLMSEIVL
+1454 FEVKAVLLMSEIVL
-1468 EPSIQE
+1468 EPSANE
-1474 LQNIIITASKDFLSR
+1474 LQNIIITAAKDYLTR
-1489 LKIFTRWMAGTCLAC
+1489 IKIFTRWMSGTCLNC
-1504 PQIETGAQWKFNYT
+1504 PLIDAGGNQWKYNYT
-1518 FYEDIVQIKS
+1518 FYEDIVQIKYIID
-1528 IVDLIINIHD
+1528 IVIQIQE
-1538 LAGRIASE
+1538 LAAKIVSE

-1551 TQFRKY
+1551 VQFRKY

-1564 KSFICQK
+1564 KDMICQK
-1571 FVQRQVTLIEIDE
+1571 FVERQVTLIEIDE
-1584 KFTFYSAIVE
+1584 KFTFYSTIVE
-1594 TMASMRKHH
+1594 NMRQMRKYH
-1603 DVKCVRINLKPLL
+1603 DVRCVRINLTPLL
-1616 ESITQHAQ
+1616 NSITQHAQ
-1624 EWCTILGEELL
+1624 EWCRILGEELL
-1635 LHVNE
+1635 RHVNDNTK
-1640 SMRAMRSEIKTLSM
+1640 AMRNEIKLLSL
-1654 NLNKTTREL
+1654 NLNKATREL
-1663 EDFKLVMQTIATIQ
+1663 EDFKLVMQTIATVQ
-1677 STTLTNEQKIHE
+1677 ATTLTNEQKIHE

-1694 TVLSEHKI
+1694 TVLSEHEI
-1702 MFPYED
+1702 PFNYED
-1708 MLMAHHLEK
+1708 MLIAHHLEK

-1736 KQKFADM
+1736 KQKFAEM
-1743 TSVEIDVF
+1743 TSGEIDVF

-1764 NGPGSVGGELE
+1764 NGPGSVGAELE
-1775 RGVRLMDP
+1775 RGIRLMDP
-1783 YGQKIN
+1783 YGQKLG

-1814 FGRVQTEYEGL
+1814 FARVQTEYEGL
-1825 QQIYKLYRSQKGAR
+1825 QQIFKLYRSQKNGR
-1839 EIWGKTLWAD
+1839 EIWGKTLWVD

-1871 PIRQQPVGTQ
+1871 QVRTQPVGQQ
-1881 LELHMKQFKGTVPLM
+1881 LEIHMKQFKATVPLM
-1896 VSLKHEAL
+1896 VSLKNEAL

-1909 LQLMEKTGQYFDMSP
+1909 RQLMEKTGQFFDMSP
-1924 ARFTLENMFTMQLH
+1924 ARFTLENMFGMQLH

-1956 IERGVRAVE
+1956 IERGVQAVI
-1965 ETWAVM
+1965 ETWATM
-1971 AFKVLR
+1971 SFKVLK
-1977 HYKGLEDRGWV
+1977 HHKGMEDRGWI
-1988 LGPVDEISQMLEDNG
+1988 LGPVDEIMQVLEDNA

-2026 RTLAMVSEIIDEWL
+2026 RLLALVSEIIDEWL

-2062 PEEAKKFD
+2062 PEEARKFD
-2070 DIDKA
+2070 DIDKS

-2085 NPLVVPFC
+2085 NPLVAPFC
-2093 TIPGRLVDIQ
+2093 SVPGRLLDIQ
-2103 GLGIGLEKCQKSLNE
+2103 SLGVGLENCQKSLNE

-2160 IKSLRLVKEGS
+2160 IKSLRLVKEGN

-2189 HVARAQGRVEY
+2189 YPQRAQGRVEH

-2211 SNRFISKT
+2211 SNRYITKT
-2219 AIYDFGTDLEIAR
+2219 CIYDFGTDLVIAR
-2232 PDWLMNYQGMVGLAA
+2232 PEWLMNYQGGVGLGA

-2274 FLSKNNHQIEELV
+2274 FLHKSNYQIEELV
-2287 LKVRSNLSRN
+2287 LTVRSNLSRN
-2297 DRLKFKAQC
+2297 DRLKFKAMC
-2306 TVDVHARD
+2306 TIDVHARD
-2314 IIDSFVRDNVL
+2314 IIDNFVRDNIL
-2325 DASEFS
+2325 DAGEFS

-2343 YDNLHVF
+2343 YDNLHVL

-2541 AKVLAKKMTVLYAL
+2541 AKVLAKKMTVLYSL

-2594 VLMRVLRDMNYPKFI
+2594 VLMRVLRDMNFPKFV

-2627 DCPRVGYPDFNS
+2627 DCPRIGYPDFNA

-2652 LPDQEDKVVQMYETM
+2652 LADQEDKVVQMYETM

-2684 VVINALVKAQAHM
+2684 VVINALVKAQIHM

-2711 SVIELYGYLDME
+2711 SVIELYGFLDME

-2795 GNLSYAS
+2795 GNLNYAS

-2820 YNPYWQRW
+2820 YSPFWERW
-2828 VLTRPEPQRE
+2828 VLTRPEAQHE
-2838 LLNDFFEKIIV
+2838 MLNDFFEKIIT
-2849 QAIAFILEGIDGTTQ
+2849 QAIAFILEGLDGTTQ
-2864 GNPLKLVILQTDLN
+2864 GNPLKLVIMQTDLN
-2878 MVTQFCNIYD
+2878 MVTQFCNLYD
-2888 ALLPVYGPSD
+2888 AMLPTYGPAE
-2898 NKNYDEP
+2898 NKKSDEP
-2905 VLQVYNVDT
+2905 ELKTYTVDS

-2920 QGVYGSMGACL
+2920 QAVYGSLGACL
-2931 LERHQIVFDEFMKRI
+2931 LEKHQIIFDEFMKRI
-2946 SGFPLFQDTPE
+2946 AGFPLVQDTE
-2957 NPASGGQFPQSKP
+2957 ANPAQGGQFPQGKP
-2970 TLYDYFWD
+2970 TLYDYYWD
-2978 MHENCWKAWEWIV
+2978 IPDNCWKAWEWV
-2991 RPYTHDATV
+2991 VKPYVHDPAV

-3009 VDNTRTNRLLALM
+3009 VDNTRTNRLLGLM
-3022 SEIKRPVLLVGEAGT
+3022 SDIKRPVLLVGEAGT

-3043 MQYLRNLNS
+3043 MQYLRNLNPTT
-3052 NVNIILNINFSSRTS
+3052 NIILNINFSSRTS

-3179 LVQIYSSIF
+3179 LIQIYSSIF
-3188 KGHLQFIKFPERF
+3188 KGHLVFVQFQPRF
-3201 MTIADIIVVMTL
+3201 LPIADMIVQMTL
-3213 KLFKLVIVDLPPTPS
+3213 KLFKMVIVDLPPTPS

-3244 GLLLIEPTCFKNLRE
+3244 GMLLIQPPSFKNLRE
-3259 FIRVWRN
+3259 FVRVWRN
-3266 EFTRIICDRLIADA
+3266 EFTRIICDRLISDV
-3280 DINGVRRNLALE
+3280 DLKLVRRNLADE
-3292 VGERFP
+3292 VALRFP
-3298 PEFEEQNG
+3298 PEFEEENG
-3306 WIDVNTAEAEAQAR
+3306 WIDEEAAAAEAQGR
-3320 LLYEAYADD
+3320 LLMEAYADD
-3329 AAALAEEE
+3329 AAAAAAEEE
-3337 GEEEQEVEEGPQ
+3337 GEEEEEEAEEEGPQ
-3349 VIMSLKDYVL
+3349 VVLSLKDYVL
-3359 RDPILFGDFRNFT
+3359 RDPQVFGDFRNFT
-3372 NEAEARLYEDLLDYD
+3372 NESEPRLYEDLLDYNA
-3387 SVWSLFIEILEEYCD
+3387 VFALFTEILDEYCE
-3402 RKQKMTLVL
+3402 RRQKMTLVL
-3411 FEDCVEHLTRVH
+3411 FEDCLEHLTRVH

-3436 GVGGCGKKCITRLAA
+3436 GVGGCGKKCVTRLAS

-3456 EVFEITISRGYNEA
+3456 EVFEITISRGYNETS
-3470 AFREDLKVLYTLAG
+3470 FREDLKILYTIAG
-3484 VKRKKVVF
+3484 VKRKKIVF
-3492 LFTAAQV
+3492 LFTAAQI

-3526 DTIVNQVRK
+3526 DGIVNQVRK

-3540 GLSASKDSVWS
+3540 GLSASKDSVWA

-3565 CMSPAGE
+3565 CMSPAGD

-3579 NFPGLIGSTYIDWV
+3579 SFPGLIGSTYIDWV
-3593 FPWPKQALYAVAR
+3593 FPWPKQALYAVGR
-3606 LFLTEHAMIPAAH
+3606 LFLTEHPRIPPPH
-3619 RDNIIE
+3619 REAIIE

-3631 TTIQEYSKDYQT
+3631 TTIQDYSKEYQV
-3643 KLRRNNFVTPKH
+3643 KLRRSNFVTPKH
-3655 YLDYINTYL
+3655 YLDYINIYL
-3664 GLLEEKHLFITQ
+3664 GLLEEKFKLITM
-3676 QRQRLGE
+3676 QRERLGE
-3683 GIKKIEEASLQ
+3683 GIKKIEEASVQ
-3694 IDELRI
+3694 IDELRL
-3700 IVTEQKKNVAVA
+3700 IVTEQKKNVAIA
-3712 AEECES
+3712 SEECEA
-3718 MLVTIEASTV
+3718 MLVTIEASTQ

-3742 EVEIKGKQIAVEKDE
+3742 EVEIKGKQIAIEKDE
-3757 AEEILAD
+3757 AEEILAE

-3786 IRSFATPPAAVQV
+3786 IRSFATPPPAVQV

-3809 IKEISW
+3809 IKEINW
-3815 KSAKGMMSDVNFLKG
+3815 KSAKGMMSDVNFLKS
-3830 LMEMDCEALT
+3830 LMEMNTEALT
-3840 QKQITACRN
+3840 QRQITACRN

-3857 DMGKISIAGAGLL
+3857 DMSKISIAGAGLL
-3870 KFVKAVIG
+3870 KFVKAVLG
-3878 FFEVYREVKPKKE
+3878 FFEVYKEVKPKKE
-3891 RVDFLVE
+3891 RLEYLVE
-3898 EQEVQIKL
+3898 EQDIQIKL
-3906 LNHLNA
+3906 LNHLNN
-3912 EITKLEDK
+3912 EIQKLEDK
-3920 LAALNE
+3920 LDALNQ
-3926 NYAISMK
+3926 NYATSMR

-3955 ISGLSSELIRWSAEM
+3955 ISGLTSELIRWSKEM

-3981 GVCLI
+3981 GCSLI
-3986 SSSFLA
+3986 SASFLA

-4001 RKAMVFDDWL
+4001 RKTMVFDDWL
-4011 EHISSL
+4011 EDIIEL
-4017 GIPVI
+4017 GIPVAM
-4022 HPFKID
+4022 PFKID
-4028 AYLSTDVEV
+4028 SYLTTDVEISL
-4037 AQWTSEGLPPDELS
+4037 WSSEGLPPDELS
-4051 VQNGI
+4051 IQNGI

-4065 LCIDPQLQALQWIR
+4065 LCIDPQLQALMWIR
-4079 KKEFRNNLK
+4079 KKEYRNNLK
-4088 VLSFSDFDF
+4088 VLAFSDADF

-4122 VIDDILQKNIRVQA
+4122 VIDDILQKNVRTQG

-4144 DKEVDWDPGF
+4144 DKEVDWDPKF

-4159 TKFSNPKFDP
+4159 TKFANPKFDP

-4207 ESLIEQTSENKQL
+4207 ESLIAQTSENKQL
-4220 LKQLEDSLLRELAT
+4220 LQQLEDSLLRELAT
-4234 STGNMLDNVELVET
+4234 STGNMLDNTELIET

-4265 AAETAADIEILRNGY
+4265 ASDTAADIEILRNGY
-4280 RPTSKRGAVLF
+4280 RPAAKRGAVLF

-4366 LAQREGILLQSE
+4366 LAQRDGILSQAE
-4378 LDFFIKG
+4378 IDFFIKG
-4385 NIALTKSER
+4385 SIALTKSER
-4394 SNPCKWLPEKSWED
+4394 TNPSKWLSEKSWED
-4408 LLKLAFDFPDPFGS
+4408 VLKLSLDFPDSFGS
-4422 LPDHFGR
+4422 LPDHFGVN
-4429 YLNEWKEWYD
+4429 LNEWKEWFD

-4446 ACPGDYN
+4446 ACPGGYN
-4453 INCNAFQKLLF
+4453 IKCNAFQKLLF

-4498 AIYEQTSCTIPV
+4498 AVYEQTTCNIPV

-4519 PTSDLIKL
+4519 PTNDLIKL
-4527 ADTIIGV
+4527 ADAVIGGM

-4549 ALKMLDTAVRQGQW
+4549 AMNLLDNALRQGMW
-4563 LMLQNGHLLIR
+4563 LMLQNGHLLVR
-4574 FVRELEKYLDRID
+4574 FIRELEKFLDKVEN
-4587 SPHPDFRLWI
+4587 PHPDFRLWI
-4597 TTDPSPAFPIGIL
+4597 TTDPTPTFPIGIL

-4635 RQERLESCSHR
+4635 RQDRLEACTHPAY
-4646 GFRPLVYVL
+4646 RPLIYVL

-4681 SDFEVC
+4681 TDFEVC
-4687 TEILRTYLSR
+4687 SEILRNYLSR
-4697 CADDKIPWNSLKYL
+4697 YADDKVPWNSLKYL

-4725 DRRITNCYMSEYMGD
+4725 DRRITNCYMNEYMGD
-4740 FLFDEFQV
+4740 FLFDVFQT

-4762 EEETVLKEDYIAHID
+4762 DKETVLKEDYIAHID

-4807 NSLIELQP
+4807 ISLIELQP

-4851 KQIQMSLS
+4851 KQVQMSLS

-4868 LDRFNLLVIRIK
+4868 LDRFNLLVVRIK

-4892 EIGMDN
+4892 EIGMDT

-4909 GLLPTSWSSLAPA
+4909 GLLPAVWSKLAPA

-4934 RQRSVQYKYWSISGE
+4934 QKRATQYKYWSLSGE

-4977 WPLDRSTLFTYVTN
+4977 WPLDRSTLFTYVTT
-4991 YADPDDVEERPATGC
+4991 YMEPDDVEERPATGC

-5019 MSTNQLARSH
+5019 MGTNQLARSE
-5029 PKVLVEELAILAV
+5029 PKILVEELAILAV
-5042 EPIEA
+5042 VPIEA

>member
-1 MAHLQFGSEQP
+1 MSVLAEDIELAQSTSLLSNAE
-12 PLETPSPFSEGW
+12 PSSLAMLKE
-24 SQQSHSIGQRSTAY
+24 
-38 SVGSI
+38 
-43 SNDEPRIIWLKTI
+43 EPRVLWLKTVI
-56 IANMLGVFD
+56 SNQLGVFE
-65 PKYVNELISKN
+65 PKYVNNLINKN
-76 QEAVSNFLKMRY
+76 REAVDDFLNLRY
-88 EGQKDLHY
+88 ERQAHLDR
-96 VLMFVW
+96 VIMFVW
-102 RTFHDRLVE
+102 RTFYDKLVE

-121 RPPRPSV
+121 RPPP
-128 PEKKGKG
+128 PEKKDKKKKGGKG
-135 KKGKGDAKGGRQAA
+135 GAAKGGAK
-149 GAASKQ
+149 G
-155 ARKKGGQDVEAGL
+155 RKKSGQDVELPEQAD
-168 GRPSTSDLEPG
+168 S
-179 MEEGGTYTG
+179 EGGDAAAM
-188 GETTDAD
+188 ETDVEQEF
-195 MEGELEGE
+195 EGEGGE
-203 EEATVAGSGKSS
+203 EEATVVSSGKSS
-215 ARSRQSRRKK
+215 ARSKRRKSK
-225 KKATYVPVYVEVK
+225 KVKPYVPVYIEVK
-238 KLVPAYV
+238 KIVPAYV
-245 KTPVLHCHF
+245 KTPILHCHF
-254 GEMDSSTLDA
+254 GELATHDMDA
-264 KIKYVYILRKDRREI
+264 KIKYVYILRKNAREI
-279 PSFNEIANCFAEM
+279 PTFRGPEQCFAEM
-292 PLFFLLGTVRGS
+292 PLLFLLGSIRGS
-304 LINSLRDD
+304 LIDSLRHD
-312 LNLVYKSAIQYQ
+312 LNTVYKSAFQFQ
-324 FREPTTTD
+324 FREPDTTD
-332 SQQMDSYEGQAAGG
+332 TQQMDNNDAQGSGGAGG
-346 GGAAG
+346 GGGGGDGAG
-351 DAGEDVSSEAKE
+351 DTRKSGGNEAISSEAKE

-372 KPSEFRL
+372 RPSEFRL
-379 KALKLQKKKKEQ
+379 KALKQQKKKKALE
-391 AALAKKQEKAKSLKP
+391 AAAKKQAAAKADQP
-406 EGDTEADDEE
+406 QEGAEE
-416 EAAEGPAKAKDIISS
+416 EEDSKPVVIDVPSS
-431 SEEEAEHK
+431 SEEEAEQK
-439 PEKLTIGQ
+439 PEKLTIGE
-447 RWEKM
+447 RWEK
-452 LTETKAKVEAEHAA
+452 LLSDTKAKVEAEHAA
-466 EEATPPRITPIQ
+466 EEATPPRIMPIQ
-478 RRILKEIDDFEAE
+478 RQLIKEMDEFDSE
-491 INWTINHIVWAFSMP
+491 IVWTINHIVWAFNLP
-506 SSYILPGQEEV
+506 TSYVLPDQEET
-517 EFEEALIRVPV
+517 EFEEAVIRVPL
-528 DPKRLDLVPTYTQ
+528 DPKRVDLIATYSQ
-541 EQLEQVVQGWI
+541 QQLEDVVDGWI
-552 KYLNKTL
+552 KYLMRTMKML
-559 KSLMDAKL
+559 KDSKL

-572 MAEYRYWHKMEV
+572 MAEYRYWHKMEID
-584 ELYGTI
+584 LYGTL
-590 EQLKTAFVLA
+590 EQLKTEFVMA
-600 VLDRLRSDQSNMIA
+600 VLNRLTSLGSKVIA
-614 EWEKVLETT
+614 EWEKTLSITT
-623 ENRFKLAKENSDY
+623 ERFKLAKENSDY
-636 LGTITDYLEKVRSFD
+636 LSTIKDYLEKIRNYE
-651 SFKMTVLQIPNI
+651 SFKMSVLQIPNV

-675 YYCRDPEMQVLLC
+675 FYCRDPEMQVLLC

-700 IINFENI
+700 CINFDNI
-707 FRYSSTY
+707 FKYSATY
-714 THETATNCANLLRCW
+714 TYETANNCANLLKCW
-729 KQAYKLSR
+729 KQAYKISR

-746 SRWEFDRVALF
+746 SRWEFDSVKLF
-757 SEVNHIH
+757 NEVNHIY
-764 RVAVDIAYIG
+764 RVAVDIAYVG

-781 NLFGHR
+781 NLFGR
-787 LKALI
+787 NLKALI
-792 ADPSIVDNLM
+792 TDPAIVDNLM
-802 RKVYRMLDDLM
+802 RKIYRLLNDLIRT
-813 NSVDYDMFRPGNWEN
+813 VDYDMFLPSNWEN

-835 FNRRLESLEQEA
+835 FNKHLELLEMEA
-847 KGVIDQSINSLL
+847 KTVIDQSINSLL
-859 SSEKGLQLVTNAMN
+859 SAEKGIKLLTNAN
-873 IDTRKSLQEFV
+873 AIDTRQSLQEFV
-884 ATKHENLL
+884 STKHENLL
-892 RYFVTEINTVERV
+892 RFFISEINNVEAV
-905 FMKNKKFPPMSK
+905 FTTNKKTPPMPK
-917 HQPAK
+917 LQPAK
-922 ISAISWARLLGRK
+922 ISAICWSRLLGKK
-935 LKNSVLAFKRV
+935 LKNSVMAFKSL
-946 EDDPALKN
+946 EDDPAMMN
-954 SFLKRSSFKQYFEL
+954 SFLKRSAFKQYFEL
-968 MTTMYQFEKV
+968 MTVLFQFEKM
-978 LFESFVQSATY
+978 LFERYMQNATFM
-989 LVNHT
+989 VNHT
-994 NRSHILA
+994 NRSNILQ
-1001 IRICNTSTMD
+1001 IQICKEDTVN
-1011 YISDAVQTLKTRPRE
+1011 YISE
-1026 GASQMVIAATQSPSH
+1026 ATQALRSKSRSQV
-1041 LQSVI
+1041 LGAASSI
-1046 HSGVSLNTSFGSVD
+1046 FGTSQILSFMDVNSD
-1060 SLKDG
+1060 SNVTASIIETE
-1065 EDEATMGDT
+1065 EDEEEEAAHVEGSSMNFLC
-1074 ASKTL
+1074 KV
-1079 MCRINRFT
+1079 NRFT
-1087 VLTAMIMWMVSNT
+1087 VLTAMIMWMVGKTKHINK
-1100 RQANLQLQKCLLY
+1100 QLNKAVAFLNAL
-1113 IAQFKEKKAKD
+1113 KEKKAKD
-1124 ITAMDR
+1124 VTQQDR
-1130 HCLKICELMERCESQ
+1130 DCAQTCELLIRSSETKK
-1145 RLLPIWRELV
+1145 LPIWREIV
-1155 DDKVLI
+1155 GDRVLI
-1161 EYDSEFVVN
+1161 EYDTSFVVN
-1170 LNREIFDTLFEG
+1170 LDREVFDAMFEG
-1182 QLFEHLGFELPS
+1182 QLFEHLGFTLPT
-1194 VLRTEIMRK
+1194 VLRTAIMKK
-1203 DLLFKDYEKLSEVI
+1203 DSLFKDFEKLSEVI
-1217 NRYKAIIANLSMS
+1217 NRYNSIIGNLSMS
-1230 EVIFLR
+1230 EVVFLR
-1236 GHIYDTELYIQ
+1236 EHIYDTELFIQ
-1247 MGLGRYTWISF
+1247 MGVARYTWISF
-1258 NIGKFCEQINSQLR
+1258 NIAKFCDQINSQLR

-1283 IRLDLRNRIDLIKN
+1283 IRLDLRNRIDSIRAF
-1297 YNLFNLDSET
+1297 NLFNLDDDVEET
-1307 IDAKKSASVAVDFT
+1307 RGAASTADRSVTDLSRTPTKRTFRSA
-1321 QSRSDLGLQPVQSRM
+1321 
-1336 FVTSTGA
+1336 TGQTV
-1343 SITMYLDEEEDN
+1343 SITQAPQELDEEK
-1355 EKQKQEQYCGVD
+1355 KQSDFACGTG
-1367 VYPCEGYF
+1367 VYLCQGYF
-1375 ELLESSR
+1375 ERLEASR
-1382 NRKAAQMKKLYDSLG
+1382 NHKAAQMKQLYDSLG
-1397 PVLVK
+1397 PVLIK

-1411 TGRSDKMKT
+1411 TGRSEKMRN

-1432 IVDMTYQ
+1432 IIDMTYD

-1445 NRLLSDSPM
+1445 SRLLSNEPM

-1468 EPSIQE
+1468 EPSANE
-1474 LQNIIITASKDFLSR
+1474 LQNVIITAAKDFLAR
-1489 LKIFTRWMAGTCLAC
+1489 LKLFTRWMCGTCLNC
-1504 PQIETGAQWKFNYT
+1504 PLLDSGALWKYNYT
-1518 FYEDIVQIKS
+1518 FYEDVVNIKPVVSLIV
-1528 IVDLIINIHD
+1528 NIHE
-1538 LAGRIASE
+1538 LAAKVVSE
-1546 AKGFV
+1546 AKSFAV
-1551 TQFRKY
+1551 QFRKY
-1557 FNLWAYE
+1557 FNLWAFE
-1564 KSFICQK
+1564 KDTICQK
-1571 FVQRQVTLIEIDE
+1571 FVESQVTLVEIDE
-1584 KFTFYSAIVE
+1584 KFTFYSTIVTNLE
-1594 TMASMRKHH
+1594 QMRKHH
-1603 DVKCVRINLKPLL
+1603 TVRCVRINLGPLL
-1616 ESITQHAQ
+1616 ESIKQHAK
-1624 EWCTILGEELL
+1624 EWCTALGEELL
-1635 LHVNE
+1635 RHVNE
-1640 SMRAMRSEIKTLSM
+1640 NMRIMRNEIKTLNL

-1663 EDFKLVMQTIATIQ
+1663 EDFKLVMQTIATVQ
-1677 STTLTNEQKIHE
+1677 STTLSNEQKIHE

-1694 TVLSEHKI
+1694 TVLSEHSI
-1702 MFPYED
+1702 MFSYED

-1736 KQKFADM
+1736 KQKFADL
-1743 TSVEIDVF
+1743 TTGEIEVF

-1764 NGPGSVGGELE
+1764 NGPGSVGPELE

-1783 YGQKIN
+1783 YSHKLA

-1814 FGRVQTEYEGL
+1814 FARVQTEYEGL
-1825 QQIYKLYRSQKGAR
+1825 QQLYKLYRAQKNAR
-1839 EIWGKTLWAD
+1839 EVWSKTLWAD
-1849 LDPNVLT
+1849 LDPTFLT

-1864 EFRKLPK
+1864 EFRKLTK
-1871 PIRQQPVGTQ
+1871 PVRTLPTGVQ
-1881 LELHMKQFKGTVPLM
+1881 LELHMKQFKATVPLM

-1909 LQLMEKTGQYFDMSP
+1909 HQLMEKTGQYFDMSP
-1924 ARFTLENMFTMQLH
+1924 ARFTLENMFAMQLH
-1938 KYQEI
+1938 KYQDI

-1956 IERGVRAVE
+1956 IERGVHAVI
-1965 ETWAVM
+1965 ETWGSM
-1971 AFKVLR
+1971 NFKVIK
-1977 HYKGLEDRGWV
+1977 HHKGMEDRGWI
-1988 LGPVDEISQMLEDNG
+1988 LGPVDEITQVLEENA

-2014 IGPFLETVNKWE
+2014 IGPFLETVNRWE
-2026 RTLAMVSEIIDEWL
+2026 RSLALVSEIIEEWM

-2062 PEEAKKFD
+2062 PEEARKFD

-2075 YRRIM
+2075 YRRMM

-2093 TIPGRLVDIQ
+2093 THPGRLLEIQ
-2103 GLGIGLEKCQKSLNE
+2103 GLGIGLENCQKSLNE

-2160 IKSLRLVKEGS
+2160 VKSLRLVKEGS
-2171 LTLVTAMISS
+2171 HTVVTAMISS

-2189 HVARAQGRVEY
+2189 NIIRAEGRVEH

-2211 SNRFISKT
+2211 ANRYITKT
-2219 AIYDFGTDLEIAR
+2219 CIYDFGTDLIIAR

-2266 GNMRAMKD
+2266 GNMRSMKD
-2274 FLSKNNHQIEELV
+2274 FLGKSNYQIEELV

-2297 DRLKFKAQC
+2297 DRLKFKAIC
-2306 TVDVHARD
+2306 TIDVHARD
-2314 IIDSFVRDNVL
+2314 IIDKFVRDNVL
-2325 DASEFS
+2325 DAEEFS
-2331 WESQLRFYWVKF
+2331 WESQLRFYWVKL
-2343 YDNLHVF
+2343 YDNLHVI

-2470 GLIRKLERFVFEGVE
+2470 GLIRKLKRFVFEGVE
-2485 IKLDPKCGVFVTMN
+2485 INLDPKCGVFVTMN

-2541 AKVLAKKMTVLYAL
+2541 AKVLAKKMTVLYSL

-2594 VLMRVLRDMNYPKFI
+2594 VLMRVLRDMNFPKFV

-2627 DCPRVGYPDFNS
+2627 DCPRIGYPDFN
-2639 AVRHVLVNDGYIL
+2639 AATRHVLVNDGYIL
-2652 LPDQEDKVVQMYETM
+2652 LADQEDKVVQMYETM
-2667 MTRHSTMIVGP
+2667 MTRHSTMLVGP

-2684 VVINALVKAQAHM
+2684 VVINALVKAQTHM

-2730 LFSNIFREMNKPIER
+2730 LFSNIFREMNRPLER

-2795 GNLSYAS
+2795 GNLIYAS

-2820 YNPYWQRW
+2820 YSPYWERW
-2828 VLTRPEPQRE
+2828 VLSRPEAQRE
-2838 LLNDFFEKIIV
+2838 LLNDFFEKVIT
-2849 QAIAFILEGIDGTTQ
+2849 QAIAFVLEGVDGTSQ
-2864 GNPLKLVILQTDLN
+2864 GNPLKLVIMQTDLN
-2878 MVTQFCNIYD
+2878 MVTQFCNLYD
-2888 ALLPVYGPSD
+2888 ALLPIYGPPE
-2898 NKNYDEP
+2898 NKNSDEP
-2905 VLQVYNVDT
+2905 VLRTYNTDS

-2920 QGVYGSMGACL
+2920 QAIYGSIGACL
-2931 LERHQIVFDEFMKRI
+2931 VEKHQVVFDEFMKRTA
-2946 SGFPLFQDTPE
+2946 GFPLVQDTFE
-2957 NPASGGQFPQSKP
+2957 SRASGGQFPHGKP
-2970 TLYDYFWD
+2970 TLYDYYWD
-2978 MHENCWKAWEWIV
+2978 IGENCWMAWEWIV
-2991 RPYTHDATV
+2991 KPYVHDPTV

-3009 VDNTRTNRLLALM
+3009 VDNTRTNRLLGLM
-3022 SEIKRPVLLVGEAGT
+3022 SDIKRPVLLVGEAGT

-3043 MQYLRNLNS
+3043 MQYLRNLNPT
-3052 NVNIILNINFSSRTS
+3052 VNIILNINFSSRTS

-3098 IDDMNMPQVDDYGTQ
+3098 IDDMNMPQVDEYGTQ

-3143 TFYAAMGTAGGGRNE
+3143 TFYSAMGTAGGGRNE

-3179 LVQIYSSIF
+3179 LIQIYSSIF
-3188 KGHLQFIKFPERF
+3188 KGHLTYTKFQDRY
-3201 MTIADIIVVMTL
+3201 MSIADMIVLMTL
-3213 KLFKLVIVDLPPTPS
+3213 KLFKIVIADLPPTPS

-3244 GLLLIEPTCFKNLRE
+3244 GLLLILPVSFKNLRE
-3259 FIRVWRN
+3259 FVRVWRN
-3266 EFTRIICDRLIADA
+3266 EFTRIICDRLISQTDIKNVNKYIEIEVAD
-3280 DINGVRRNLALE
+3280 
-3292 VGERFP
+3292 RFP
-3298 PEFEEQNG
+3298 PEFEETHG
-3306 WIDVNTAEAEAQAR
+3306 FIDLEAAAAEAQAR
-3320 LLYEAYADD
+3320 LLYEALAED
-3329 AAALAEEE
+3329 AAAAAAADEEE
-3337 GEEEQEVEEGPQ
+3337 GEEENEEIEGPE
-3349 VIMSLKDYVL
+3349 VILSLKDYVL
-3359 RDPILFGDFRNFT
+3359 RDPLVYGDFRNFT
-3372 NEAEARLYEDLLDYD
+3372 NESEPRNYEDLVDYNA
-3387 SVWSLFIEILEEYCD
+3387 VFNLFTEILDEYSE

-3411 FEDCVEHLTRVH
+3411 FEDCLEHLTRVH

-3436 GVGGCGKKCITRLAA
+3436 GVGGCGKKCVTRLAS

-3456 EVFEITISRGYNEA
+3456 DVFEITISRGYNESS
-3470 AFREDLKVLYTLAG
+3470 FREDLKVLYNIAG

-3492 LFTAAQV
+3492 LFTGAQV

-3526 DTIVNQVRK
+3526 DGIVNQVRK

-3540 GLSASKDSVWS
+3540 GLSASKDSVWA
-3551 YFLRTCAENLHVVL
+3551 YFLRTCAANLHVVL
-3565 CMSPAGE
+3565 CMSPAGD

-3579 NFPGLIGSTYIDWV
+3579 SFPGLIGSTYIDWV
-3593 FPWPKQALYAVAR
+3593 FPWPKQALYAVAK
-3606 LFLTEHAMIPAAH
+3606 LFLTGNALIPADH
-3619 RDNIIE
+3619 REAIIE

-3631 TTIQEYSKDYQT
+3631 MTIQDYSKDYLT
-3643 KLRRNNFVTPKH
+3643 KLRRSNFVTPKH

-3664 GLLEEKHLFITQ
+3664 GLLSEKHKHITQ
-3676 QRQRLGE
+3676 QRERLGE
-3683 GIKKIEEASLQ
+3683 GIKKIEEASVQ

-3712 AEECES
+3712 SEECEA
-3718 MLVTIEASTV
+3718 MLVTIETSTQ
-3728 KANTKKAEASEKSV
+3728 KANIKKAEASEKSV
-3742 EVEIKGKQIAVEKDE
+3742 EVEIKGKQIAIEKEE

-3809 IKEISW
+3809 LKEINW
-3815 KSAKGMMSDVNFLKG
+3815 KTAKGMMSDVNFLKS

-3840 QKQITACRN
+3840 QKQITNCRN

-3857 DMGKISIAGAGLL
+3857 DMGKISVAGAGLL
-3870 KFVKAVIG
+3870 KFVKAVLG
-3878 FFEVYREVKPKKE
+3878 FFDVYKEVKPKKE

-3906 LNHLNA
+3906 LNHLNS
-3912 EITKLEDK
+3912 EIQKLEEK
-3920 LAALNE
+3920 LDQLNQ
-3926 NYAISMK
+3926 NYAVSMK
-3933 QMKALTEMMQQAER
+3933 QMRALTEMMQQAER

-3955 ISGLSSELIRWSAEM
+3955 ISGLTSELIRWSKDM
-3970 ASLGQQLIDSV
+3970 ADLGNQLIDSV
-3981 GVCLI
+3981 GICLI
-3986 SSSFLA
+3986 SASFLA

-4001 RKAMVFDDWL
+4001 RKTMVFNDWL
-4011 EHISSL
+4011 EDIIGL
-4017 GIPVI
+4017 GIPMKV
-4022 HPFKID
+4022 PFKIEG
-4028 AYLSTDVEV
+4028 YLTNDVEIS
-4037 AQWTSEGLPPDELS
+4037 QWSSEGLPPDELS
-4051 VQNGI
+4051 LQNGI

-4065 LCIDPQLQALQWIR
+4065 LCIDPQLQALMWIR
-4079 KKEFRNNLK
+4079 KKESRNNLK
-4088 VLSFSDFDF
+4088 ILSFSDADF

-4122 VIDDILQKNIRVQA
+4122 VIDDVLQKNVRMQG
-4136 GRKFVMLG
+4136 GRKFIMLG
-4144 DKEVDWDPGF
+4144 DKEVDWDPKF

-4207 ESLIEQTSENKQL
+4207 ESLIAQTSENKQL
-4220 LKQLEDSLLRELAT
+4220 LQQLEDSLLRELAT

-4265 AAETAADIEILRNGY
+4265 ASDTAADIEVLRNGY
-4280 RPTSKRGAVLF
+4280 RPAAKRGAVLF

-4307 LAAYLD
+4307 LAAYLEL
-4313 VFVYS
+4313 FVYS

-4325 TVLSKRLNNIIK
+4325 TVLNKRLNNIIK
-4337 TLTENVY
+4337 TLTEMVY
-4344 SYGCTGIFE
+4344 CYGCTGIFE

-4366 LAQREGILLQSE
+4366 LAQRDGVLSQQEI
-4378 LDFFIKG
+4378 DFFIKG

-4394 SNPCKWLPEKSWED
+4394 SNPTKWLPEKSWED
-4408 LLKLAFDFPDPFGS
+4408 LLKLSFDFSETFGS
-4422 LPDHFGR
+4422 LPDHFSR
-4429 YLNEWKEWYD
+4429 NLDEWKVWFD

-4446 ACPGDYN
+4446 PCPGDYN
-4453 INCNAFQKLLF
+4453 IKCNAFQKLLF

-4473 FRCINQYIVDTMD
+4473 FRCINQYIVETMD

-4491 PPVVSFS
+4491 PPVVSFTN
-4498 AIYEQTSCTIPV
+4498 IFEQTTSSIPV

-4519 PTSDLIKL
+4519 PTSDLMKL
-4527 ADTIIGV
+4527 ADAVIGGM
-4534 ANFCHISLG
+4534 ANFAYISLG

-4549 ALKMLDTAVRQGQW
+4549 AMNLLDTALRQGQW
-4563 LMLQNGHLLIR
+4563 LMLQNGHLLVK
-4574 FVRELEKYLDRID
+4574 FLRELEKFLDKVE

-4597 TTDPSPAFPIGIL
+4597 TTDPTPSFPIGIL

-4635 RQERLESCSHR
+4635 RQDRLEACSHR
-4646 GFRPLVYVL
+4646 AYRSLIYVL

-4681 SDFEVC
+4681 TDFEVC
-4687 TEILRTYLSR
+4687 TEILRNYLSR
-4697 CADDKIPWNSLKYL
+4697 CAEDKIPWNSLKYL

-4725 DRRITNCYMSEYMGD
+4725 DRRITNCYMNEYMGD
-4740 FLFDEFQV
+4740 FLFDVFQS
-4748 FHFYEDENVDYCLP
+4748 FHFYEDEHVDYCLP
-4762 EEETVLKEDYIAHID
+4762 DEETVLKEDYIAHID

-4828 FIDSVAAG
+4828 FIDQVAAG

-4851 KQIQMSLS
+4851 KAIQMSLS
-4859 PTGVVLLQE
+4859 PIGVVLLQE
-4868 LDRFNLLVIRIK
+4868 LDRFNLLVVRMK

-4909 GLLPTSWSSLAPA
+4909 GLLPAVWSKLAPA

-4934 RQRSVQYKYWSISGE
+4934 KNRAVQYKYWSLSGE

-4977 WPLDRSTLFTYVTN
+4977 WPLDRSTLFTYVTS
-4991 YADPDDVEERPATGC
+4991 YSEPDDVEQRPETGC

-5019 MSTNQLARSH
+5019 MATNQLMRSH

-5042 EPIEA
+5042 VPIEA

>member
-1 MAHLQFGSEQP
+1 MSDFTESGS
-12 PLETPSPFSEGW
+12 GANR
-24 SQQSHSIGQRSTAY
+24 SHSTGDY
-38 SVGSI
+38 SGGSA
-43 SNDEPRIIWLKTI
+43 SQDEPRVTWLKTI
-56 IANMLGVFD
+56 IANQLGVFD
-65 PKYVNELISKN
+65 PKHVNTLVAN
-76 QEAVSNFLKMRY
+76 NRQAVEDFLNKRY
-88 EGQKDLHY
+88 ERQAHLDRVIMY
-96 VLMFVW
+96 VW
-102 RTFHDRLVE
+102 RTFFDRLVE

-121 RPPRPSV
+121 RPSMPD
-128 PEKKGKG
+128 KKDKKKKGAKGKG
-135 KKGKGDAKGGRQAA
+135 
-149 GAASKQ
+149 
-155 ARKKGGQDVEAGL
+155 RKKGGQDPEPAADAEQADNEAADGAAA
-168 GRPSTSDLEPG
+168 
-179 MEEGGTYTG
+179 
-188 GETTDAD
+188 ETDVDA
-195 MEGELEGE
+195 EFEGE
-203 EEATVAGSGKSS
+203 EEATVVSSGKSS
-215 ARSRQSRRKK
+215 ARSKRRKTK
-225 KKATYVPVYVEVK
+225 KKPTYVPVYIEVK
-238 KLVPAYV
+238 KIVPAYV
-245 KTPVLHCHF
+245 KTPLLHCHF
-254 GEMDSSTLDA
+254 GEMSSSDFDP
-264 KIKYVYILRKDRREI
+264 KIKYVYILRKNAREI
-279 PSFNEIANCFAEM
+279 PYFQDVSKCFAEM
-292 PLFFLLGTVRGS
+292 PLLFLLGSIRGS
-304 LINSLRDD
+304 LIDSLRHD
-312 LNLVYKSAIQYQ
+312 LNVVYKSAFQFQ
-324 FREPTTTD
+324 FREPDTAD
-332 SQQMDSYEGQAAGG
+332 IQQMDNNDAQGGGAGGDRGTGG
-346 GGAAG
+346 GGGAG
-351 DAGEDVSSEAKE
+351 DAGEDISSEAKE

-379 KALKLQKKKKEQ
+379 KALKQQKKQKQMEAQAKKMQ
-391 AALAKKQEKAKSLKP
+391 AAKAAAAQGAP
-406 EGDTEADDEE
+406 AEGDEE
-416 EAAEGPAKAKDIISS
+416 EEAQPVVIDVGSS
-431 SEEEAEHK
+431 SEEEVEQK
-439 PEKLTIGQ
+439 VEKLTIGE
-447 RWEKM
+447 RWEK
-452 LTETKAKVEAEHAA
+452 LLNETKAKVEAEHAA
-466 EEATPPRITPIQ
+466 EEATQPRIMPIQ
-478 RRILKEIDDFEAE
+478 RRLLKEMEEFDSE
-491 INWTINHIVWAFSMP
+491 IVWTINHIVWAFNLP
-506 SSYILPGQEEV
+506 TSYVQPDQEET
-517 EFEEALIRVPV
+517 EFEEAIIRVPL
-528 DPKRLDLVPTYTQ
+528 DPKKIDLIPTYTQ
-541 EQLEQVVQGWI
+541 VQLEDVVDGWI
-552 KYLNKTL
+552 KYLLKTMKTL
-559 KSLMDAKL
+559 KDSKL

-572 MAEYRYWHKMEV
+572 MAEYRYWHKMEID
-584 ELYGTI
+584 LYGTL
-590 EQLKTAFVLA
+590 EQLKTEFVMT
-600 VLDRLRSDQSNMIA
+600 VLNRLTSSGS
-614 EWEKVLETT
+614 KVLT
-623 ENRFKLAKENSDY
+623 EWNNVLSKTEERFKLAKENSDY
-636 LGTITDYLEKVRSFD
+636 LGTIKDYLEKIRNYD
-651 SFKMTVLQIPNI
+651 SFKMSVLQIPNV

-700 IINFENI
+700 IINFDNI
-707 FRYSSTY
+707 FRYSATY
-714 THETATNCANLLRCW
+714 TYETANNCANLLRCW
-729 KQAYKLSR
+729 KQAYKISR

-746 SRWEFDRVALF
+746 SRWEFDSAKLF
-757 SEVNHIH
+757 NEVNHIY
-764 RVAVDIAYIG
+764 RVAVDIAYVG

-781 NLFGHR
+781 NLFGHN

-792 ADPSIVDNLM
+792 TDPAIVDNLM
-802 RKVYRMLDDLM
+802 RKIYRLLDDLIRT
-813 NSVDYDMFRPGNWEN
+813 VDYDMFLPSNWEN

-835 FNRRLESLEQEA
+835 FNKRLEMLEMEA
-847 KGVIDQSINSLL
+847 KTVIDQSINSLL
-859 SSEKGLQLVTNAMN
+859 SADKGIKLLTNAN
-873 IDTRKSLQEFV
+873 AIDTRKSLQEFV
-884 ATKHENLL
+884 STKHENLL
-892 RYFVTEINTVERV
+892 RFFISEINNVEAV
-905 FMKNKKFPPMSK
+905 FTSNKKTPPMPK
-917 HQPAK
+917 LQPAK
-922 ISAISWARLLGRK
+922 ISAVCWVRSLGKK
-935 LKNSVLAFKRV
+935 LKNSVMAFKSL
-946 EDDPALKN
+946 ENDPAMAN
-954 SFLKRSSFKQYFEL
+954 SFLKRSAFKQYFEL
-968 MTTMYQFEKV
+968 MTVLFQFEKM
-978 LFESFVQSATY
+978 LFEKYMQNATFII
-989 LVNHT
+989 NHT
-994 NRSHILA
+994 NRSNILN
-1001 IRICNTSTMD
+1001 IQICKDYTMS
-1011 YISDAVQTLKTRPRE
+1011 YISDASTTLRIKSHAGSLSAANQSQF
-1026 GASQMVIAATQSPSH
+1026 GASQILSLMEIASDQALSP
-1041 LQSVI
+1041 
-1046 HSGVSLNTSFGSVD
+1046 TMSFT
-1060 SLKDG
+1060 
-1065 EDEATMGDT
+1065 EDEEDNAQQAVEASHMGFLC
-1074 ASKTL
+1074 K
-1079 MCRINRFT
+1079 INRFT
-1087 VLTAMIMWMVSNT
+1087 VLTAMIMWMVGKT
-1100 RQANLQLQKCLLY
+1100 RHANQQLNKAVAFLNV
-1113 IAQFKEKKAKD
+1113 IKEKKAKD
-1124 ITAMDR
+1124 ITPRDR
-1130 HCLKICELMERCESQ
+1130 EVVQICELLIRASSQ
-1145 RLLPIWRELV
+1145 KRLPIWKEIV
-1155 DDKVLI
+1155 GDKVLI
-1161 EYDSEFVVN
+1161 EYDTNFVVN
-1170 LNREIFDTLFEG
+1170 LDREVFDVMFEG
-1182 QLFEHLGFELPS
+1182 QLFEHLGFTLPT
-1194 VLRTEIMRK
+1194 VLRTAIMK
-1203 DLLFKDYEKLSEVI
+1203 KEHLFKDYEKLTEVI
-1217 NRYKAIIANLSMS
+1217 TRYNGIIGNLSMS
-1230 EVIFLR
+1230 EVVFLR
-1236 GHIYDTELYIQ
+1236 EHIYDTELFIQ
-1247 MGLGRYTWISF
+1247 MGVARYTWISF
-1258 NIGKFCEQINSQLR
+1258 NIGKFCDQINSQLR

-1283 IRLDLRNRIDLIKN
+1283 IRLDLRNRIDQIRG
-1297 YNLFNLDSET
+1297 YNLFNLDDEVE
-1307 IDAKKSASVAVDFT
+1307 KQMAST
-1321 QSRSDLGLQPVQSRM
+1321 QSVTHSQSINESIKSSGTRT
-1336 FVTSTGA
+1336 FKSTTGEN
-1343 SITMYLDEEEDN
+1343 ITIMQATDEHDEQK
-1355 EKQKQEQYCGVD
+1355 KQAEFACGTG
-1367 VYPCEGYF
+1367 VYECQGYF
-1375 ELLESSR
+1375 ELLEASR
-1382 NRKAAQMKKLYDSLG
+1382 NRKAAHMKQLYDSLG
-1397 PVLVK
+1397 PVLIK

-1411 TGRSDKMKT
+1411 TGRSEKMRN
-1420 YYEFWEEETYKC
+1420 YYEYWEEETFKC
-1432 IVDMTYQ
+1432 IIDMTYE

-1445 NRLLSDSPM
+1445 NRLLSNEPM
-1454 FEVNAVLLMSEIVL
+1454 FEVSAVLLMSEIVL
-1468 EPSIQE
+1468 EPSANE
-1474 LQNIIITASKDFLSR
+1474 LQNVIVTAAKDFVTR
-1489 LKIFTRWMAGTCLAC
+1489 LKLFTRWMSGTCLNC
-1504 PQIETGAQWKFNYT
+1504 PLIDAGAQWKYNYT
-1518 FYEDIVQIKS
+1518 FYEDVVNIKDVVS
-1528 IVDLIINIHD
+1528 LIINIHE
-1538 LAGRIASE
+1538 LALKIVLE
-1546 AKGFV
+1546 AKAFV
-1551 TQFRKY
+1551 VQFRKY

-1564 KSFICQK
+1564 KDVICQK
-1571 FVQRQVTLIEIDE
+1571 FVERQVTLVEIDE
-1584 KFTFYSAIVE
+1584 KFTFYSTIV
-1594 TMASMRKHH
+1594 TTLKQMRKYHT
-1603 DVKCVRINLKPLL
+1603 VRCVRINLSPLL
-1616 ESITQHAQ
+1616 ESIIQHAK

-1635 LHVNE
+1635 RYVNE
-1640 SMRAMRSEIKTLSM
+1640 NMRSMRNEIKTLSL

-1694 TVLSEHKI
+1694 TVLSEHQI
-1702 MFPYED
+1702 MFSYED

-1736 KQKFADM
+1736 KQKFAEM
-1743 TSVEIDVF
+1743 TSVEIEIF
-1751 CDDLDEFIKDWDE
+1751 WDDLEEFIKDWDE
-1764 NGPGSVGGELE
+1764 NGPGSVGAELE

-1783 YGQKIN
+1783 YSHKIN

-1806 MPMVDYHE
+1806 MPMVDYND
-1814 FGRVQTEYEGL
+1814 FARVQAEFEGL
-1825 QQIYKLYRSQKGAR
+1825 QQIYKLYRSQKNGR
-1839 EIWGKTLWAD
+1839 EVWAKTLWVD
-1849 LDPNVLT
+1849 LDPTFLT

-1864 EFRKLPK
+1864 EFRKMPKAVRTLPTG
-1871 PIRQQPVGTQ
+1871 VQ
-1881 LELHMKQFKGTVPLM
+1881 LEVHMKQFKATVPLM
-1896 VSLKHEAL
+1896 VSLKNEAL

-1909 LQLMEKTGQYFDMSP
+1909 HQLMEKTGQYFDMSP
-1924 ARFTLENMFTMQLH
+1924 ARFTLENMFAMQLH
-1938 KYQEI
+1938 KYQDI

-1965 ETWAVM
+1965 ETWGGM
-1971 AFKVLR
+1971 TFKVNK
-1977 HYKGLEDRGWV
+1977 HHKGNEDRGWI
-1988 LGPVDEISQMLEDNG
+1988 LGPVDEIIQVLEDNA

-2014 IGPFLETVNKWE
+2014 IGPFLETVNRWE
-2026 RTLAMVSEIIDEWL
+2026 RALAMISEIIEEWL

-2062 PEEAKKFD
+2062 PEEARKFD
-2070 DIDKA
+2070 DIDKS

-2093 TIPGRLVDIQ
+2093 AVPGRLLDIQ
-2103 GLGIGLEKCQKSLNE
+2103 SLGIGLENCQKSLNE

-2160 IKSLRLVKEGS
+2160 VKSLRLVKEGS
-2171 LTLVTAMISS
+2171 HTLVTAMISS

-2189 HVARAQGRVEY
+2189 NILRAQGRVEH

-2211 SNRFISKT
+2211 ANRYISKT
-2219 AIYDFGTDLEIAR
+2219 CIYDFGTDLVISR

-2274 FLSKNNHQIEELV
+2274 FLNKSNYQIEELV

-2297 DRLKFKAQC
+2297 DRLKFKAIC
-2306 TVDVHARD
+2306 TIDVHARD
-2314 IIDSFVRDNVL
+2314 IIDKFVRDNVL

-2343 YDNLHVF
+2343 YDNLHVI

-2411 AMGLLCVVTNCGEG
+2411 AMGLLCMVTNCGEG
-2425 MDYRAVGTI
+2425 MDFRAVGTI

-2470 GLIRKLERFVFEGVE
+2470 GLIRKLKRFVFEGVE
-2485 IKLDPKCGVFVTMN
+2485 INLDPKCGVFVTMN

-2594 VLMRVLRDMNYPKFI
+2594 VLMRVLRDMNFPKFI

-2627 DCPRVGYPDFNS
+2627 DCPRIGYPDFNA

-2667 MTRHSTMIVGP
+2667 MTRHSTMLVGP
-2678 TGGGKT
+2678 TGGGKS
-2684 VVINALVKAQAHM
+2684 VVINALIKAQTHM
-2697 GLPTKCIVLNPKAC
+2697 SLPTKCTVLNPKAC

-2730 LFSNIFREMNKPIER
+2730 LFSNIFREMNRPLER

-2795 GNLSYAS
+2795 GNLYYAS

-2820 YNPYWQRW
+2820 YSPYWQRW

-2838 LLNDFFEKIIV
+2838 MLNDFFEKIITN
-2849 QAIAFILEGIDGTTQ
+2849 AIAFILEGLDGTTQ
-2864 GNPLKLVILQTDLN
+2864 GNPLKLVIMQTDLN
-2878 MVTQFCNIYD
+2878 MVTQFCNLYD
-2888 ALLPVYGPSD
+2888 ALLPTYGPPD
-2898 NKNYDEP
+2898 NKNTDEP
-2905 VLQVYNVDT
+2905 VLKVYNTDS

-2920 QGVYGSMGACL
+2920 QAVYGSLGACL
-2931 LERHQIVFDEFMKRI
+2931 LEKHQIIFDEYMKRI
-2946 SGFPLFQDTPE
+2946 AGFPLVQDTRE
-2957 NPASGGQFPQSKP
+2957 SPAQGGQFPQGKP

-2978 MHENCWKAWEWIV
+2978 INENCWLAWEWV
-2991 RPYTHDATV
+2991 VKPYTHDPTV

-3009 VDNTRTNRLLALM
+3009 VDNTRTDRLLTLM

-3043 MQYLRNLNS
+3043 MQYLRNLNPT
-3052 NVNIILNINFSSRTS
+3052 VNIILNINFSSRTS

-3124 RGGMYD
+3124 RGGMFD

-3179 LVQIYSSIF
+3179 LIQIYSSIF
-3188 KGHLQFIKFPERF
+3188 KGHLNYTKFQKRF
-3201 MTIADIIVVMTL
+3201 MMIADMIVVMTL
-3213 KLFKLVIVDLPPTPS
+3213 KLFKMVIVDLPPTPS

-3244 GLLLIEPTCFKNLRE
+3244 GMLLILPDNYKNLRE

-3266 EFTRIICDRLIADA
+3266 EFTRIICDRLISQT
-3280 DINGVRRNLALE
+3280 DIKNVNRNVEAE
-3292 VGERFP
+3292 VVERFP
-3298 PEFEEQNG
+3298 PQFEEENG
-3306 WIDVNTAEAEAQAR
+3306 FIDLEAAAAEAQAR
-3320 LLYEAYADD
+3320 LLYEADD
-3329 AAALAEEE
+3329 AAAAATEEE
-3337 GEEEQEVEEGPQ
+3337 GEEEDEEGEATEA
-3349 VIMSLKDYVL
+3349 ILSLKDYVL
-3359 RDPILFGDFRNFT
+3359 RDPLVFGDFRNFT
-3372 NEAEARLYEDLLDYD
+3372 NESEPRNYEDLVDYNA
-3387 SVWSLFIEILEEYCD
+3387 VYHLFTEILDEYGE

-3411 FEDCVEHLTRVH
+3411 FEDCLEHLTRVH

-3436 GVGGCGKKCITRLAA
+3436 GVGGCGKKCVTRLAA

-3456 EVFEITISRGYNEA
+3456 EVFEITISRGYNETS
-3470 AFREDLKVLYTLAG
+3470 FREDLKVLYNIAG

-3492 LFTAAQV
+3492 LFTAAQI

-3526 DTIVNQVRK
+3526 DGIVNQVRK

-3540 GLSASKDSVWS
+3540 GLSASKDSVWA

-3565 CMSPAGE
+3565 CMSPAGD

-3579 NFPGLIGSTYIDWV
+3579 SFPGLIGSTYIDWV
-3593 FPWPKQALYAVAR
+3593 FPWPKQALYAVAK
-3606 LFLTEHAMIPAAH
+3606 LFLTEHPMIPALH
-3619 RDNIIE
+3619 REAIIE

-3631 TTIQEYSKDYQT
+3631 MTIQDYSKEYQA
-3643 KLRRNNFVTPKH
+3643 KLRRSNFVTPKH

-3664 GLLEEKHLFITQ
+3664 GLLEEKSKHITQ
-3676 QRQRLGE
+3676 QRERLGE
-3683 GIKKIEEASLQ
+3683 GIKKIEEASVQ

-3700 IVTEQKKNVAVA
+3700 IVTEQKKNVAIA
-3712 AEECES
+3712 SEECEA
-3718 MLVTIEASTV
+3718 MLVTIESSTL

-3742 EVEIKGKQIAVEKDE
+3742 EVEIKGKQIAIEKTE

-3815 KSAKGMMSDVNFLKG
+3815 KSAKGMMSDVNFLKS
-3830 LMEMDCEALT
+3830 LMEMDTEALT
-3840 QKQITACRN
+3840 QKQITTCRQ

-3857 DMGKISIAGAGLL
+3857 DMGKISVAGAGLL
-3870 KFVKAVIG
+3870 KFVKAVLG
-3878 FFEVYREVKPKKE
+3878 FFDVYKEVKPKKE
-3891 RVDFLVE
+3891 RLEYLVE

-3906 LNHLNA
+3906 LTHLNS
-3912 EITKLEDK
+3912 EIQKLEEK
-3920 LAALNE
+3920 LDQLNQD
-3926 NYAISMK
+3926 YSVSMK
-3933 QMKALTEMMQQAER
+3933 QMRALVEMMQQAER
-3947 RLIASDKL
+3947 RLIAADKL
-3955 ISGLSSELIRWSAEM
+3955 ISGLTSELIRWSKEM

-3981 GVCLI
+3981 GLCLI
-3986 SSSFLA
+3986 SASFLA

-4011 EHISSL
+4011 EDIIAL
-4017 GIPVI
+4017 GIPVKL
-4022 HPFKID
+4022 PFKID
-4028 AYLSTDVEV
+4028 VNLTNDVEIS
-4037 AQWTSEGLPPDELS
+4037 QWSNEGLPPDELS
-4051 VQNGI
+4051 LQNGI

-4065 LCIDPQLQALQWIR
+4065 LCIDPQLQALMWIR
-4079 KKEFRNNLK
+4079 KKEYRNNLK
-4088 VLSFSDFDF
+4088 VLSFSDADF

-4122 VIDDILQKNIRVQA
+4122 VIDDVLQKNVRVQG
-4136 GRKFVMLG
+4136 GRKFTMLG
-4144 DKEVDWDPGF
+4144 DKEVDWDHKF

-4207 ESLIEQTSENKQL
+4207 ESLIAQTSENKQL
-4220 LKQLEDSLLRELAT
+4220 LQQLEDSLLRELAT
-4234 STGNMLDNVELVET
+4234 STGNMLDNTELIET

-4265 AAETAADIEILRNGY
+4265 ASDTAADIEVLRNGY
-4280 RPTSKRGAVLF
+4280 RGAAKRGAVLF

-4307 LAAYLD
+4307 LAAYLEL
-4313 VFVYS
+4313 FVYS

-4325 TVLSKRLNNIIK
+4325 TVLAKRLNNIIK

-4366 LAQREGILLQSE
+4366 LAQREGVLTQMEI
-4378 LDFFIKG
+4378 DFFIKG
-4385 NIALTKSER
+4385 SIALTKSER
-4394 SNPCKWLPEKSWED
+4394 SNPTKWLSEKSWED
-4408 LLKLAFDFPDPFGS
+4408 LLKLATDFPDSFGT
-4422 LPDHFGR
+4422 LPDHFSR
-4429 YLNEWKEWYD
+4429 YLDEWKEWFD

-4446 ACPGDYN
+4446 ECPGGYN
-4453 INCNAFQKLLF
+4453 VNCNAFQKLLF

-4473 FRCINQYIVDTMD
+4473 FRCINQYIVETMD
-4486 EFFIM
+4486 EFFIL

-4498 AIYEQTSCTIPV
+4498 GIYEQTTASIPV

-4519 PTSDLIKL
+4519 PTNDLIKL
-4527 ADTIIGV
+4527 ADIIMGGMS
-4534 ANFCHISLG
+4534 NFCHISLG
-4543 QGQEKA
+4543 QGQEKTA
-4549 ALKMLDTAVRQGQW
+4549 MSMLETALRQGQW
-4563 LMLQNGHLLIR
+4563 LMLQNGHLLVK
-4574 FVRELEKYLDRID
+4574 FVRELEKFLDKIEN
-4587 SPHPDFRLWI
+4587 PHPDFRLWI
-4597 TTDPSPAFPIGIL
+4597 TTDPTPSFPIGIL

-4635 RQERLESCSHR
+4635 RQDRLEACSHR
-4646 GFRPLVYVL
+4646 AYRSLIYVL

-4681 SDFEVC
+4681 TDFEVC
-4687 TEILRTYLSR
+4687 NEILRNYLSR
-4697 CADDKIPWNSLKYL
+4697 CAEDRIPWNSLKYL

-4725 DRRITNCYMSEYMGD
+4725 DRRITNCYMNEYMGD
-4740 FLFDEFQV
+4740 FLFDAFQS
-4748 FHFYEDENVDYCLP
+4748 FHFYQDENVDYCLP
-4762 EEETVLKEDYIAHID
+4762 DEEIILKEDYIAHID

-4828 FIDSVAAG
+4828 FIDQVAAG

-4868 LDRFNLLVIRIK
+4868 LDRFNALVVRMK

-4898 VLDNIA
+4898 VLDNVA

-4909 GLLPTSWSSLAPA
+4909 GLLPVVWSKLAPA

-4934 RQRSVQYKYWSISGE
+4934 KNRAVQYKYWSLSGE

-4977 WPLDRSTLFTYVTN
+4977 WPLDRSTLFTYVTT
-4991 YADPDDVEERPATGC
+4991 YSEPDDVEQRPETGC
-5006 FVHGLY
+5006 YVHGLY

-5019 MSTNQLARSH
+5019 MATNQLMRSH

-5042 EPIEA
+5042 VPIEA

>member
-1 MAHLQFGSEQP
+1 MSVFGDASLTSIQP
-12 PLETPSPFSEGW
+12 RESDESSL
-24 SQQSHSIGQRSTAY
+24 I
-38 SVGSI
+38 SI
-43 SNDEPRIIWLKTI
+43 SNDEPRVVWLKTI
-56 IANMLGVFD
+56 IANMLGVYE
-65 PKYVNELISKN
+65 PIYVNTMIRKN
-76 QEAVSNFLKMRY
+76 MPAVDAFFRQRY
-88 EGQKDLHY
+88 ETQADLPF
-96 VLMFVW
+96 VVMFVW
-102 RTFHDRLVE
+102 RTFYDKLIE

-121 RPPRPSV
+121 RPSIEPV
-128 PEKKGKG
+128 EKKGKG
-135 KKGKGDAKGGRQAA
+135 KKGKGDGRMAGGKSSGKGTAGGAAKG
-149 GAASKQ
+149 
-155 ARKKGGQDVEAGL
+155 RKKGGQDAAPIDEA
-168 GRPSTSDLEPG
+168 PPAS
-179 MEEGGTYTG
+179 GGDPEDATYTG
-188 GETTDAD
+188 GETTDAEL
-195 MEGELEGE
+195 EGEMEGE
-203 EEATVAGSGKSS
+203 EEATVAGSVKSS
-215 ARSRQSRRKK
+215 ARSRGKK
-225 KKATYVPVYVEVK
+225 KKKPSYVPVYVEVK

-245 KTPVLHCHF
+245 KTPELHCHF
-254 GEMDSSTLDA
+254 GEMESEALDP
-264 KIKYVYILRKDRREI
+264 KIKYTYILRKNRREI
-279 PSFNEIANCFAEM
+279 PYFQEIPNCFAEM
-292 PLFFLLGTVRGS
+292 PLLFLIGTCRGS
-304 LINSLRDD
+304 LIDSLRDAF
-312 LNLVYKSAIQYQ
+312 NLVYKSAIQFQ
-324 FREPTTTD
+324 FREPPTSD
-332 SQQMDSYEGQAAGG
+332 GQQMDSYDGQAGG
-346 GGAAG
+346 GGAG
-351 DAGEDVSSEAKE
+351 DAAEDISSEAKE

-379 KALKLQKKKKEQ
+379 RALKQQKKKMEME
-391 AALAKKQEKAKSLKP
+391 AAAKKAMAQKKKTTDA
-406 EGDTEADDEE
+406 DADDEDE
-416 EAAEGPAKAKDIISS
+416 SHADALKGAPMSS
-431 SEEEAEHK
+431 SEEEVEVK
-439 PEKLTIGQ
+439 PEKLTIAQ

-452 LTETKAKVEAEHAA
+452 LSETKAKVEAEHAA

-478 RRILKEIDDFEAE
+478 KRILKEIEDFQRE
-491 INWTINHIVWAFSMP
+491 ISWTINHIVWAFSLP
-506 SSYILPGQEEV
+506 SSYILPGQEET
-517 EFEEALIRVPV
+517 EFEDAIIRVPV
-528 DPKRLDLVPTYTQ
+528 DPKRLDLVPTYSQ
-541 EQLEQVVQGWI
+541 QQLEEVVMGWVS
-552 KYLNKTL
+552 YLKKTMKIL
-559 KSLMDAKL
+559 SDTKL

-572 MAEYRYWHKMEV
+572 MAEYRYWHSMEV
-584 ELYGTI
+584 ELYGTL
-590 EQLKTAFVLA
+590 EQLKTEFVGM
-600 VLDRLRSDQSNMIA
+600 VLDRLTANKSPILV
-614 EWEKVLETT
+614 EWQKALENT
-623 ENRFKLAKENSDY
+623 ESRFKLAKENSDY
-636 LGTITDYLEKVRSFD
+636 LGTITDYLEKVRSYD
-651 SFKMTVLQIPNI
+651 KFKMVVLQIPNI

-675 YYCRDPEMQVLLC
+675 YYCRDQEMQVLLC
-688 EISNVFVQKVKK
+688 QISNVFVQKVKS

-707 FRYSSTY
+707 FKYSATY
-714 THETATNCANLLRCW
+714 TYETATNCANLLRCW
-729 KQAYKLSR
+729 KEAYKLSR
-737 QHIEESGAG
+737 QHIEDSGAG

-757 SEVNHIH
+757 NEVNHIH
-764 RVAVDIAYIG
+764 RVAEDIAYVG
-774 RVFIQYE
+774 RTFIQYE

-787 LKALI
+787 LKACI

-802 RKVYRMLDDLM
+802 RKVYRMLDDLIKT
-813 NSVDYDMFRPGNWEN
+813 VDYDMFEPSNWEN
-828 WEYSLEQ
+828 WEYSLEM
-835 FNRRLESLEQEA
+835 FNKRLDNVENEA
-847 KGVIDQSINSLL
+847 KNVIDQSINSLL
-859 SSEKGLQLVTNAMN
+859 SSEKGLELVSNAMN
-873 IDTRKSLQEFV
+873 IDTREVLQEFM

-892 RYFVTEINTVERV
+892 RFFVSEINVVDRV
-905 FMKNKKFPPMSK
+905 FSKLRKSPPMAK

-922 ISAISWARLLGRK
+922 ISAIFWARLLGKK
-935 LKNSVLAFKRV
+935 LKTSVLAFKRV
-946 EDDPALKN
+946 EDEPAIKN
-954 SFLKRSSFKQYFEL
+954 SFLKRTSFKQYFEL
-968 MTTMYQFEKV
+968 MTVMFQFEKV
-978 LFESFVQSATY
+978 LFENFIQNATF

-994 NRSHILA
+994 NRSNILS
-1001 IRICNTSTMD
+1001 IRLCKPVTMA
-1011 YISDAVQTLKTRPRE
+1011 YISGAVQTLKAKPRDIMVSERHSASKSILMPVASDAFSTYSMAESVTSDVGSTDGEE
-1026 GASQMVIAATQSPSH
+1026 GALEGEAAQ
-1041 LQSVI
+1041 
-1046 HSGVSLNTSFGSVD
+1046 N
-1060 SLKDG
+1060 K
-1065 EDEATMGDT
+1065 
-1074 ASKTL
+1074 L
-1079 MCRINRFT
+1079 MCRINKLT
-1087 VLTAMIMWMVSNT
+1087 VLVAMIMWMVGNT
-1100 RQANLQLQKCLLY
+1100 RRANVQLQEC
-1113 IAQFKEKKAKD
+1113 IAFIKMVKEKKPKD
-1124 ITAMDR
+1124 VTAMDR
-1130 HCLKICELMERCESQ
+1130 QCMRSCECKLHKDPCKHPFVDNFISIVLQRAESQ
-1145 RLLPIWRELV
+1145 YLLPIWRELV
-1155 DDKVLI
+1155 GDKTLI
-1161 EYDSEFVVN
+1161 EYDMDFRVN
-1170 LNREIFDTLFEG
+1170 LQREVFDTLFEA
-1182 QLFEHLGFELPS
+1182 QQFEHLGFTLPA
-1194 VLRTEIMRK
+1194 VLRTAIMK
-1203 DLLFKDYEKLSEVI
+1203 KELLFKDYERMTEVI
-1217 NRYKAIIANLSMS
+1217 NRYKEIIDNLSMS

-1236 GHIYDTELYIQ
+1236 GHIYDTELFIQ
-1247 MGLGRYTWISF
+1247 MGVGRYTWTSF
-1258 NIGKFCEQINSQLR
+1258 NIGKFCDQINSQLR

-1283 IRLDLRNRIDLIKN
+1283 IRLDLRSRIDMIKN
-1297 YNLFNLDSET
+1297 FNLFNLDEELET
-1307 IDAKKSASVAVDFT
+1307 IRMRSASQVERKSTMPQVFKSMTGESVTVFTMDEAVPAGQQKDE
-1321 QSRSDLGLQPVQSRM
+1321 QSCG
-1336 FVTSTGA
+1336 TG
-1343 SITMYLDEEEDN
+1343 
-1355 EKQKQEQYCGVD
+1355 
-1367 VYPCEGYF
+1367 VYPCQGYF
-1375 ELLESSR
+1375 ELLDASR
-1382 NRKAAQMKKLYDSLG
+1382 NRKTAQMKKLYDSLG
-1397 PVLVK
+1397 PVLIK

-1411 TGRSDKMKT
+1411 SGRSDRMKT
-1420 YYEFWEEETYKC
+1420 YYEFWEEETFKC
-1432 IVDMTYQ
+1432 IVEMTYN

-1445 NRLLSDSPM
+1445 NRLLSDKPM
-1454 FEVNAVLLMSEIVL
+1454 FEVNAALLMSEIVL
-1468 EPSIQE
+1468 EPSVQE
-1474 LQNIIITASKDFLSR
+1474 LQNTIVTATKDCISR
-1489 LKIFTRWMAGTCLAC
+1489 LRIFTRWMTGTCVAC
-1504 PQIETGAQWKFNYT
+1504 PQVEMGKQFKYT
-1518 FYEDIVQIKS
+1518 YTYYEDIIQIKS
-1528 IVDLIINIHD
+1528 IVDLVINIHE
-1538 LAGRIASE
+1538 LASKIATE
-1546 AKGFV
+1546 AKLFV
-1551 TQFRKY
+1551 GQFRKY
-1557 FNLWAYE
+1557 FNLWAFE
-1564 KSFICQK
+1564 KNFICQR
-1571 FVQRQVTLIEIDE
+1571 FVEKQVTLVEIDE
-1584 KFTFYSAIVE
+1584 KFTFYSSIVD
-1594 TMASMRKHH
+1594 TLDNMTKYQ
-1603 DVKCVRINLKPLL
+1603 DIKCVRINLQTLL
-1616 ESITQHAQ
+1616 DSISVHAK

-1635 LHVNE
+1635 RHVNDN
-1640 SMRAMRSEIKTLSM
+1640 MRAMRNEIKSLSL

-1663 EDFKLVMQTIATIQ
+1663 EDFKLVMQTIATVQ

-1694 TVLSEHKI
+1694 TILSEHKI

-1743 TSVEIDVF
+1743 TSVEIDEF
-1751 CDDLDEFIKDWDE
+1751 CDDLAEFIKDYDE
-1764 NGPGSVGGELE
+1764 NGPGSVGPELE

-1783 YGQKIN
+1783 YGQKIA
-1789 ERELR
+1789 EREAR
-1794 RQELANAERLFD
+1794 REELANAERLFD

-1814 FGRVQTEYEGL
+1814 FARVQTEFEGL
-1825 QQIYKLYRSQKGAR
+1825 QQLYKLFKAQKSAR
-1839 EIWGKTLWAD
+1839 ETWGKTLWAD

-1856 EGVESYLK
+1856 EGVESFLK
-1864 EFRKLPK
+1864 EFRKLTK
-1871 PIRQQPVGTQ
+1871 PVRTLPTGVQV
-1881 LELHMKQFKGTVPLM
+1881 ELHMKQFKGTVPLM

-1909 LQLMEKTGQYFDMSP
+1909 LQLMEKTGQFFDMSP
-1924 ARFTLENMFTMQLH
+1924 ARFTLENMFNMQLH
-1938 KYQEI
+1938 KYQDI

-1956 IERGVRAVE
+1956 IERGVQAVV
-1965 ETWAVM
+1965 ETWSTM
-1971 AFKVLR
+1971 AFKTLK
-1977 HYKGLEDRGWV
+1977 HHKGNEDRGWI
-1988 LGPVDEISQMLEDNG
+1988 LGPVDEITQILEDNA

-2014 IGPFLETVNKWE
+2014 IGPFLETVNRWE
-2026 RTLAMVSEIIDEWL
+2026 RTLALISEIIEEWL

-2062 PEEAKKFD
+2062 PEEARKFD
-2070 DIDKA
+2070 DIDKS

-2085 NPLVVPFC
+2085 NSLVVPFC
-2093 TIPGRLVDIQ
+2093 TIPGRLVEIQ
-2103 GLGIGLEKCQKSLNE
+2103 GLGIGLENCQKSLNE

-2160 IKSLRLVKEGS
+2160 VKSLRLVKEGS
-2171 LTLVTAMISS
+2171 QTNVTAMISS
-2181 EGEVMEFR
+2181 EGEVLEFR
-2189 HVARAQGRVEY
+2189 RFARAAGRVEY

-2211 SNRFISKT
+2211 SNRFVNKT
-2219 AIYDFGTDLEIAR
+2219 AIYDFGTDLQIAR

-2274 FLSKNNHQIEELV
+2274 FLGKNNYQIEELV

-2314 IIDSFVRDNVL
+2314 IIDNFVRDNVL

-2343 YDNLHVF
+2343 YDNLHVL

-2355 FDYGYEYMGLNGRL
+2355 FDFGYEYMGLNGRL

-2555 AQEQL
+2555 AQAQL

-2594 VLMRVLRDMNYPKFI
+2594 VLMRVLRDMNFPKFI

-2627 DCPRVGYPDFNS
+2627 DCPRIGYPDFN
-2639 AVRHVLVNDGYIL
+2639 AATRHVLVNDGYIL

-2667 MTRHSTMIVGP
+2667 MTRHSTMLVGP

-2684 VVINALVKAQAHM
+2684 VVINALVKAQSHM

-2711 SVIELYGYLDME
+2711 SVVELYGYLDME

-2795 GNLSYAS
+2795 GNLNYAS

-2820 YNPYWQRW
+2820 FSPFWQRW
-2828 VLTRPEPQRE
+2828 VLTRPEVQRE
-2838 LLNDFFEKIIV
+2838 LLNEMFEKIITN
-2849 QAIAFILEGIDGTTQ
+2849 AIAFILEGLDGTTQ
-2864 GNPLKLVILQTDLN
+2864 GNPLKLVIMQTDLN
-2878 MVTQFCNIYD
+2878 MVTQFCNFYD
-2888 ALLPVYGPSD
+2888 ALLPVWGPGEG
-2898 NKNYDEP
+2898 KNYDEP
-2905 VLQVYNVDT
+2905 VVQVYNSDT

-2920 QGVYGSMGACL
+2920 QSVYGSLGACL
-2931 LERHQIVFDEFMKRI
+2931 LEKHQIVFDEYMKRV
-2946 SGFPLFQDTPE
+2946 SGFPLVSDTPE
-2957 NPASGGQFPQSKP
+2957 APASGGQFPQSKP

-2978 MHENCWKAWEWIV
+2978 IKENVWKAWEWV
-2991 RPYTHDATV
+2991 VQPYTHDPQV

-3009 VDNTRTNRLLALM
+3009 VDNTRTNRILGLM

-3043 MQYLRNLNS
+3043 MQYLRNLNPTV
-3052 NVNIILNINFSSRTS
+3052 NVILNINFSSRTS

-3088 PPMGKKIACF
+3088 PPMGKRIACF
-3098 IDDMNMPQVDDYGTQ
+3098 IDDMNMPQVDEYGTQ

-3130 RDKDLNWKKFKDM
+3130 RDKDLNWKKFKDL

-3164 SMFSTYNIVFPNDES
+3164 SMFSTYNILFPNDES
-3179 LVQIYSSIF
+3179 LIQIYSSIF
-3188 KGHLQFIKFPERF
+3188 KGHMTYVKFQDRY
-3201 MTIADIIVVMTL
+3201 MMIADIIVNMTL
-3213 KLFKLVIVDLPPTPS
+3213 KLFKMVIVDLPPTPS

-3244 GLLLIEPTCFKNLRE
+3244 GLLLIEPTCFKGLRDLV
-3259 FIRVWRN
+3259 RVWRN
-3266 EFTRIICDRLIADA
+3266 EFTRIICDRLISDQ
-3280 DINGVRRNLALE
+3280 DINGVRRNLAAE

-3298 PEFEEQNG
+3298 PEFEEQHG
-3306 WIDVNTAEAEAQAR
+3306 FIDAVDAEAEAQAR
-3320 LLYEAYADD
+3320 LLFEPSKTD
-3329 AAALAEEE
+3329 LELGEEE
-3337 GEEEQEVEEGPQ
+3337 GEEEEEGEDAPQ
-3349 VIMSLKDYVL
+3349 VILSLKDYVL
-3359 RDPILFGDFRNFT
+3359 RDPMLFGDFRNFT
-3372 NEAEARLYEDLLDYD
+3372 NESEARLYEDLLDYN
-3387 SVWSLFIEILEEYCD
+3387 SVFHLFTEILGEYCE

-3411 FEDCVEHLTRVH
+3411 FEDCLEHLTRVH

-3436 GVGGCGKKCITRLAA
+3436 GVGGSGKKCITRLAS
-3451 FAAEC
+3451 FASEC
-3456 EVFEITISRGYNEA
+3456 EIFEITISRGYNEA
-3470 AFREDLKVLYTLAG
+3470 AFREDLKVLYTIAG

-3526 DTIVNQVRK
+3526 DSIVNQVRK
-3535 FAEEE
+3535 FAEED
-3540 GLSASKDSVWS
+3540 GYSASKDSVWA

-3565 CMSPAGE
+3565 CMSPAGD

-3593 FPWPKQALYAVAR
+3593 FPWPKQALYAVAK
-3606 LFLTEHAMIPAAH
+3606 LFLTEHPMIPAEH
-3619 RDNIIE
+3619 RDVIVE

-3631 TTIQEYSKDYQT
+3631 TTIQQYSKDYLA

-3655 YLDYINTYL
+3655 YLDYINTYR
-3664 GLLEEKHLFITQ
+3664 GLLEEKAKFITQ
-3676 QRQRLGE
+3676 QRSRLGE
-3683 GIKKIEEASLQ
+3683 GIKKIEEASVQ

-3712 AEECES
+3712 SEECEA
-3718 MLVTIEASTV
+3718 MLVTIEASTQ
-3728 KANTKKAEASEKSV
+3728 KANVKKAEASEKSV
-3742 EVEIKGKQIAVEKDE
+3742 EVEIKGKQIAIEKEE

-3815 KSAKGMMSDVNFLKG
+3815 KSAKGMMSDVNFLKS

-3840 QKQITACRN
+3840 QKQITSCRQ

-3870 KFVKAVIG
+3870 KFVKAVLG
-3878 FFEVYREVKPKKE
+3878 FFDVYREVKPKKE
-3891 RVDFLVE
+3891 RVEFLVE
-3898 EQEVQIKL
+3898 EQDVQIKL
-3906 LNHLNA
+3906 LNHLNS
-3912 EITKLEDK
+3912 EIQKLEEK
-3920 LAALNE
+3920 LAELNE
-3926 NYAISMK
+3926 NFAVSMK

-3955 ISGLSSELIRWSAEM
+3955 ISGLSSELIRWSKEM
-3970 ASLGQQLIDSV
+3970 ASLGQQLIDSL

-3986 SSSFLA
+3986 SASFLA

-4001 RKAMVFDDWL
+4001 RKTMVFDDWL
-4011 EHISSL
+4011 EDILSL
-4017 GIPVI
+4017 GIPMKT
-4022 HPFKID
+4022 PFKID
-4028 AYLSTDVEV
+4028 GYLTTDVEIS
-4037 AQWTSEGLPPDELS
+4037 QWSNEGLPPDELS
-4051 VQNGI
+4051 IQNGI

-4065 LCIDPQLQALQWIR
+4065 LCIDPQLQALKWIR
-4079 KKEFRNNLK
+4079 KRETKNNLK
-4088 VLSFSDFDF
+4088 ILSFSDSDF

-4107 GLPVLFEDVDDYIDP
+4107 GNPVLFEDVDDYIDP
-4122 VIDDILQKNIRVQA
+4122 VIDDILQKNLRIQG
-4136 GRKFVMLG
+4136 GRKFVLLG

-4154 RLYLT
+4154 RVYLT

-4192 SVVVGTERPDLEQQR
+4192 SVVVGTERPDLEAQR
-4207 ESLIEQTSENKQL
+4207 ESLISQTSENKQL
-4220 LKQLEDSLLRELAT
+4220 LQQLEDSLLRELAT
-4234 STGNMLDNVELVET
+4234 STGNMLDNTELIET
-4248 LENTKS
+4248 LENTKT
-4254 KAGLVMEQLKL
+4254 KAAVVMEQLKL
-4265 AAETAADIEILRNGY
+4265 AADTAADIEILRNGY
-4280 RPTSKRGAVLF
+4280 LPAAKRGAVLF

-4307 LAAYLD
+4307 LAAYLE

-4325 TVLSKRLNNIIK
+4325 ASLNKRLNNIIK

-4344 SYGCTGIFE
+4344 CYGCTGIFE

-4366 LAQREGILLQSE
+4366 LAQRDGILLQSE

-4385 NIALTKSER
+4385 SIALTKSER

-4408 LLKLAFDFPDPFGS
+4408 LLKLAFDFPDQFGS
-4422 LPDHFGR
+4422 LPDHFSR
-4429 YLNEWKEWYD
+4429 VVDEWRAWYD

-4453 INCNAFQKLLF
+4453 IKCNAFQKLMF

-4486 EFFIM
+4486 EFYIM
-4491 PPVVSFS
+4491 PPVVSFT
-4498 AIYEQTSCTIPV
+4498 AIYEQTTCMIPV
-4510 CFILSAGSD
+4510 CFVLSAGSD
-4519 PTSDLIKL
+4519 PTNDLIKL
-4527 ADTIIGV
+4527 ADTLVGMS
-4534 ANFCHISLG
+4534 NFCHISLG

-4549 ALKMLDTAVRQGQW
+4549 AIQLLDMATKQGMW
-4563 LMLQNGHLLIR
+4563 LMLQNGHLLIK
-4574 FVRELEKYLDRID
+4574 FVRDLEKTLDRIEN
-4587 SPHPDFRLWI
+4587 PHPDFRLWI
-4597 TTDPSPAFPIGIL
+4597 TTDPTPSFPIGIL

-4635 RQERLESCSHR
+4635 RQERLESCSHPA
-4646 GFRPLVYVL
+4646 FRPLVYVL

-4681 SDFEVC
+4681 TDFEVC
-4687 TEILRTYLSR
+4687 TEILRTYLTRTSLS
-4697 CADDKIPWNSLKYL
+4697 AKLPWNSLKYL

-4725 DRRITNCYMSEYMGD
+4725 DRRITNCYMNEYMGD
-4740 FLFDEFQV
+4740 FLFDEFNQ
-4748 FHFYEDENVDYCLP
+4748 FHFYEDDNVDYCLP
-4762 EEETVLKEDYIAHID
+4762 DEETVLKEDYIAHID

-4790 HPNAEIGYYTM
+4790 HPNAEIGYYTA
-4801 AARNIW
+4801 AARSIW

-4828 FIDSVAAG
+4828 FIDSVASG

-4868 LDRFNLLVIRIK
+4868 LDRFNLLVVRIK

-4909 GLLPTSWSSLAPA
+4909 GLLPVSWSKLAPA

-4934 RQRSVQYKYWSISGE
+4934 HQRAVQYKYWTLSGE

-4964 LTALVQIACRKNA
+4964 LTALVQIACRRNA
-4977 WPLDRSTLFTYVTN
+4977 WPLDRSTLFTYVTKF
-4991 YADPDDVEERPATGC
+4991 ADPDDVEERPVTGC
-5006 FVHGLY
+5006 LVHGLY

-5019 MSTNQLARSH
+5019 QGINQLARSH
-5029 PKVLVEELAILAV
+5029 PKILVEELAILAV

-5096 TLNTDT
+5096 TLNTDN

>member
-1 MAHLQFGSEQP
+1 MSYSTQSGSEK
-12 PLETPSPFSEGW
+12 
-24 SQQSHSIGQRSTAY
+24 
-38 SVGSI
+38 SVSASVHEDVSFGGGEV
-43 SNDEPRIIWLKTI
+43 NLDEPRVLWLKTI
-56 IANMLGVFD
+56 IANQLGVFE
-65 PKYVNELISKN
+65 PVYVNALIAANRQALDQFFNK
-76 QEAVSNFLKMRY
+76 RY
-88 EGQKDLHY
+88 ERQAHLDRVIMY
-96 VLMFVW
+96 VW
-102 RTFHDRLVE
+102 RTFFDRLVE

-121 RPPRPSV
+121 RPSL
-128 PEKKGKG
+128 PEKKEKKKKG
-135 KKGKGDAKGGRQAA
+135 AAKGKG
-149 GAASKQ
+149 
-155 ARKKGGQDVEAGL
+155 RKKGGQDPDPPTEQMEMEAA
-168 GRPSTSDLEPG
+168 
-179 MEEGGTYTG
+179 EGTDF
-188 GETTDAD
+188 ETEA
-195 MEGELEGE
+195 EGEAEGE
-203 EEATVAGSGKSS
+203 EDATVASSAKSS
-215 ARSRQSRRKK
+215 ARSKRTRRKTK
-225 KKATYVPVYVEVK
+225 KKSYVPVYVEVK
-238 KLVPAYV
+238 KMVPAYV
-245 KTPVLHCHF
+245 KTPILHCHF
-254 GEMDSSTLDA
+254 GEMESHHMDP
-264 KIKYVYILRKDRREI
+264 KIRYVYIMRKNAREI
-279 PSFNEIANCFAEM
+279 PWFTEISKCFAEM
-292 PLFFLLGTVRGS
+292 PLLFLLGSIRGN
-304 LINSLRDD
+304 LIDSLRDT
-312 LNLVYKSAIQYQ
+312 LKMVYKSAFQFQ
-324 FREPTTTD
+324 FREPDTADT
-332 SQQMDSYEGQAAGG
+332 QQMESNDAQREG

-351 DAGEDVSSEAKE
+351 DAGENVSSEAKE

-379 KALKLQKKKKEQ
+379 KALKQQKKKK
-391 AALAKKQEKAKSLKP
+391 ALEAQAKKLRQAKMATAKP
-406 EGDTEADDEE
+406 QGEADEE
-416 EAAEGPAKAKDIISS
+416 EEDQMHHVPVEVPSS
-431 SEEEAEHK
+431 SEEEAEQK
-439 PEKLTIGQ
+439 PEKLTIAA
-447 RWEKM
+447 RWEK
-452 LTETKAKVEAEHAA
+452 LLNETKAKVEAEHIA
-466 EEATPPRITPIQ
+466 EELTPPRIMPIQ
-478 RRILKEIDDFEAE
+478 RRLLKEIEEFDSE
-491 INWTINHIVWAFSMP
+491 IVWTINHIVWAFNLP
-506 SSYILPGQEEV
+506 SSYVLPGQEET

-528 DPKRLDLVPTYTQ
+528 DTRKLELIPTYTQ
-541 EQLEQVVQGWI
+541 VQLEDVVDGWM
-552 KYLNKTL
+552 KYLNKTM
-559 KSLMDAKL
+559 KSLKDSKL

-572 MAEYRYWHKMEV
+572 MAEYRYWHQMEID
-584 ELYGTI
+584 LYGTL
-590 EQLKTAFVLA
+590 EQLKTEFVLA
-600 VLDRLRSDQSNMIA
+600 VLNRLTNDGSAVID
-614 EWEKVLETT
+614 EWSKVLAKT
-623 ENRFKLAKENSDY
+623 EDRFKLAKENADY
-636 LGTITDYLEKVRSFD
+636 LGTVTDYLEKIQNYD
-651 SFKMTVLQIPNI
+651 SFKMVIMQIPNV

-700 IINFENI
+700 IINFDNI
-707 FRYSSTY
+707 FRYSASFTY
-714 THETATNCANLLRCW
+714 ETANNCANLLRCW
-729 KQAYKLSR
+729 KQAYKVSR

-757 SEVNHIH
+757 KEVNHIY
-764 RVAVDIAYIG
+764 RVAVDIAYVG

-781 NLFGHR
+781 NLFGR
-787 LKALI
+787 NLKALI
-792 ADPSIVDNLM
+792 TDPAIVDNLM
-802 RKVYRMLDDLM
+802 RKIYRLLDDLIR
-813 NSVDYDMFRPGNWEN
+813 SVDYDMFLPSNWEN

-835 FNRRLESLEQEA
+835 FNRRLEMLEIEA
-847 KGVIDQSINSLL
+847 KAVIDQSINSLL
-859 SSEKGLQLVTNAMN
+859 SAQKGIKLLINAN
-873 IDTRKSLQEFV
+873 SIDTRKVLQEFV
-884 ATKHENLL
+884 STKHENLL
-892 RYFVTEINTVERV
+892 RFFVSEINNVENV
-905 FMKNKKFPPMSK
+905 FVSHKKTPPMAK
-917 HQPAK
+917 LQPAK
-922 ISAISWARLLGRK
+922 ISAVCWARLLGRK
-935 LKNSVLAFKRV
+935 LKNSVLAFKTV
-946 EDDPALKN
+946 EDDPAMQN
-954 SFLKRSSFKQYFEL
+954 SFLKRSAFKQYFEL
-968 MTTMYQFEKV
+968 MTVMYQFEKI
-978 LFESFVQSATY
+978 LFEKYMQNATFII
-989 LVNHT
+989 NHT
-994 NRSHILA
+994 NRSCILHIQ
-1001 IRICNTSTMD
+1001 ICMEEIMN
-1011 YISDAVQTLKTRPRE
+1011 YITEATQTLKAKSR
-1026 GASQMVIAATQSPSH
+1026 ANSALQIHNSQYGGSLSLMDLESDNSLHGQLSTSYIEEEEDAQAAVDAAQ
-1041 LQSVI
+1041 I
-1046 HSGVSLNTSFGSVD
+1046 GV
-1060 SLKDG
+1060 
-1065 EDEATMGDT
+1065 
-1074 ASKTL
+1074 
-1079 MCRINRFT
+1079 MCKINRFT
-1087 VLTAMIMWMVSNT
+1087 VLTAMIMWMVGKT
-1100 RQANLQLQKCLLY
+1100 RHANLQLS
-1113 IAQFKEKKAKD
+1113 KATAFLNSMKDRKPRD
-1124 ITAMDR
+1124 ITSRDR
-1130 HCLKICELMERCESQ
+1130 ECMQTCEVLVRAESQ
-1145 RLLPIWRELV
+1145 HMLPIWRELV
-1155 DDKVLI
+1155 GEKVLI
-1161 EYDSEFVVN
+1161 EYGMHFVVN
-1170 LNREIFDTLFEG
+1170 LNREVFDTMFEG
-1182 QLFEHLGFELPS
+1182 QLFEQLGFTLPT
-1194 VLRTEIMRK
+1194 VLRTAIMRK
-1203 DLLFKDYEKLSEVI
+1203 DILFKDFEKLSEVI
-1217 NRYKAIIANLSMS
+1217 NQYNALISSLSMS
-1230 EVIFLR
+1230 EVVFLR
-1236 GHIYDTELYIQ
+1236 EHIYDTELFIQ
-1247 MGLGRYTWISF
+1247 MGVGRYTWISF
-1258 NIGKFCEQINSQLR
+1258 NIGKFCDQINSQLR

-1283 IRLDLRNRIDLIKN
+1283 IRMDLRNRIDQIQK
-1297 YNLFNLDSET
+1297 YNLFNLDEEKSDSKDSIISTVTNRSLTHESMESSMGRTFTSMTGEIVT
-1307 IDAKKSASVAVDFT
+1307 IMQA
-1321 QSRSDLGLQPVQSRM
+1321 
-1336 FVTSTGA
+1336 
-1343 SITMYLDEEEDN
+1343 EEEKD
-1355 EKQKQEQYCGVD
+1355 EQKMHQEIACGTG
-1367 VYPCEGYF
+1367 VYSCQGYF

-1382 NRKAAQMKKLYDSLG
+1382 NQKAAQMKKLYDSLG
-1397 PVLVK
+1397 PVLIK

-1411 TGRSDKMKT
+1411 TGRSEKMRN
-1420 YYEFWEEETYKC
+1420 YYEYWEEETYKC
-1432 IVDMTYQ
+1432 IIDMTYN

-1445 NRLLSDSPM
+1445 NRLLSKEPM
-1454 FEVNAVLLMSEIVL
+1454 FEVSAVLLMSEIVL
-1468 EPSIQE
+1468 EPSANE
-1474 LQNIIITASKDFLSR
+1474 LQNIIITAAKDYLTR
-1489 LKIFTRWMAGTCLAC
+1489 LKIFTRWMSGTCLNC
-1504 PQIETGAQWKFNYT
+1504 PLIEAGASWKYNYT
-1518 FYEDIVQIKS
+1518 FFEDVVSIKDIVNL
-1528 IVDLIINIHD
+1528 VINVHD
-1538 LAGRIASE
+1538 LAAKVVSE

-1551 TQFRKY
+1551 SQFRKY
-1557 FNLWAYE
+1557 FNLWAFE
-1564 KSFICQK
+1564 KDMICQK
-1571 FVQRQVTLIEIDE
+1571 FVERQVTLVEIDE
-1584 KFTFYSAIVE
+1584 KFTFYSTIVE
-1594 TMASMRKHH
+1594 TLQQMRQHH
-1603 DVKCVRINLKPLL
+1603 DVRCVRINLSPLL
-1616 ESITQHAQ
+1616 ESIVQHAKD
-1624 EWCTILGEELL
+1624 WCSTLGEVLL
-1635 LHVNE
+1635 QHVNDN
-1640 SMRAMRSEIKTLSM
+1640 MRSMRSEIKLLSM

-1663 EDFKLVMQTIATIQ
+1663 EDFKLVMQTIATVQ
-1677 STTLTNEQKIHE
+1677 SSTLTNEQKIHE

-1694 TVLSEHKI
+1694 TVLSEHQI
-1702 MFPYED
+1702 LFSYED

-1736 KQKFADM
+1736 KQKFAEM

-1764 NGPGSVGGELE
+1764 NGPGSCGPELE

-1783 YGQKIN
+1783 YGQKVN

-1814 FGRVQTEYEGL
+1814 FARIQSEYEGL
-1825 QQIYKLYRSQKGAR
+1825 QMIYKLYRSQKNGR
-1839 EIWGKTLWAD
+1839 EIWGKTLWVD
-1849 LDPNVLT
+1849 LDPNFLT

-1864 EFRKLPK
+1864 EFRKMPKAVRQLPTG
-1871 PIRQQPVGTQ
+1871 QQ
-1881 LELHMKQFKGTVPLM
+1881 LEIHMKQFKATVPLM

-1924 ARFTLENMFTMQLH
+1924 SRFTLDNMFAMQLH

-1965 ETWAVM
+1965 ETWGAM
-1971 AFKVLR
+1971 SFKVNK
-1977 HYKGLEDRGWV
+1977 HFKGLEDRGWI
-1988 LGPVDEISQMLEDNG
+1988 LGPVDEIMQVLEDNA

-2014 IGPFLETVNKWE
+2014 IGPFLETVNRWE
-2026 RTLAMVSEIIDEWL
+2026 RALALISEIIDEWM

-2062 PEEAKKFD
+2062 PEEARKFD
-2070 DIDKA
+2070 DIDKS

-2085 NPLVVPFC
+2085 NPLVAPFC
-2093 TIPGRLVDIQ
+2093 AVPGRLLDIQ
-2103 GLGIGLEKCQKSLNE
+2103 SLGVGLENCQKSLNE

-2160 IKSLRLVKEGS
+2160 IKSLRLVKEGAH
-2171 LTLVTAMISS
+2171 TIVTAMISS

-2189 HVARAQGRVEY
+2189 FFTRAQGRVEH

-2211 SNRFISKT
+2211 SNRYITKT
-2219 AIYDFGTDLEIAR
+2219 CIYDFGTDLVISR

-2274 FLSKNNHQIEELV
+2274 FLMKSNYQIEELV

-2297 DRLKFKAQC
+2297 DRLKFKAIC
-2306 TVDVHARD
+2306 TIDVHARD
-2314 IIDSFVRDNVL
+2314 IIDNFVRDNVL

-2343 YDNLHVF
+2343 YDNLHVL

-2355 FDYGYEYMGLNGRL
+2355 FDFGYEYMGLNGRL

-2470 GLIRKLERFVFEGVE
+2470 GLIRKLKRFVFEGVE
-2485 IKLDPKCGVFVTMN
+2485 ISLDPKCGVFVTMN

-2541 AKVLAKKMTVLYAL
+2541 AKVLAKKMTVLYSL

-2594 VLMRVLRDMNYPKFI
+2594 VLMRVLRDMNFPKFI

-2627 DCPRVGYPDFNS
+2627 DCPRIGYPDFN
-2639 AVRHVLVNDGYIL
+2639 AATRQVLVNDGYIL

-2667 MTRHSTMIVGP
+2667 MTRHSTMLVGP

-2684 VVINALVKAQAHM
+2684 VVINALVKAQSHM

-2795 GNLSYAS
+2795 GNLFYAS

-2820 YNPYWQRW
+2820 YSPYWQRW

-2838 LLNDFFEKIIV
+2838 MLNDFFEKIIV
-2849 QAIAFILEGIDGTTQ
+2849 NAIAFILEGLDGTTQ
-2864 GNPLKLVILQTDLN
+2864 GNPLKLVIMQTDLN
-2878 MVTQFCNIYD
+2878 MVTQFCNLYD
-2888 ALLPVYGPSD
+2888 ALLPTYGPSE
-2898 NKNYDEP
+2898 NKNSDEP
-2905 VLQVYNVDT
+2905 VLKVYNTDS

-2920 QGVYGSMGACL
+2920 QAVYGSLGACL
-2931 LERHQIVFDEFMKRI
+2931 LERHQVVFDEFMKRI
-2946 SGFPLFQDTPE
+2946 AGFPLVQDTHE
-2957 NPASGGQFPQSKP
+2957 SPAEGGQFPQGKP

-2978 MHENCWKAWEWIV
+2978 LKDNCWKAWEWV
-2991 RPYTHDATV
+2991 VKTYEHDPAV

-3009 VDNTRTNRLLALM
+3009 VDNTRTNRLLGLM
-3022 SEIKRPVLLVGEAGT
+3022 SDIKRPVLLVGEAGT

-3043 MQYLRNLNS
+3043 MQYLRNLNPS
-3052 NVNIILNINFSSRTS
+3052 VNVILNINFSSRTS

-3098 IDDMNMPQVDDYGTQ
+3098 IDDMNMPQVDEYGTQ

-3179 LVQIYSSIF
+3179 LIQIYSSIF
-3188 KGHLQFIKFPERF
+3188 KGHLEYTKFHNRF
-3201 MTIADIIVVMTL
+3201 MLIADMIVVMTL
-3213 KLFKLVIVDLPPTPS
+3213 KLFKMVIVDLPPTPS

-3244 GLLLIEPTCFKNLRE
+3244 GMLLIKPEHFKGLRE

-3266 EFTRIICDRLIADA
+3266 EFTRIICDRLITQT
-3280 DINGVRRNLALE
+3280 DIFNVRRNLALE
-3292 VGERFP
+3292 VEERFP
-3298 PEFEEQNG
+3298 PEFEEEHG
-3306 WIDVNTAEAEAQAR
+3306 FIDLEAAAAEAQAR
-3320 LLYEAYADD
+3320 LLYDALAED
-3329 AAALAEEE
+3329 AAAAREEE
-3337 GEEEQEVEEGPQ
+3337 DEEEDEEGDEGPE
-3349 VIMSLKDYVL
+3349 VVLSLKDFVL
-3359 RDPILFGDFRNFT
+3359 RDPLVFGDFRNFT
-3372 NEAEARLYEDLLDYD
+3372 NESEPRLYEDLVDYKA
-3387 SVWSLFIEILEEYCD
+3387 VYTLFTEILGEYCE
-3402 RKQKMTLVL
+3402 RRQKMTLVL
-3411 FEDCVEHLTRVH
+3411 FEDCLEHLTRVH

-3436 GVGGCGKKCITRLAA
+3436 GVGGCGKKCVTRLSA

-3456 EVFEITISRGYNEA
+3456 EVFEITISRGYNETS
-3470 AFREDLKVLYTLAG
+3470 FREDLKILYNIAG

-3492 LFTAAQV
+3492 LFTAAQI

-3526 DTIVNQVRK
+3526 DGIVNHVRK

-3540 GLSASKDSVWS
+3540 GLSASKDSVWA

-3565 CMSPAGE
+3565 CMSPAGD

-3579 NFPGLIGSTYIDWV
+3579 SFPGLIGSTYIDWV
-3593 FPWPKQALYAVAR
+3593 FPWPKQALYAVAK
-3606 LFLTEHAMIPAAH
+3606 LFLTEHPMIPPLH
-3619 RDNIIE
+3619 REAIIE

-3631 TTIQEYSKDYQT
+3631 MTIQEYSKDYQT
-3643 KLRRNNFVTPKH
+3643 KLRRSNFVTPKH

-3664 GLLEEKHLFITQ
+3664 GLLEEKHKHIMQ
-3676 QRQRLGE
+3676 QRERLGE
-3683 GIKKIEEASLQ
+3683 GIKKIEEASVQ

-3700 IVTEQKKNVAVA
+3700 IVTEQKKNVAIAA
-3712 AEECES
+3712 AECEA
-3718 MLVTIEASTV
+3718 MLVTIESSTQ

-3742 EVEIKGKQIAVEKDE
+3742 EVEIKGKLIAIEKEE

-3815 KSAKGMMSDVNFLKG
+3815 KSAKGMMSDVNFLKS

-3840 QKQITACRN
+3840 QKQITSCRN

-3857 DMGKISIAGAGLL
+3857 DMGKISVAGAGLL
-3870 KFVKAVIG
+3870 KFVKAVLG
-3878 FFEVYREVKPKKE
+3878 FFDVYREVKPKKE

-3906 LNHLNA
+3906 LNHLNS
-3912 EITKLEDK
+3912 EIQKLEEK
-3920 LAALNE
+3920 LDELNQH
-3926 NYAISMK
+3926 YATSMK
-3933 QMKALTEMMQQAER
+3933 QMRALTEMMQQAER

-3970 ASLGQQLIDSV
+3970 ASLGQQLIDSI

-4011 EHISSL
+4011 EDIVAL
-4017 GIPVI
+4017 GIPTKL
-4022 HPFKID
+4022 PLKID
-4028 AYLSTDVEV
+4028 SYLTTDVEIS
-4037 AQWTSEGLPPDELS
+4037 QWSNEGLPPDELS

-4079 KKEFRNNLK
+4079 KREYRNNLK
-4088 VLSFSDFDF
+4088 VLSFSDSDF

-4122 VIDDILQKNIRVQA
+4122 VIDDVLQKNIRVQG
-4136 GRKFVMLG
+4136 GRKFTMLG
-4144 DKEVDWDPGF
+4144 DKEVDWDHRF

-4207 ESLIEQTSENKQL
+4207 SDLIAQTSENKQL
-4220 LKQLEDSLLRELAT
+4220 LQQLEDSLLRELAT

-4265 AAETAADIEILRNGY
+4265 ASDTAADIEILRNGY
-4280 RPTSKRGAVLF
+4280 RPAAKRGAVLF

-4325 TVLSKRLNNIIK
+4325 TVLAKRLNNIIK

-4344 SYGCTGIFE
+4344 CYGCTGIFE

-4366 LAQREGILLQSE
+4366 LAQRDGVLSQAEI
-4378 LDFFIKG
+4378 DFFIKG
-4385 NIALTKSER
+4385 SIALTKSER
-4394 SNPCKWLPEKSWED
+4394 SNPTKWLSEKSWED
-4408 LLKLAFDFPDPFGS
+4408 VLKLAFDFPNTFGS
-4422 LPDHFGR
+4422 LPDHFS
-4429 YLNEWKEWYD
+4429 LNLTEWKEWFD

-4446 ACPGDYN
+4446 ECPGEYN
-4453 INCNAFQKLLF
+4453 IKCTAFQKLLF

-4473 FRCINQYIVDTMD
+4473 FRCINQYIVETMD
-4486 EFFIM
+4486 EFYIM

-4498 AIYEQTSCTIPV
+4498 AVYEQTTASIPV

-4519 PTSDLIKL
+4519 PTNDLIKL
-4527 ADTIIGV
+4527 ADIVLGGMG
-4534 ANFCHISLG
+4534 NFCHISLG
-4543 QGQEKA
+4543 QGQEKT
-4549 ALKMLDTAVRQGQW
+4549 ALTMLETAIRQGQW
-4563 LMLQNGHLLIR
+4563 LMLQNGHLLVK
-4574 FVRELEKYLDRID
+4574 FVRELEKFLDKVEN
-4587 SPHPDFRLWI
+4587 PHPDFRLWI
-4597 TTDPSPAFPIGIL
+4597 TTDPTPTFPIGIL

-4620 PNGLKLNLRSTYFKV
+4620 PNGLKLNLRSTFFKV
-4635 RQERLESCSHR
+4635 RQDRLEACSHR
-4646 GFRPLVYVL
+4646 AYRSLIYVL
-4655 AFFHAVVQ
+4655 AFFHGVVQ

-4681 SDFEVC
+4681 TDFEVC
-4687 TEILRTYLSR
+4687 TEILRNYLSR
-4697 CADDKIPWNSLKYL
+4697 CAEDKIPWNSLKYL

-4725 DRRITNCYMSEYMGD
+4725 DRRITNCYMNEYMGD
-4740 FLFDEFQV
+4740 FLFDVFQS
-4748 FHFYEDENVDYCLP
+4748 FHFYEDEHVDYCLP
-4762 EEETVLKEDYIAHID
+4762 EEETVLKEDFIAHID

-4815 QTGEGTGGISRDD
+4815 QTGEGSGGISRDD
-4828 FIDSVAAG
+4828 FIDLVAAG

-4868 LDRFNLLVIRIK
+4868 LDRFNILVVRIK

-4898 VLDNIA
+4898 ILDNIA

-4909 GLLPTSWSSLAPA
+4909 GLLPASWAKLAPA

-4934 RQRSVQYKYWSISGE
+4934 KKRAVQYKYWSISGE

-4977 WPLDRSTLFTYVTN
+4977 WPLDRSTLFTYVTT
-4991 YADPDDVEERPATGC
+4991 YSEPDDVEERPATGC
-5006 FVHGLY
+5006 YVHGLY

-5019 MSTNQLARSH
+5019 MQAGQLKRSH

-5042 EPIEA
+5042 VPIEA

-5096 TLNTDT
+5096 TLNTDI

>member
-1 MAHLQFGSEQP
+1 MSGLSESGSAKS
-12 PLETPSPFSEGW
+12 THT
-24 SQQSHSIGQRSTAY
+24 SQQSTDYST
-38 SVGSI
+38 I
-43 SNDEPRIIWLKTI
+43 HDEPRITWLKTI
-56 IANMLGVFD
+56 ITNQLGVFE
-65 PKYVNELISKN
+65 PKHVNSLIAKN
-76 QEAVSNFLKMRY
+76 QEAVENFLNKRY
-88 EGQKDLHY
+88 ERQEHLDRVIMY
-96 VLMFVW
+96 VW
-102 RTFHDRLVE
+102 RTFFDMLVE

-121 RPPRPSV
+121 RQV
-128 PEKKGKG
+128 PDKKDRKRKGAKGGAKGKG
-135 KKGKGDAKGGRQAA
+135 
-149 GAASKQ
+149 
-155 ARKKGGQDVEAGL
+155 RKKGGQDVEPTAEAEQ
-168 GRPSTSDLEPG
+168 PEA
-179 MEEGGTYTG
+179 EGGDMPTA
-188 GETTDAD
+188 ETDLDTEF
-195 MEGELEGE
+195 EGEGE
-203 EEATVAGSGKSS
+203 EEATVVSSGKSS
-215 ARSRQSRRKK
+215 ARSRRRKPK
-225 KKATYVPVYVEVK
+225 KKNYVPVYVEVK
-238 KLVPAYV
+238 KMVPAYV
-245 KTPVLHCHF
+245 KTPELHCHF
-254 GEMDSSTLDA
+254 GEMSSSNLDP
-264 KIKYVYILRKDRREI
+264 KIKYVYILRKNAREI
-279 PSFNEIANCFAEM
+279 PSFRDAAHCFAEM
-292 PLFFLLGTVRGS
+292 PLLFLLGSIRGS
-304 LINSLRDD
+304 LIDSLRHD
-312 LNLVYKSAIQYQ
+312 LNLVYRSAFQFQ
-324 FREPTTTD
+324 FREPETPDT
-332 SQQMDSYEGQAAGG
+332 QQMDNSDGQGG
-346 GGAAG
+346 DGSAAG
-351 DAGEDVSSEAKE
+351 DAGEDISSEAKE

-379 KALKLQKKKKEQ
+379 KALKQQKKQKAMEAQAKKMQ
-391 AALAKKQEKAKSLKP
+391 AAKQATEQEAAP
-406 EGDTEADDEE
+406 EAEEDEE
-416 EAAEGPAKAKDIISS
+416 AQPVVIEVPSS
-431 SEEEAEHK
+431 SEEEVEQK
-439 PEKLTIGQ
+439 PEKLTIAE
-447 RWEKM
+447 RWEK
-452 LTETKAKVEAEHAA
+452 LLNETKARVAAEHAA
-466 EEATPPRITPIQ
+466 EQTTPPRIMPIQ
-478 RRILKEIDDFEAE
+478 RRLLKEMEEFDSE
-491 INWTINHIVWAFSMP
+491 IVWTINHIVWAFNLP
-506 SSYILPGQEEV
+506 TSYVLPDQEET
-517 EFEEALIRVPV
+517 EFEEAIIRVPI
-528 DPKRLDLVPTYTQ
+528 DPKRLDLIPTYTQ
-541 EQLEQVVQGWI
+541 VQLEDVVDGWI
-552 KYLNKTL
+552 KYLLKTMKLL
-559 KSLMDAKL
+559 KDTKL

-572 MAEYRYWHKMEV
+572 MAEYRYWHKMEID
-584 ELYGTI
+584 LYGTL
-590 EQLKTAFVLA
+590 EQLKTEFVMTVLNRLTSSGSKVLA
-600 VLDRLRSDQSNMIA
+600 DWNNM
-614 EWEKVLETT
+614 VSLT
-623 ENRFKLAKENSDY
+623 EERFKLAKENSDY
-636 LGTITDYLEKVRSFD
+636 LSTIKDYLEKIRNYD
-651 SFKMTVLQIPNI
+651 SFKMSVLQIPNV

-700 IINFENI
+700 IINFDNI
-707 FRYSSTY
+707 FRYSATY
-714 THETATNCANLLRCW
+714 TYETANNCANLLRCW
-729 KQAYKLSR
+729 KQAYKISR

-746 SRWEFDRVALF
+746 SRWEFDSVKLF
-757 SEVNHIH
+757 NEVNHIY
-764 RVAVDIAYIG
+764 RVAVDIAYVG

-781 NLFGHR
+781 NLFGHN

-792 ADPSIVDNLM
+792 TDPAIVDNLM
-802 RKVYRMLDDLM
+802 RKIYRLLDDLIRT
-813 NSVDYDMFRPGNWEN
+813 VDYDMFLPSNWEN

-835 FNRRLESLEQEA
+835 FNKRLEVLEMEA
-847 KGVIDQSINSLL
+847 KTVIDQSINSLL
-859 SSEKGLQLVTNAMN
+859 SADKGIKLLTNAN
-873 IDTRKSLQEFV
+873 TIDTRKVLQEFV
-884 ATKHENLL
+884 STKHENLL
-892 RYFVTEINTVERV
+892 RFFISEINNVEAV
-905 FMKNKKFPPMSK
+905 FTSNKKTPPMPK
-917 HQPAK
+917 LQPAK
-922 ISAISWARLLGRK
+922 ISAVCWVRSLGRK
-935 LKNSVLAFKRV
+935 LKNSVMAFKSL
-946 EDDPALKN
+946 ENDPAMAN
-954 SFLKRSSFKQYFEL
+954 SFLKRSAFKQYFEL
-968 MTTMYQFEKV
+968 MTVLFQFEKM
-978 LFESFVQSATY
+978 LFEKYMQNATFTI
-989 LVNHT
+989 NHT
-994 NRSHILA
+994 NRSNILN
-1001 IRICNTSTMD
+1001 IQICKDETVS
-1011 YISDAVQTLKTRPRE
+1011 YISDATQTLRSKNAGNSLPQ
-1026 GASQMVIAATQSPSH
+1026 ANSQFGGSAIMSMVDLSTDLNLSPQTSFAEEED
-1041 LQSVI
+1041 
-1046 HSGVSLNTSFGSVD
+1046 NTSQQDVEGTNIGF
-1060 SLKDG
+1060 LCK
-1065 EDEATMGDT
+1065 
-1074 ASKTL
+1074 
-1079 MCRINRFT
+1079 INRFT
-1087 VLTAMIMWMVSNT
+1087 VLTAMIMWMVGKT
-1100 RQANLQLQKCLLY
+1100 RNANQQLNKAVAFLHA
-1113 IAQFKEKKAKD
+1113 IKDKKAKD
-1124 ITAMDR
+1124 ITTRDR
-1130 HCLKICELMERCESQ
+1130 ECVQICELLLRATSQ
-1145 RLLPIWRELV
+1145 KKLPIWKEIV
-1155 DDKVLI
+1155 GDKVLI
-1161 EYDSEFVVN
+1161 EYDSNFVVN
-1170 LNREIFDTLFEG
+1170 LSREVFDTMFEG
-1182 QLFEHLGFELPS
+1182 QLFEHLGFTLPT
-1194 VLRTEIMRK
+1194 VLRTAIMKKEI
-1203 DLLFKDYEKLSEVI
+1203 LFKDYEKLTEVI
-1217 NRYKAIIANLSMS
+1217 NSYNAIIGNLSLS
-1230 EVIFLR
+1230 EVVFLR
-1236 GHIYDTELYIQ
+1236 EHIYDTELFIQ
-1247 MGLGRYTWISF
+1247 MGVARYTWISF
-1258 NIGKFCEQINSQLR
+1258 NISKFCDQINSQLR

-1283 IRLDLRNRIDLIKN
+1283 IRLDLRDRIDQIKSF
-1297 YNLFNLDSET
+1297 NLFNLDEET
-1307 IDAKKSASVAVDFT
+1307 NLREAEAEAEAEGAEGQENAQPRSGSIKS
-1321 QSRSDLGLQPVQSRM
+1321 
-1336 FVTSTGA
+1336 STGRTFRSA
-1343 SITMYLDEEEDN
+1343 TGELVTIMQAVEEHDEKKKKEEFA
-1355 EKQKQEQYCGVD
+1355 CGTG
-1367 VYPCEGYF
+1367 VYKCQGYF
-1375 ELLESSR
+1375 ELLEASR
-1382 NRKAAQMKKLYDSLG
+1382 NHKAARMKQLYDSLG
-1397 PVLVK
+1397 PVLIK

-1411 TGRSDKMKT
+1411 TGRSEKMRN
-1420 YYEFWEEETYKC
+1420 YYEFWEEETFKC
-1432 IVDMTYQ
+1432 IIDMTYE

-1445 NRLLSDSPM
+1445 NRLLSTEPM
-1454 FEVNAVLLMSEIVL
+1454 FEVNADLLMSEIVL
-1468 EPSIQE
+1468 EPSANE
-1474 LQNIIITASKDFLSR
+1474 LQSVIITAAKDFLKR
-1489 LKIFTRWMAGTCLAC
+1489 LKLFTRWMSGTCINC
-1504 PQIETGAQWKFNYT
+1504 PLIDAGAQWKFNYT
-1518 FYEDIVQIKS
+1518 FYEDVVGIKD
-1528 IVDLIINIHD
+1528 VVNLIINLHD
-1538 LAGRIASE
+1538 LAQKIVQE
-1546 AKGFV
+1546 AKSFV
-1551 TQFRKY
+1551 AQFRKY

-1564 KSFICQK
+1564 KDVICQK
-1571 FVQRQVTLIEIDE
+1571 FVERQVTLVEIDE
-1584 KFTFYSAIVE
+1584 KFTFYSSIVTTLE
-1594 TMASMRKHH
+1594 QMQQYHTVR
-1603 DVKCVRINLKPLL
+1603 CVRINLKPLL
-1616 ESITQHAQ
+1616 ASIMHHAK

-1635 LHVNE
+1635 RYVNDN
-1640 SMRAMRSEIKTLSM
+1640 MRAMRNEIKTLSM

-1663 EDFKLVMQTIATIQ
+1663 EDFKLVMQTIATVQ

-1694 TVLSEHKI
+1694 TVLSEHQI
-1702 MFPYED
+1702 MFSYED

-1736 KQKFADM
+1736 KQKFAEM
-1743 TSVEIDVF
+1743 TSGEIEVF

-1764 NGPGSVGGELE
+1764 NGPGSVGPELE

-1783 YGQKIN
+1783 YGHKIE
-1789 ERELR
+1789 EREQR

-1814 FGRVQTEYEGL
+1814 FGRVQAEYEGM
-1825 QQIYKLYRSQKGAR
+1825 QQIYKLYRSQKNGR
-1839 EIWGKTLWAD
+1839 EIWAKTLWVD
-1849 LDPNVLT
+1849 LDPTFLT

-1864 EFRKLPK
+1864 EFRKMTKAVRTLPMG
-1871 PIRQQPVGTQ
+1871 IQ
-1881 LELHMKQFKGTVPLM
+1881 LETHMKQFKATVPLM
-1896 VSLKHEAL
+1896 VSLKNEAL

-1909 LQLMEKTGQYFDMSP
+1909 LQLMEKTGQFFDMSP
-1924 ARFTLENMFTMQLH
+1924 ARFTLENMFAMQLH

-1965 ETWAVM
+1965 ETWGNM
-1971 AFKVLR
+1971 NFKVVK
-1977 HYKGLEDRGWV
+1977 HFKGMEDRGWI
-1988 LGPVDEISQMLEDNG
+1988 LGPVDEITQVLEDNA

-2014 IGPFLETVNKWE
+2014 IGPFLDTVNKWE
-2026 RTLAMVSEIIDEWL
+2026 RALANISEIIDEWL

-2062 PEEAKKFD
+2062 PEEARKFD
-2070 DIDKA
+2070 DIDKS

-2093 TIPGRLVDIQ
+2093 AVPGRLVEIQ
-2103 GLGIGLEKCQKSLNE
+2103 GLGLGLENCQKSLNE

-2160 IKSLRLVKEGS
+2160 VKSLRLVKEGN
-2171 LTLVTAMISS
+2171 LTVVTAMISS

-2189 HVARAQGRVEY
+2189 NIIRAQGRVEH

-2211 SNRFISKT
+2211 ANRYISKT
-2219 AIYDFGTDLEIAR
+2219 CIYDFGTDLVISR

-2274 FLSKNNHQIEELV
+2274 FLGKSNHQIEELV

-2297 DRLKFKAQC
+2297 DRLKFKAIC
-2306 TVDVHARD
+2306 TIDVHARD
-2314 IIDSFVRDNVL
+2314 IIDNFVRDNVL

-2343 YDNLHVF
+2343 YDNLHVI

-2411 AMGLLCVVTNCGEG
+2411 AMGLLCMVTNCGEG
-2425 MDYRAVGTI
+2425 MDFRAVGTI

-2470 GLIRKLERFVFEGVE
+2470 ALIRKLKRFVFEGVE
-2485 IKLDPKCGVFVTMN
+2485 ISMDPKCGVFVTMN

-2594 VLMRVLRDMNYPKFI
+2594 VLMRVLRDMNFPKFI

-2627 DCPRVGYPDFNS
+2627 DCPRIGYPDFNA

-2667 MTRHSTMIVGP
+2667 MTRHSTMLVGP

-2684 VVINALVKAQAHM
+2684 VVINALIKAQTHM
-2697 GLPTKCIVLNPKAC
+2697 SLPTKCTVLNPKAC

-2730 LFSNIFREMNKPIER
+2730 LFSNIFREMNRPLER

-2795 GNLSYAS
+2795 GNLYYAS

-2820 YNPYWQRW
+2820 YAPYWQRW
-2828 VLTRPEPQRE
+2828 LLTRPEPQRE
-2838 LLNDFFEKIIV
+2838 LLNDFFEKIITN
-2849 QAIAFILEGIDGTTQ
+2849 AIAFILEGLDGTTQ
-2864 GNPLKLVILQTDLN
+2864 GNPLKMVILQTDLN
-2878 MVTQFCNIYD
+2878 MVTQFCNLYD
-2888 ALLPVYGPSD
+2888 AMLPNYGPSD
-2898 NKNYDEP
+2898 NKNSDEP
-2905 VLQVYNVDT
+2905 VLKVYNTDS

-2920 QGVYGSMGACL
+2920 QSVYGSLGACL
-2931 LERHQIVFDEFMKRI
+2931 LEKHQIVFDEYMKRI
-2946 SGFPLFQDTPE
+2946 AGFPLVQDTHE
-2957 NPASGGQFPQSKP
+2957 SPASGGQFPQGKP

-2978 MHENCWKAWEWIV
+2978 INENCWMAWEWV
-2991 RPYTHDATV
+2991 VKPYTHDPTV

-3009 VDNTRTNRLLALM
+3009 VDNTRTNRLLGLM

-3043 MQYLRNLNS
+3043 MQYLRNLNPS
-3052 NVNIILNINFSSRTS
+3052 VNIILNINFSSRTS

-3124 RGGMYD
+3124 RGGMFD

-3179 LVQIYSSIF
+3179 LIQIYSSIF
-3188 KGHLQFIKFPERF
+3188 KGHLNYTQFAQRF
-3201 MTIADIIVVMTL
+3201 MLVADMIVEMTL

-3244 GLLLIEPTCFKNLRE
+3244 GMLLILPINYKNLRE

-3266 EFTRIICDRLIADA
+3266 EFTRIICDRLISKNDVKNVNKYLE
-3280 DINGVRRNLALE
+3280 IE

-3298 PEFEEQNG
+3298 PEFEEEHG
-3306 WIDVNTAEAEAQAR
+3306 FIDLEAAAAEAQAR
-3320 LLYEAYADD
+3320 LMFEAFAED
-3329 AAALAEEE
+3329 ANTATGEEE
-3337 GEEEQEVEEGPQ
+3337 GEEEEEEGEGIE
-3349 VIMSLKDYVL
+3349 VVLSLKDYVL
-3359 RDPILFGDFRNFT
+3359 RDPLVFGDFRNFT
-3372 NEAEARLYEDLLDYD
+3372 NESEPRHYEDLVDYNA
-3387 SVWSLFIEILEEYCD
+3387 VFHLFTEILDEYCE

-3411 FEDCVEHLTRVH
+3411 FEDCLEHLTRVH
-3423 RTLRMNRGHVLLI
+3423 RTLRMNRGHVLLV
-3436 GVGGCGKKCITRLAA
+3436 GVGGCGKKCVTRLAS

-3456 EVFEITISRGYNEA
+3456 EVFEITISRGYNET
-3470 AFREDLKVLYTLAG
+3470 AFREDLKILYNIAG

-3492 LFTAAQV
+3492 LFTAAQI

-3518 ALFADEDK
+3518 ALFTDEDK
-3526 DTIVNQVRK
+3526 DGIVNQVRK

-3540 GLSASKDSVWS
+3540 GLSASKDSVWA
-3551 YFLRTCAENLHVVL
+3551 YFLRCCAENLHVVL
-3565 CMSPAGE
+3565 CMSPAGD

-3579 NFPGLIGSTYIDWV
+3579 SFPGLIGSTYIDWV
-3593 FPWPKQALYAVAR
+3593 FPWPKQALYAVAK
-3606 LFLTEHAMIPAAH
+3606 LFLTEHALIPALH
-3619 RDNIIE
+3619 REAIVE

-3631 TTIQEYSKDYQT
+3631 LTIQEYSKEYQA
-3643 KLRRNNFVTPKH
+3643 KLRRSNFVTPKH

-3664 GLLEEKHLFITQ
+3664 GLLEEKHKHINQ
-3676 QRQRLGE
+3676 QRERLGE
-3683 GIKKIEEASLQ
+3683 GIKKIEEASVQ

-3712 AEECES
+3712 SEECEA
-3718 MLVTIEASTV
+3718 MLVTIESSTL

-3742 EVEIKGKQIAVEKDE
+3742 EVEIKGKQIAIEKDE

-3815 KSAKGMMSDVNFLKG
+3815 KSAKGMMSDVNFLKS

-3857 DMGKISIAGAGLL
+3857 EMGKISVAGAGLL
-3870 KFVKAVIG
+3870 KFVRAVIG
-3878 FFEVYREVKPKKE
+3878 FFEVYKEVKPKKE

-3906 LNHLNA
+3906 LNHLNS
-3912 EITKLEDK
+3912 EIQKLEEK
-3920 LAALNE
+3920 LDQLNQ
-3926 NYAISMK
+3926 NYAVSMK
-3933 QMKALTEMMQQAER
+3933 QMRALTEMMQQAER

-3955 ISGLSSELIRWSAEM
+3955 ISGLTSELIRWSKEM

-3981 GVCLI
+3981 GLCLI
-3986 SSSFLA
+3986 SASFLA

-4011 EHISSL
+4011 EDIISL
-4017 GIPVI
+4017 GIPVKL
-4022 HPFKID
+4022 PFKID
-4028 AYLSTDVEV
+4028 ANLTNDVEIS
-4037 AQWTSEGLPPDELS
+4037 QWSNEGLPPDELS
-4051 VQNGI
+4051 LQNGI

-4065 LCIDPQLQALQWIR
+4065 LCIDPQLQALMWIR
-4079 KKEFRNNLK
+4079 KKEYRNNLK

-4122 VIDDILQKNIRVQA
+4122 VIDDVLQKNVRLQG
-4136 GRKFVMLG
+4136 GRKFIMLG
-4144 DKEVDWDPGF
+4144 DKEVDWDHKF

-4207 ESLIEQTSENKQL
+4207 ESLIAQTSENKQL
-4220 LKQLEDSLLRELAT
+4220 LQQLEDSLLRELAT

-4265 AAETAADIEILRNGY
+4265 ASDTAIDIEVLRNGY
-4280 RPTSKRGAVLF
+4280 RAAAKRGAVLF
-4291 FALADMA
+4291 FVLADMA

-4313 VFVYS
+4313 LFVYS

-4325 TVLSKRLNNIIK
+4325 TVLAKRLNNIIK

-4366 LAQREGILLQSE
+4366 LAQRDGILSQQE
-4378 LDFFIKG
+4378 IDFFIKG
-4385 NIALTKSER
+4385 SIALTKSER
-4394 SNPCKWLPEKSWED
+4394 SNPTKWLPEKNWED
-4408 LLKLAFDFPDPFGS
+4408 LLKLAFDFPEPFGT

-4429 YLNEWKEWYD
+4429 YLDEWKAWYD
-4439 LENPEEV
+4439 LEDPEEV
-4446 ACPGDYN
+4446 ACPGSYN
-4453 INCNAFQKLLF
+4453 VNCNAFQASGQGGGGKLLF

-4473 FRCINQYIVDTMD
+4473 FRCINQYIVETMD

-4498 AIYEQTSCTIPV
+4498 TIYEQTTCSIPV

-4519 PTSDLIKL
+4519 PTNDLIKL
-4527 ADTIIGV
+4527 ADIVLGGMS
-4534 ANFCHISLG
+4534 NFCHISLG
-4543 QGQEKA
+4543 QGQEKTA
-4549 ALKMLDTAVRQGQW
+4549 MNMLDNALKQGQW
-4563 LMLQNGHLLIR
+4563 LMLQNGHLLVK
-4574 FVRELEKYLDRID
+4574 FVRELEKFLDKVEN
-4587 SPHPDFRLWI
+4587 PHPDFRLWI
-4597 TTDPSPAFPIGIL
+4597 TTDPTPTFPIGIL

-4635 RQERLESCSHR
+4635 RQDRLEACSHR
-4646 GFRPLVYVL
+4646 AYRSLIYVL

-4681 SDFEVC
+4681 TDFEVC
-4687 TEILRTYLSR
+4687 TEILRNYLSR
-4697 CADDKIPWNSLKYL
+4697 CAEDKIPWNSLKYL

-4725 DRRITNCYMSEYMGD
+4725 DRRITNCYMNEYMGD
-4740 FLFDEFQV
+4740 FLFDVFQS
-4748 FHFYEDENVDYCLP
+4748 FHFYEDDNVDYCLP
-4762 EEETVLKEDYIAHID
+4762 DEEIILKEDYIAHID

-4828 FIDSVAAG
+4828 FIDTVAAG

-4868 LDRFNLLVIRIK
+4868 LDRFNALVVRIK

-4898 VLDNIA
+4898 VLDNVA

-4909 GLLPTSWSSLAPA
+4909 GLLPVVWSKLAPA

-4934 RQRSVQYKYWSISGE
+4934 KNRAVQYKYWSISGE

-4977 WPLDRSTLFTYVTN
+4977 WPLDRSTLFTYVTA
-4991 YADPDDVEERPATGC
+4991 YSEPDDVEQRPETGC
-5006 FVHGLY
+5006 YVHGLY

-5019 MSTNQLARSH
+5019 MERNQLMRSH

-5042 EPIEA
+5042 VPIEA

>member
-1 MAHLQFGSEQP
+1 
-12 PLETPSPFSEGW
+12 
-24 SQQSHSIGQRSTAY
+24 
-38 SVGSI
+38 
-43 SNDEPRIIWLKTI
+43 
-56 IANMLGVFD
+56 
-65 PKYVNELISKN
+65 
-76 QEAVSNFLKMRY
+76 
-88 EGQKDLHY
+88 
-96 VLMFVW
+96 
-102 RTFHDRLVE
+102 
-111 EEITVLEEVP
+111 
-121 RPPRPSV
+121 
-128 PEKKGKG
+128 
-135 KKGKGDAKGGRQAA
+135 
-149 GAASKQ
+149 
-155 ARKKGGQDVEAGL
+155 
-168 GRPSTSDLEPG
+168 
-179 MEEGGTYTG
+179 
-188 GETTDAD
+188 
-195 MEGELEGE
+195 
-203 EEATVAGSGKSS
+203 
-215 ARSRQSRRKK
+215 
-225 KKATYVPVYVEVK
+225 
-238 KLVPAYV
+238 
-245 KTPVLHCHF
+245 
-254 GEMDSSTLDA
+254 
-264 KIKYVYILRKDRREI
+264 
-279 PSFNEIANCFAEM
+279 
-292 PLFFLLGTVRGS
+292 
-304 LINSLRDD
+304 
-312 LNLVYKSAIQYQ
+312 
-324 FREPTTTD
+324 
-332 SQQMDSYEGQAAGG
+332 
-346 GGAAG
+346 
-351 DAGEDVSSEAKE
+351 
-363 SGPGLLELS
+363 
-372 KPSEFRL
+372 
-379 KALKLQKKKKEQ
+379 
-391 AALAKKQEKAKSLKP
+391 
-406 EGDTEADDEE
+406 
-416 EAAEGPAKAKDIISS
+416 
-431 SEEEAEHK
+431 
-439 PEKLTIGQ
+439 
-447 RWEKM
+447 
-452 LTETKAKVEAEHAA
+452 
-466 EEATPPRITPIQ
+466 
-478 RRILKEIDDFEAE
+478 
-491 INWTINHIVWAFSMP
+491 
-506 SSYILPGQEEV
+506 
-517 EFEEALIRVPV
+517 
-528 DPKRLDLVPTYTQ
+528 
-541 EQLEQVVQGWI
+541 
-552 KYLNKTL
+552 
-559 KSLMDAKL
+559 
-567 DEFTP
+567 
-572 MAEYRYWHKMEV
+572 
-584 ELYGTI
+584 
-590 EQLKTAFVLA
+590 
-600 VLDRLRSDQSNMIA
+600 
-614 EWEKVLETT
+614 
-623 ENRFKLAKENSDY
+623 
-636 LGTITDYLEKVRSFD
+636 
-651 SFKMTVLQIPNI
+651 MTVLQIPNV

-688 EISNVFVQKVKK
+688 QISNVFVQKVKSF
-700 IINFENI
+700 ICFENI
-707 FRYSSTY
+707 FRYSATY
-714 THETATNCANLLRCW
+714 TYETATSCANLLRCW

-792 ADPSIVDNLM
+792 TDPSIVDNLM
-802 RKVYRMLDDLM
+802 RKVYRMLDELM
-813 NSVDYDMFRPGNWEN
+813 HGIDYDIFQPSNWEN

-835 FNRRLESLEQEA
+835 FNHRLEGLEMEA
-847 KGVIDQSINSLL
+847 KAVIDQSINSLL
-859 SSEKGLQLVTNAMN
+859 SSAKGLQLVTNANM
-873 IDTRKSLQEFV
+873 IDTRSALKEFIS
-884 ATKHENLL
+884 TKHENLL
-892 RYFVTEINTVERV
+892 RYFVTEINTVEYV
-905 FMKNKKFPPMSK
+905 FTNHKKTPPMSK

-922 ISAISWARLLGRK
+922 IGAVCWARLLGRK
-935 LKNSVLAFKRV
+935 LKNSVLAFKQV
-946 EDDPALKN
+946 DDDPALKH
-954 SFLKRSSFKQYFEL
+954 SFLKRSAFKQYFEL
-968 MTTMYQFEKV
+968 MTKMFQFEKG
-978 LFESFVQSATY
+978 LFEKYLQTATF
-989 LVNHT
+989 LINHS
-994 NRSHILA
+994 NRSNILSLH
-1001 IRICNTSTMD
+1001 ICNDNIVT
-1011 YISDAVQTLKTRPRE
+1011 YITEATQTLKTKNRE
-1026 GASQMVIAATQSPSH
+1026 SSASRVSTSQQ
-1041 LQSVI
+1041 
-1046 HSGVSLNTSFGSVD
+1046 VSLQAINS
-1060 SLKDG
+1060 
-1065 EDEATMGDT
+1065 T
-1074 ASKTL
+1074 ASSMASFTGSIDSGMSVNDMAEPAGQVGF
-1079 MCRINRFT
+1079 MCKINKLT
-1087 VLTAMIMWMVSNT
+1087 VVTAMIMWIVSKT
-1100 RQANLQLQKCLLY
+1100 RHANVQLRKALAYLNLMRD
-1113 IAQFKEKKAKD
+1113 KKSKD
-1124 ITAMDR
+1124 ITPYDR
-1130 HCLKICELMERCESQ
+1130 ECMQTCELFVRAEAQKM
-1145 RLLPIWRELV
+1145 LPIWRELV
-1155 DDKVLI
+1155 GDRVLI
-1161 EYDSEFVVN
+1161 EYHMNFEVN
-1170 LNREIFDTLFEG
+1170 LNREIFDVMFEG

-1194 VLRTEIMRK
+1194 VLRTGIMKKEI
-1203 DLLFKDYEKLSEVI
+1203 LFKDYERLTEVI
-1217 NRYKAIIANLSMS
+1217 ERYNSIIANLSLS

-1236 GHIYDTELYIQ
+1236 DHIYDTELFIQ
-1247 MGLGRYTWISF
+1247 MGVGRYTWMSF

-1283 IRLDLRNRIDLIKN
+1283 IRLDLRNRIDLIKSF
-1297 YNLFNLDSET
+1297 NLFNLDN
-1307 IDAKKSASVAVDFT
+1307 VDEESSLAPITSTLNF
-1321 QSRSDLGLQPVQSRM
+1321 SRSNPRMNESRTNKSTRTFQS
-1336 FVTSTGA
+1336 TTGER
-1343 SITMYLDEEEDN
+1343 ITILVAEKEHDKK
-1355 EKQKQEQYCGVD
+1355 EKQQEIACGKGI
-1367 VYPCEGYF
+1367 YHCQTYF
-1375 ELLESSR
+1375 ERLEESR

-1397 PVLVK
+1397 PVLIK

-1411 TGRSDKMKT
+1411 TGRSEKMRM
-1420 YYEFWEEETYKC
+1420 YYEYWEDETYKC
-1432 IVDMTYQ
+1432 IIDMTYQ

-1445 NRLLSDSPM
+1445 SRLLSKAPM

-1468 EPSIQE
+1468 EPSVNE
-1474 LQNIIITASKDFLSR
+1474 LQNIIVTAAKDYLSR
-1489 LKIFTRWMAGTCLAC
+1489 MKIFTRWMMGTCLNC
-1504 PQIETGAQWKFNYT
+1504 PLIETGTQWKFNYT
-1518 FYEDIVQIKS
+1518 FYEDVVQINN
-1528 IVDLIINIHD
+1528 IIDLVVQIHN
-1538 LAGRIASE
+1538 LAHKVVLE
-1546 AKGFV
+1546 AKAFV
-1551 TQFRKY
+1551 VQFRKY
-1557 FNLWAYE
+1557 FNLWAYD
-1564 KSFICQK
+1564 KSLICAK
-1571 FVQRQVTLIEIDE
+1571 FVERQVTLIEIDE
-1584 KFTFYSAIVE
+1584 KFTFYSSIID
-1594 TMASMRKHH
+1594 TLSSMRPYH
-1603 DVKCVRINLKPLL
+1603 DVCCIRINLQPLL
-1616 ESITQHAQ
+1616 DSIKEHAQ
-1624 EWCTILGEELL
+1624 EWCTKLGEELSR
-1635 LHVNE
+1635 HVNDN
-1640 SMRAMRSEIKTLSM
+1640 MKAMRSEIKTLSL

-1663 EDFKLVMQTIATIQ
+1663 EDFKLVMQTIATVQ

-1743 TSVEIDVF
+1743 TAVEITVF
-1751 CDDLDEFIKDWDE
+1751 CDNLGDFIKDWDQ
-1764 NGPGSVGGELE
+1764 NGPGTVGAELD

-1783 YGQKIN
+1783 YGQKIKDH
-1789 ERELR
+1789 ESRRE
-1794 RQELANAERLFD
+1794 ELANAERLFD
-1806 MPMVDYHE
+1806 MAMVDYHE

-1825 QQIYKLYRSQKGAR
+1825 QLIFKLYKAQKNGR

-1871 PIRQQPVGTQ
+1871 PVRQLPVGQ
-1881 LELHMKQFKGTVPLM
+1881 NLELHMKQFKATVPLM

-1909 LQLMEKTGQYFDMSP
+1909 LQLMEKTGQAFDMAP
-1924 ARFTLENMFTMQLH
+1924 TRFTLENMFSMQLH

-1971 AFKVLR
+1971 AFKVIK
-1977 HYKGLEDRGWV
+1977 HYKGMDDRGWV
-1988 LGPVDEISQMLEDNG
+1988 LGPVDEITQVLEDNA

-2014 IGPFLETVNKWE
+2014 IGPFLGTVNKWE
-2026 RTLAMVSEIIDEWL
+2026 RSLALVSEIIDEWL

-2062 PEEAKKFD
+2062 PEEARKFD

-2093 TIPGRLVDIQ
+2093 SIPGRLVEIQ
-2103 GLGIGLEKCQKSLNE
+2103 GLGIGLENCQKSLNE

-2160 IKSLRLVKEGS
+2160 IKSLRLVKEGN
-2171 LTLVTAMISS
+2171 LTIVTAMISS

-2189 HVARAQGRVEY
+2189 HVARAQGRVEH

-2211 SNRFISKT
+2211 SNRYITKT
-2219 AIYDFGTDLEIAR
+2219 AIYDFGTDLEISR

-2274 FLSKNNHQIEELV
+2274 FLSKNNYQIEELV

-2297 DRLKFKAQC
+2297 DRLKFKALC
-2306 TVDVHARD
+2306 TIDVHARD
-2314 IIDSFVRDNVL
+2314 IIDNFVRDNIL

-2343 YDNLHVF
+2343 YDNLHVL
-2350 QCSGS
+2350 QCSGE
-2355 FDYGYEYMGLNGRL
+2355 FEYGYEYMGLNGRL

-2541 AKVLAKKMTVLYAL
+2541 AKVLAKKMTVLYSL
-2555 AQEQL
+2555 AQAQL

-2594 VLMRVLRDMNYPKFI
+2594 VLMRVLRDMNFPKFI

-2627 DCPRVGYPDFNS
+2627 DCPRIGYPDFNA

-2652 LPDQEDKVVQMYETM
+2652 LADQEDKVVQMYETM

-2684 VVINALVKAQAHM
+2684 VVINALVKAQTHM
-2697 GLPTKCIVLNPKAC
+2697 GLPTKCNVLNPKAC

-2730 LFSNIFREMNKPIER
+2730 LFSNIFREMNKPVER
-2745 EERRYACFDGDVDA
+2745 EERRYVCFDGDVDA

-2795 GNLSYAS
+2795 GNLNYAS

-2820 YNPYWQRW
+2820 YSPYWQRW
-2828 VLTRPEPQRE
+2828 VLTRPEVQRE
-2838 LLNDFFEKIIV
+2838 LLNDFFEKVIT
-2849 QAIAFILEGIDGTTQ
+2849 QAIAFILEGVDGTTQ
-2864 GNPLKLVILQTDLN
+2864 GLPLKMVIMQTDLN
-2878 MVTQFCNIYD
+2878 MVTQFCNLYD
-2888 ALLPVYGPSD
+2888 AMLPIYGPPDSMTL
-2898 NKNYDEP
+2898 DEP
-2905 VLQVYNVDT
+2905 AVKVYNTDS

-2920 QGVYGSMGACL
+2920 QSVYGSLGACL
-2931 LERHQIVFDEFMKRI
+2931 LEKHQVIFDEFMKRI
-2946 SGFPLFQDTPE
+2946 SGFPLFQDTQD
-2957 NPASGGQFPQSKP
+2957 NPASGGQFPQTKP

-2978 MHENCWKAWEWIV
+2978 VEKNCWQAWEWIV
-2991 RPYTHDATV
+2991 KPYTHDPQV

-3009 VDNTRTNRLLALM
+3009 VDNTRTNRLLGLM
-3022 SEIKRPVLLVGEAGT
+3022 SDIKRPVLLVGEAGT

-3043 MQYLRNLNS
+3043 MQYLRNLNP

-3098 IDDMNMPQVDDYGTQ
+3098 IDDMNMPQVDEYGTQ

-3179 LVQIYSSIF
+3179 LIQIYSSIF
-3188 KGHLQFIKFPERF
+3188 KGHLTFSKFHERYN
-3201 MTIADIIVVMTL
+3201 MIADMIVVMTL
-3213 KLFKLVIVDLPPTPS
+3213 KLFKLVIIDLPPTPS

-3244 GLLLIEPTCFKNLRE
+3244 GLMLIQPHFFRNLRE
-3259 FIRVWRN
+3259 FVRVWRN
-3266 EFTRIICDRLIADA
+3266 EFTRIICDRLISDT
-3280 DINGVRRNLALE
+3280 DINLVRRNVASE
-3292 VGERFP
+3292 VEDRFP
-3298 PEFEEQNG
+3298 PEFEETHG
-3306 WIDVNTAEAEAQAR
+3306 FIDLEEAAAEAQAR

-3329 AAALAEEE
+3329 AAAAMGEEE
-3337 GEEEQEVEEGPQ
+3337 GEEEEEADEGPQ
-3349 VIMSLKDYVL
+3349 VILSLKDYVL
-3359 RDPILFGDFRNFT
+3359 RDPMLFGDFRNFT
-3372 NEAEARLYEDLLDYD
+3372 NESEPRFYEDLLDFN
-3387 SVWSLFIEILEEYCD
+3387 SVYHLFTEIIEEYSE

-3411 FEDCVEHLTRVH
+3411 FEDCLEHLTRVH

-3436 GVGGCGKKCITRLAA
+3436 GVGGSGKKCITRLSA

-3470 AFREDLKVLYTLAG
+3470 AFREDLKILYTLAG

-3492 LFTAAQV
+3492 LFTAAQI

-3526 DTIVNQVRK
+3526 DGIVNQVRK

-3540 GLSASKDSVWS
+3540 GLSASKDSVWA

-3565 CMSPAGE
+3565 CMSPAGD

-3606 LFLTEHAMIPAAH
+3606 LFLTEHKMIPKDH
-3619 RDNIIE
+3619 RDAIIE

-3631 TTIQEYSKDYQT
+3631 TTIQVYSKDYQT

-3655 YLDYINTYL
+3655 YLDYINSYIA
-3664 GLLEEKHLFITQ
+3664 LLEEKHAFILQ
-3676 QRQRLGE
+3676 QRARLGE
-3683 GIKKIEEASLQ
+3683 GIKKIEEASVQ
-3694 IDELRI
+3694 IDELRL
-3700 IVTEQKKNVAVA
+3700 IVTEQKKNVAIA
-3712 AEECES
+3712 AEECET
-3718 MLVTIEASTV
+3718 MLVNIEASTQ

-3742 EVEIKGKQIAVEKDE
+3742 EVEIKGKQIAIEKEE
-3757 AEEILAD
+3757 AEEILAE

-3779 EKAQITE
+3779 DKAQITE
-3786 IRSFATPPAAVQV
+3786 IRSFATPPAQVQV

-3809 IKEISW
+3809 IKEINW
-3815 KSAKGMMSDVNFLKG
+3815 KSAKGMMSDVSFLKS

-3840 QKQITACRN
+3840 QKQISACRA
-3849 HMKTQNLD
+3849 HMKTANLD
-3857 DMGKISIAGAGLL
+3857 DMAKISIAGAGLL
-3870 KFVKAVIG
+3870 KFVRAVLG

-3912 EITKLEDK
+3912 EIQKLEEKLDK
-3920 LAALNE
+3920 LNE

-3955 ISGLSSELIRWSAEM
+3955 ISGLTSELIRWSKEM
-3970 ASLGQQLIDSV
+3970 ENLGQQLIDSV

-3986 SSSFLA
+3986 CASFLA

-4011 EHISSL
+4011 EDICSL
-4017 GIPVI
+4017 GIPVKL
-4022 HPFKID
+4022 PFKID
-4028 AYLSTDVEV
+4028 QNLTTDVEIS
-4037 AQWTSEGLPPDELS
+4037 QWSSEGLPPDELS

-4088 VLSFSDFDF
+4088 VLSFSDSDF

-4102 MAIMY
+4102 MSIMY
-4107 GLPVLFEDVDDYIDP
+4107 GIPVIFEDVDDYIDP
-4122 VIDDILQKNIRVQA
+4122 VIDDIMQKNIRVHA

-4154 RLYLT
+4154 RLYMT

-4207 ESLIEQTSENKQL
+4207 ESLIARTSENKQL
-4220 LKQLEDSLLRELAT
+4220 LQQLEDSLLRELAT

-4248 LENTKS
+4248 LENTKA
-4254 KAGLVMEQLKL
+4254 KASLVMEQLKL
-4265 AAETAADIEILRNGY
+4265 AAETAADIEVLRNGY
-4280 RPTSKRGAVLF
+4280 RPAAKRGAVLF

-4344 SYGCTGIFE
+4344 CYGCTGIFE

-4366 LAQREGILLQSE
+4366 LAQREGVLQQQE

-4385 NIALTKSER
+4385 SIALTKSER
-4394 SNPCKWLPEKSWED
+4394 TNPTKWLPEKSWED
-4408 LLKLAFDFPDPFGS
+4408 LLKLAFDFPEPFGS

-4429 YLNEWKEWYD
+4429 YIDDWKEWYD

-4453 INCNAFQKLLF
+4453 IKCNPFQKLMF

-4473 FRCINQYIVDTMD
+4473 FRSINQYIVDTMD
-4486 EFFIM
+4486 EFYIM

-4498 AIYEQTSCTIPV
+4498 AIYEQTTCLIPV

-4519 PTSDLIKL
+4519 PTNDLIKL
-4527 ADTIIGV
+4527 ADLVIGGM

-4549 ALKMLDTAVRQGQW
+4549 ALRLLDNAIRQGQW

-4574 FVRELEKYLDRID
+4574 FVRELEKYLDRIE

-4597 TTDPSPAFPIGIL
+4597 TTDPTPTFPIGIL

-4635 RQERLESCSHR
+4635 RQERLEACSHR
-4646 GFRPLVYVL
+4646 AYRTLIYVL

-4740 FLFDEFQV
+4740 FLFDTFQT

-4762 EEETVLKEDYIAHID
+4762 EEETILKEDYIAHID

-4801 AARNIW
+4801 AARSIW

-4828 FIDSVAAG
+4828 FIDNVAAG
-4836 ILKKLPPAFETWRIR
+4836 ILKKLPAAFETWRIR

-4868 LDRFNLLVIRIK
+4868 LDRFNLLVVRIK

-4898 VLDNIA
+4898 VLDNIS

-4909 GLLPTSWSSLAPA
+4909 GLLPEAWSKLAPA
-4922 TCKQLASWLEHL
+4922 TCKQLASWLVHL
-4934 RQRSVQYKYWSISGE
+4934 QQRAVQYKYWSLSGE

-4964 LTALVQIACRKNA
+4964 LTALVQIACRRNA
-4977 WPLDRSTLFTYVTN
+4977 WPLDRSTLFTYVTS
-4991 YADPDDVEERPATGC
+4991 YADPDDVEERPPTGC
-5006 FVHGLY
+5006 YVHGLY

-5019 MSTNQLARSH
+5019 MQTNQLARSH

-5079 LATSEDLS
+5079 LATTEDLS